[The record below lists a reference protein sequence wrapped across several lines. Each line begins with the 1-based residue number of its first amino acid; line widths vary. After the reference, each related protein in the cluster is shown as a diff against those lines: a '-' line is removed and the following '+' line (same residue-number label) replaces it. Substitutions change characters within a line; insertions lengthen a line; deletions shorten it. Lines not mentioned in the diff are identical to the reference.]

1 MSRIALALLVLLAS
15 FPSDARDYQLSA
27 TNADLPTC
35 SSNNWQQG
43 ISGGI
48 RTYHCVN
55 GSVSLSSGD
64 NITATSQAILSADAG
79 FSFAGSNII
88 GSSTTVVDLVS
99 SSGSTTWQ
107 ESNNRLFGNYRAAD
121 TPVTLNNVDVQGA
134 ITTGGAIT
142 IQSGS
147 VSGDVRSNNHGIR
160 LKNTNVQG
168 AVFANGDIVVDGSS
182 VSGSIETPNNAL
194 TIIDSTIT
202 GNLTANGDIIV
213 TRSDVSGNITTPN
226 NALMVTDSTIKGSLT
241 ANGDIIVTRSDVSG
255 NITTPNNS
263 VTITGANVVGSV
275 SANGNVVIDNT
286 SVTGNL
292 TSTSN
297 QVTLNN
303 ASYVLGDVT
312 AGKPNWGVVN
322 INGGSVVEGN
332 CLYNTVPANACGA
345 SVLPSAVALYHLEEQ
360 VWDGRANEV
369 LDASGNSLHGR
380 AVNGAVTAIATP
392 ALPTLNNLGTCGY
405 GVFNK
410 SSNQYLEIPDSPLL
424 DFEQTLTISTWVYPK
439 DYPNSGLMSIVSKDG
454 NYEFHLDSSG
464 RVYWYWEIQ
473 GAGYH
478 VLTSTKSIPKN
489 KWSHITIRYDRN
501 RSNQRQAIFING
513 QLDSSNNI
521 FGRLRTNNLPLQ
533 IGQDQNFSGRAFD
546 GFIDEVQIFS
556 QALSNAQILQLYRQR
571 HLCGGHIPQC
581 FSDDFNRS
589 ELGQDWVAFKS
600 IGNFTPRIVDN
611 RLRLTEA
618 IGNQA
623 TAVTYQRIFPAANNL
638 VQVELDYYA
647 WANLTG
653 NGADGVSLIFSDA
666 TVTPRTGGFG
676 GSLGYAQRT
685 DTNPNTPG
693 FAGGWLGI
701 GLDEWGNFANPTE
714 GRVGGV
720 GFRPQS
726 ITVRGSQASNYRY
739 LTHQTVSPNIDT
751 RNTNTPAPGDRYLIE
766 IDSRNASQVL
776 LSIRRTRNNSTT
788 TILNQYS
795 IPLNQQGAIP
805 EEFFLSLAGSTG
817 ASVNNHEIDNFR
829 VCALKSRPVGAQIN
843 HFRITL
849 PQQALTCD
857 VADVSVRACAN
868 SDCSNTFTDPVTA
881 YLTPNS
887 LPSATGGWV
896 NGSTLTLNNGI
907 GLTQL
912 RRNEAGTVDVGVSG
926 SNPTAV
932 AFNNTQ
938 CSYNGSDFSANN
950 CTVNF
955 LDSGFIVDVP
965 NAYANQTVTGTIKA
979 VRKDNA
985 SQQCLPSF
993 GNVQKSVAFWS
1004 EYLNPTANNSGFQ
1017 SVTVGVNG
1025 TPIGQ
1030 SANNATSISLNFN
1043 QNGEAS
1049 FPISY
1054 REVGSLALHARFTG
1068 SGDEQ
1073 DLLLEGQDSFIRVPK
1088 ALVLSAKSF
1097 YDSDGKCAAADMSCN
1112 VFARADENFDL
1123 NIRAEA
1129 VVADPVDASD
1139 DLTIHNY
1146 QQQNIAL
1153 QHTLVQ
1159 PSAGQSG
1166 VLGVNEYTHLLGG
1179 TTTVA
1184 QKVSEVGVFDFSL
1197 VAPTHYL
1204 GLDLASANLPIA
1216 VTSTGSIGRF
1226 IPAYFDVS
1234 PMTVTLAAA
1243 CSTGGQPFT
1252 YLGQPFSYANNPGLY
1267 LQPKSGSGSDTLN
1280 YLIGDWWR
1288 YENSWTE
1295 RDYSDAANDLS
1306 IVFTNQLD
1314 EPVTRQTASTSG
1326 VILDGERLSYQKPL
1340 QPKPVFNAAFNLTLS
1355 ASDLTDQ
1362 DGVCYRP
1369 NASPLCSGYTFSH
1382 IDGAMPLYWGKLV
1395 IQDVYGPETQ
1405 ALEQPIYV
1413 EHFTNNGF
1421 VRTIEDSCTALPA
1434 ITGFTLQ
1441 SDPNNNGYT
1450 VLTTGVAVPPQ
1461 VLAEHSAA
1469 NLNSGKRAIRFS
1481 APGAG
1486 ARGVIDSVL
1495 DLNAHNLLWLAED
1508 KDGDGNFDQTTQGR
1522 AQFGLYRGSDR
1533 VIWWRESN

>member
-1 MSRIALALLVLLAS
+1 MINYKWLIGLILFSSTV
-15 FPSDARDYQLSA
+15 SA
-27 TNADLPTC
+27 QQYNL
-35 SSNNWQQG
+35 SNNQYPPCNTSWQK
-43 ISGGI
+43 SGN
-48 RTYHCVN
+48 TYTCTGDGKVTLNN
-55 GSVSLSSGD
+55 GDVIIANIESTLVANNGFELRGNVIGSQTNRINLQANYGHIQTVTTQTSIMYG
-64 NITATSQAILSADAG
+64 NITATS
-79 FSFAGSNII
+79 SNI
-88 GSSTTVVDLVS
+88 DLS
-99 SSGSTTWQ
+99 YLS
-107 ESNNRLFGNYRAAD
+107 LFGNI
-121 TPVTLNNVDVQGA
+121 TSGGVITLNSGVVEGNVISLNKSVNINNVNFSGDIRGNDAVN
-134 ITTGGAIT
+134 ITGGT
-142 IQSGS
+142 Y
-147 VSGDVRSNNHGIR
+147 
-160 LKNTNVQG
+160 
-168 AVFANGDIVVDGSS
+168 
-182 VSGSIETPNNAL
+182 
-194 TIIDSTIT
+194 
-202 GNLTANGDIIV
+202 
-213 TRSDVSGNITTPN
+213 SGNITMSAN
-226 NALMVTDSTIKGSLT
+226 NPVTFNSVTMSSGSISGSNRFNASNSTLGSLSNPISVTTNSNDITINNSTVYGSLT
-241 ANGDIIVTRSDVSG
+241 V
-255 NITTPNNS
+255 NNS
-263 VTITGANVVGSV
+263 GGVVQVNNS
-275 SANGNVVIDNT
+275 
-286 SVTGNL
+286 SVTGSCL
-292 TSTSN
+292 PRSN
-297 QVTLNN
+297 PL
-303 ASYVLGDVT
+303 
-312 AGKPNWGVVN
+312 
-322 INGGSVVEGN
+322 
-332 CLYNTVPANACGA
+332 NACSPAPIAVYQLDEAQWNGQA
-345 SVLPSAVALYHLEEQ
+345 GQVKNSVS
-360 VWDGRANEV
+360 DT
-369 LDASGNSLHGR
+369 LHGR
-380 AVNGAVTAIATP
+380 AINGATTNNTAP
-392 ALPTLNNLGTCGY
+392 ALPVDLNNMGTCGY
-405 GVFNK
+405 GVFIGNQ
-410 SSNQYLEIPDSPLL
+410 NQYVDIPHNQQLS
-424 DFEQTLTISTWVYPK
+424 FSERLTVSAWVYPVSRPTGDGLHTIVAK
-439 DYPNSGLMSIVSKDG
+439 DD
-454 NYEFHLDSSG
+454 NYEFHLDSQG
-464 RVYWYWEIQ
+464 RVYWYW
-473 GAGYH
+473 A
-478 VLTSTKSIPKN
+478 TSNNNANSLRTTQSIPLN
-489 KWSHITIRYDRN
+489 TWSHITIRYDRN
-501 RSNQRQAIFING
+501 LSGNQRQRIYING
-513 QLDSSNNI
+513 VAVASNNDS
-521 FGRLRTNNLPLQ
+521 RALRTNTLNLE
-533 IGQDQNFSGRAFD
+533 IGRDFNFDSRSFNGR
-546 GFIDEVQIFS
+546 IDEVTIYGS
-556 QALSNAQILQLYRQR
+556 ALTDEQILSLYNQR
-571 HLCGGHIPQC
+571 HSCGGEIPQC
-581 FSDDFNRS
+581 FSDDFNRPNL
-589 ELGQDWVAFKS
+589 EQDWVPFTS
-600 IGNFTPRIVDN
+600 SGNFTPRVVSN

-896 NGSTLTLNNGI
+896 NGPTLTLNNGI

-955 LDSGFIVDVP
+955 LDSGFVVDVP

-1004 EYLNPTANNSGFQ
+1004 DYLEPSSGSSGFK
-1017 SVTVGVNG
+1017 VLPVVVNG
-1025 TPIGQ
+1025 TNVGQ
-1030 SANNATSISLNFN
+1030 SANNAQPINLTFD
-1043 QNGEAS
+1043 QNGTAA
-1049 FPISY
+1049 FTVSY
-1054 REVGSLALHARFTG
+1054 REAGNVALNARFTG

-1073 DLLLEGQDSFIRVPK
+1073 DLLLEGQASFIRVPK
-1088 ALVLSAKSF
+1088 ALVLNAKSF
-1097 YDSDGKCAAADMSCN
+1097 YNSDGQCPAANMSCN

-1159 PSAGQSG
+1159 PSTGQSG
-1166 VLGVNEYTHLLGG
+1166 VLGVNEYTHLQGG

-1204 GLDLASANLPIA
+1204 GLDLASANLPID
-1216 VTSTGSIGRF
+1216 VVSTGPIGRF

-1295 RDYSDAANDLS
+1295 RDYSDAANNLS

-1369 NASPLCSGYTFSH
+1369 NASPLCSGYTFPP

-1486 ARGVIDSVL
+1486 ARGVIDSML

-1508 KDGDGNFDQTTQGR
+1508 KDGDGSFDQTTQGR
-1522 AQFGLYRGSDR
+1522 VQFGLYRGSDR

>member
-1 MSRIALALLVLLAS
+1 MINYKWLIGLILFSSTV
-15 FPSDARDYQLSA
+15 SA
-27 TNADLPTC
+27 QQYNL
-35 SSNNWQQG
+35 SNNQYPPCNTSWQK
-43 ISGGI
+43 SGN
-48 RTYHCVN
+48 TYTCTGDGKVTLNN
-55 GSVSLSSGD
+55 GDVIIANIESTLVANNGFELRGNVIGSQTNRINLQANYGHIQTVTTQTSIMYG
-64 NITATSQAILSADAG
+64 NITATS
-79 FSFAGSNII
+79 SNI
-88 GSSTTVVDLVS
+88 DLS
-99 SSGSTTWQ
+99 YLS
-107 ESNNRLFGNYRAAD
+107 LFGNI
-121 TPVTLNNVDVQGA
+121 TSGGVITLNSGVVEGNVISLNKSVNINNVNFSGDIRGNDAVN
-134 ITTGGAIT
+134 ITGGT
-142 IQSGS
+142 Y
-147 VSGDVRSNNHGIR
+147 
-160 LKNTNVQG
+160 
-168 AVFANGDIVVDGSS
+168 
-182 VSGSIETPNNAL
+182 
-194 TIIDSTIT
+194 
-202 GNLTANGDIIV
+202 
-213 TRSDVSGNITTPN
+213 SGNITMSAN
-226 NALMVTDSTIKGSLT
+226 NPVTFNSVTMTSGSISGSNRFNASNSTLGSLSNPISVTTNSNDITINNSTVYGSLT
-241 ANGDIIVTRSDVSG
+241 V
-255 NITTPNNS
+255 NNS
-263 VTITGANVVGSV
+263 GGVVQVNNS
-275 SANGNVVIDNT
+275 
-286 SVTGNL
+286 SVTGSCL
-292 TSTSN
+292 PSSN
-297 QVTLNN
+297 PL
-303 ASYVLGDVT
+303 
-312 AGKPNWGVVN
+312 
-322 INGGSVVEGN
+322 
-332 CLYNTVPANACGA
+332 NACSPAPIAVYQLDEAQWNGQVGQVKN
-345 SVLPSAVALYHLEEQ
+345 SVS
-360 VWDGRANEV
+360 DT
-369 LDASGNSLHGR
+369 LHGR
-380 AVNGAVTAIATP
+380 AINGATTNNTAP
-392 ALPTLNNLGTCGY
+392 ALPVDLNNMGTCGY
-405 GVFNK
+405 GVFIGNQ
-410 SSNQYLEIPDSPLL
+410 NQYVDIPHNQQLS
-424 DFEQTLTISTWVYPK
+424 FSERLTISAWVYPVSRPTGDGLHTIVAK
-439 DYPNSGLMSIVSKDG
+439 DD
-454 NYEFHLDSSG
+454 NYEFHLDSQG
-464 RVYWYWEIQ
+464 RVYWYW
-473 GAGYH
+473 A
-478 VLTSTKSIPKN
+478 TSNNNANSLRTTQSIPLN
-489 KWSHITIRYDRN
+489 TWSHITIRYDRN
-501 RSNQRQAIFING
+501 LSGNQRQRIYING
-513 QLDSSNNI
+513 VAVASNNDS
-521 FGRLRTNNLPLQ
+521 RALRTNTLNLE
-533 IGQDQNFSGRAFD
+533 IGRDFNFDSRSFNGR
-546 GFIDEVQIFS
+546 IDEVTIYGS
-556 QALSNAQILQLYRQR
+556 ALTDEQILSLYNQR
-571 HLCGGHIPQC
+571 HSCGGDIPQC
-581 FSDDFNRS
+581 FSDDFNRPNL
-589 ELGQDWVAFKS
+589 EQDWVPFTS
-600 IGNFTPRIVDN
+600 SGNFTPRVVSN

-868 SDCSNTFTDPVTA
+868 RDCSNTFTDPVTA

-1204 GLDLASANLPIA
+1204 GLDLANANLPIA

-1226 IPAYFDVS
+1226 IPAYFSVS
-1234 PMTVTLAAA
+1234 PMSNVTLDAA
-1243 CSTGGQPFT
+1243 CKTGNAFS
-1252 YLGQPFSYANNPGLY
+1252 YLGQPFEYSNSPGLY
-1267 LQPKSGSGSDTLN
+1267 LQPKSANNADTQN
-1280 YLIGDWWR
+1280 YLIDPWWR
-1288 YENSWTE
+1288 YNNQWNGRT
-1295 RDYSDAANDLS
+1295 YSDSANGVNLGFDNLQTS
-1306 IVFTNQLD
+1306 PISRQALNNSGIVLN
-1314 EPVTRQTASTSG
+1314 
-1326 VILDGERLSYQKPL
+1326 GERVWYQKPL
-1340 QPKPVFNAAFNLTLS
+1340 QPKPVFNSAFDLTLN
-1355 ASDLTDQ
+1355 ASNLTDQ
-1362 DGVCYRP
+1362 DGVCYRQ
-1369 NASPLCSGYTFSH
+1369 NASSPCLGYTFSH

-1469 NLNSGKRAIRFS
+1469 NLNSGQRSIRFS

-1486 ARGVIDSVL
+1486 ALGVIDSVL

>member
-1 MSRIALALLVLLAS
+1 MINYKWLIGLILFSSTV
-15 FPSDARDYQLSA
+15 SA
-27 TNADLPTC
+27 QQYNL
-35 SSNNWQQG
+35 SNNQYPPCNTSWQK
-43 ISGGI
+43 SGN
-48 RTYHCVN
+48 TYTCTGDGKVTLNN
-55 GSVSLSSGD
+55 GDVIIANIESTLVANNGFELRGNVIGSQTNRINLQANYGHIQTVTTQTSTMYG
-64 NITATSQAILSADAG
+64 NITATS
-79 FSFAGSNII
+79 SNI
-88 GSSTTVVDLVS
+88 DLS
-99 SSGSTTWQ
+99 YLS
-107 ESNNRLFGNYRAAD
+107 LFGNI
-121 TPVTLNNVDVQGA
+121 TSGGVITLNSGVVEGNVISLNKSVNINNVNFSGDIRGNDAVN
-134 ITTGGAIT
+134 ITGGT
-142 IQSGS
+142 Y
-147 VSGDVRSNNHGIR
+147 
-160 LKNTNVQG
+160 
-168 AVFANGDIVVDGSS
+168 
-182 VSGSIETPNNAL
+182 
-194 TIIDSTIT
+194 
-202 GNLTANGDIIV
+202 
-213 TRSDVSGNITTPN
+213 SGNITMSAN
-226 NALMVTDSTIKGSLT
+226 NPVTFNSVTMTSGSISGSNRFNASNSTLGSLSNPISVTTNSNDITINNSTVYGSLT
-241 ANGDIIVTRSDVSG
+241 VNNPGGVVQV
-255 NITTPNNS
+255 NNS
-263 VTITGANVVGSV
+263 
-275 SANGNVVIDNT
+275 
-286 SVTGNL
+286 SVTGSCL
-292 TSTSN
+292 PRSN
-297 QVTLNN
+297 PL
-303 ASYVLGDVT
+303 
-312 AGKPNWGVVN
+312 
-322 INGGSVVEGN
+322 
-332 CLYNTVPANACGA
+332 NACSPAPIAVYQLDEAQWNGQVGQVKN
-345 SVLPSAVALYHLEEQ
+345 SVS
-360 VWDGRANEV
+360 DT
-369 LDASGNSLHGR
+369 LHGR
-380 AVNGAVTAIATP
+380 AINGATTNNTAP
-392 ALPTLNNLGTCGY
+392 ALPVDLNNMGTCGY
-405 GVFNK
+405 GVFIGNQ
-410 SSNQYLEIPDSPLL
+410 NQYVDIPHNQQLS
-424 DFEQTLTISTWVYPK
+424 FSERLTVSAWVYPVSRPTGDGLHTIVAK
-439 DYPNSGLMSIVSKDG
+439 DD
-454 NYEFHLDSSG
+454 NYEFHLDSQG
-464 RVYWYWEIQ
+464 RVYWYW
-473 GAGYH
+473 A
-478 VLTSTKSIPKN
+478 TSNNNANSLRTTQSIPLN
-489 KWSHITIRYDRN
+489 TWSHITIRYDRN
-501 RSNQRQAIFING
+501 LSGNQRQRIYING
-513 QLDSSNNI
+513 VAVASNNDS
-521 FGRLRTNNLPLQ
+521 RALRTNTLNLE
-533 IGQDQNFSGRAFD
+533 IGRDFNFDSRSFNGR
-546 GFIDEVQIFS
+546 IDEVTIYGS
-556 QALSNAQILQLYRQR
+556 ALTDEQILSLYNQR
-571 HLCGGHIPQC
+571 HSCGGDIPQC
-581 FSDDFNRS
+581 FSDDFNRPNL
-589 ELGQDWVAFKS
+589 EQDWVPFTS
-600 IGNFTPRIVDN
+600 SGNFTPRVVSN

-955 LDSGFIVDVP
+955 ADSGFIVDVP
-965 NAYANQTVTGTIKA
+965 NAYANQMVTGTIKA

-1004 EYLNPTANNSGFQ
+1004 DYLEPSSGSSGFK
-1017 SVTVGVNG
+1017 VLPVVVNG
-1025 TPIGQ
+1025 TNVGQ
-1030 SANNATSISLNFN
+1030 SANNAQPINLTFD
-1043 QNGEAS
+1043 QNGTAA
-1049 FPISY
+1049 FTVSY
-1054 REVGSLALHARFTG
+1054 REAGNVALNARFTG

-1097 YDSDGKCAAADMSCN
+1097 YNSDGKCAAADMSCN

-1153 QHTLVQ
+1153 QHTLVE
-1159 PSAGQSG
+1159 PLAGQPG

-1179 TTTVA
+1179 TRPVE

-1204 GLDLASANLPIA
+1204 GLDLANANLPID
-1216 VTSTGSIGRF
+1216 VVSTGPIGRF

-1252 YLGQPFSYANNPGLY
+1252 YLSQPFSYANNPGLY

-1369 NASPLCSGYTFSH
+1369 NASPLCSGYTFPP

-1469 NLNSGKRAIRFS
+1469 NLNSGQRAIRFS

>member
-1 MSRIALALLVLLAS
+1 M
-15 FPSDARDYQLSA
+15 
-27 TNADLPTC
+27 T
-35 SSNNWQQG
+35 
-43 ISGGI
+43 
-48 RTYHCVN
+48 
-55 GSVSLSSGD
+55 
-64 NITATSQAILSADAG
+64 
-79 FSFAGSNII
+79 
-88 GSSTTVVDLVS
+88 
-99 SSGSTTWQ
+99 
-107 ESNNRLFGNYRAAD
+107 
-121 TPVTLNNVDVQGA
+121 
-134 ITTGGAIT
+134 
-142 IQSGS
+142 
-147 VSGDVRSNNHGIR
+147 
-160 LKNTNVQG
+160 
-168 AVFANGDIVVDGSS
+168 
-182 VSGSIETPNNAL
+182 SGSISGSNRFNASNSTLGSLSNPISVTTNSNDITINN
-194 TIIDSTIT
+194 ST
-202 GNLTANGDIIV
+202 V
-213 TRSDVSGNITTPN
+213 Y
-226 NALMVTDSTIKGSLT
+226 GSLT
-241 ANGDIIVTRSDVSG
+241 VNNPGGVVQV
-255 NITTPNNS
+255 NNS
-263 VTITGANVVGSV
+263 
-275 SANGNVVIDNT
+275 
-286 SVTGNL
+286 SVTGSCL
-292 TSTSN
+292 PRSN
-297 QVTLNN
+297 PL
-303 ASYVLGDVT
+303 
-312 AGKPNWGVVN
+312 
-322 INGGSVVEGN
+322 
-332 CLYNTVPANACGA
+332 NACSPAPIAVYQLDEAQWNGQVGQVKN
-345 SVLPSAVALYHLEEQ
+345 SVS
-360 VWDGRANEV
+360 DT
-369 LDASGNSLHGR
+369 LHGR
-380 AVNGAVTAIATP
+380 AINGATTNNTAP
-392 ALPTLNNLGTCGY
+392 ALPVDLNNMGTCGY
-405 GVFNK
+405 GVFIGNQ
-410 SSNQYLEIPDSPLL
+410 NQYVDIPHNQQLS
-424 DFEQTLTISTWVYPK
+424 FSERLTVSAWVYPVSRPTGDGLHTIVAK
-439 DYPNSGLMSIVSKDG
+439 DD
-454 NYEFHLDSSG
+454 NYEFHLDSQG
-464 RVYWYWEIQ
+464 RVYWYW
-473 GAGYH
+473 A
-478 VLTSTKSIPKN
+478 TSNNNANSLRTTQSIPLN
-489 KWSHITIRYDRN
+489 TWSHITIRYDRN
-501 RSNQRQAIFING
+501 LSGNQRQRIYING
-513 QLDSSNNI
+513 VAVASNNDS
-521 FGRLRTNNLPLQ
+521 RALRTNTLNLE
-533 IGQDQNFSGRAFD
+533 IGRDFNFDSRSFNGR
-546 GFIDEVQIFS
+546 IDEVTIYGS
-556 QALSNAQILQLYRQR
+556 ALTDEQILSLYNQR
-571 HLCGGHIPQC
+571 HSCGGDIPQC
-581 FSDDFNRS
+581 FSDDFNRPNL
-589 ELGQDWVAFKS
+589 EQDWVPFTS
-600 IGNFTPRIVDN
+600 SGNFTPRVVSN

-896 NGSTLTLNNGI
+896 NGPTLTLNNGI

-950 CTVNF
+950 CTINF

-1073 DLLLEGQDSFIRVPK
+1073 DLLLEGEDSFIRVPR
-1088 ALVLSAKSF
+1088 ALVLSANHS
-1097 YDSDGKCAAADMSCN
+1097 YNPTHQNGQCSAEDISCN

-1123 NIRAEA
+1123 NIRA
-1129 VVADPVDASD
+1129 VVAAPIEDNDFTNN
-1139 DLTIHNY
+1139 LTAYNY

-1204 GLDLASANLPIA
+1204 GLDLASANLPID
-1216 VTSTGSIGRF
+1216 VVSTGPIGRF

-1469 NLNSGKRAIRFS
+1469 NLNSGQRAIRFS
-1481 APGAG
+1481 APGAS

-1508 KDGDGNFDQTTQGR
+1508 KDGDNNFDQTTQGR

>member
-1 MSRIALALLVLLAS
+1 MINYKWLIGLILFSSTV
-15 FPSDARDYQLSA
+15 SA
-27 TNADLPTC
+27 QQYNL
-35 SSNNWQQG
+35 SNNQYPPCNTSWQK
-43 ISGGI
+43 SGN
-48 RTYHCVN
+48 TYTCTGDGKVTLNN
-55 GSVSLSSGD
+55 GDVIIANIESTLVANNGFELRGNVIGSQTNRINLQANYGHIQTVTTQTSIMYG
-64 NITATSQAILSADAG
+64 NITATS
-79 FSFAGSNII
+79 SNI
-88 GSSTTVVDLVS
+88 DLS
-99 SSGSTTWQ
+99 YLS
-107 ESNNRLFGNYRAAD
+107 LFGNI
-121 TPVTLNNVDVQGA
+121 TSGGVITLNSGVVEGNVISLNKSVNINNVNFSGDIRGNDAVN
-134 ITTGGAIT
+134 ITGGT
-142 IQSGS
+142 Y
-147 VSGDVRSNNHGIR
+147 
-160 LKNTNVQG
+160 
-168 AVFANGDIVVDGSS
+168 
-182 VSGSIETPNNAL
+182 
-194 TIIDSTIT
+194 
-202 GNLTANGDIIV
+202 
-213 TRSDVSGNITTPN
+213 SGNITMSAN
-226 NALMVTDSTIKGSLT
+226 NPVTFNSVTMTSGSISGSNRFNASNSTLGSLSNPISVTTNSNDITINNSTVYGSLT
-241 ANGDIIVTRSDVSG
+241 V
-255 NITTPNNS
+255 NNS
-263 VTITGANVVGSV
+263 GGVVQVNNS
-275 SANGNVVIDNT
+275 
-286 SVTGNL
+286 SVTGSCL
-292 TSTSN
+292 PRSN
-297 QVTLNN
+297 PL
-303 ASYVLGDVT
+303 
-312 AGKPNWGVVN
+312 
-322 INGGSVVEGN
+322 
-332 CLYNTVPANACGA
+332 NACSPAPIAVYQLDEAQWNGQA
-345 SVLPSAVALYHLEEQ
+345 GQVKNSVS
-360 VWDGRANEV
+360 DT
-369 LDASGNSLHGR
+369 LHGR
-380 AVNGAVTAIATP
+380 AINGATTNNTAP
-392 ALPTLNNLGTCGY
+392 ALPVDLNNMGTCGY
-405 GVFNK
+405 GVFIGNQ
-410 SSNQYLEIPDSPLL
+410 NQYVDIPHNQQLS
-424 DFEQTLTISTWVYPK
+424 FSERLTVSAWVYPVSRPTGDGLHTIVAK
-439 DYPNSGLMSIVSKDG
+439 DD
-454 NYEFHLDSSG
+454 NYEFHLDSQG
-464 RVYWYWEIQ
+464 RVYWYW
-473 GAGYH
+473 A
-478 VLTSTKSIPKN
+478 TSNNNANSLRTTQSIPLN
-489 KWSHITIRYDRN
+489 TWSHITIRYDRN
-501 RSNQRQAIFING
+501 LSGNQRQRIYING
-513 QLDSSNNI
+513 VAVASNNDS
-521 FGRLRTNNLPLQ
+521 RALRTNTLNLE
-533 IGQDQNFSGRAFD
+533 IGRDFNFDSRSFNGR
-546 GFIDEVQIFS
+546 IDEVTIYGS
-556 QALSNAQILQLYRQR
+556 ALTDEQILSLYNQR
-571 HLCGGHIPQC
+571 HSCGGDIPQC
-581 FSDDFNRS
+581 FSDDFNRPNL
-589 ELGQDWVAFKS
+589 EQDWVPFTS
-600 IGNFTPRIVDN
+600 SGNFTPRVVSN

-829 VCALKSRPVGAQIN
+829 VCALKSRPVGAQVN

-896 NGSTLTLNNGI
+896 NGPTLTLNNGI

-938 CSYNGSDFSANN
+938 CSYNGSDFSVNN

-955 LDSGFIVDVP
+955 ADSGFIVDVP
-965 NAYANQTVTGTIKA
+965 NAYANQTVTGTIQA

-1017 SVTVGVNG
+1017 SVSVGVNG

-1073 DLLLEGQDSFIRVPK
+1073 DLLLEGEDSFIRVPR
-1088 ALVLSAKSF
+1088 ALVLSANHS
-1097 YDSDGKCAAADMSCN
+1097 YNPTHQNGQCSAEDISCN

-1123 NIRAEA
+1123 NIRA
-1129 VVADPVDASD
+1129 VVAAPIEDNDFTNN
-1139 DLTIHNY
+1139 LTAYNY

-1179 TTTVA
+1179 TTTIA

-1226 IPAYFDVS
+1226 IPAYFAVS
-1234 PMTVTLAAA
+1234 PMSNVTLDAA
-1243 CSTGGQPFT
+1243 CKTGNAFS
-1252 YLGQPFSYANNPGLY
+1252 YLGQPFEYSNSPGLY
-1267 LQPKSGSGSDTLN
+1267 LQPKSANNADTQN
-1280 YLIGDWWR
+1280 YLIDPWWR
-1288 YENSWTE
+1288 YNNQWNGRT
-1295 RDYSDAANDLS
+1295 YSDSANGVNLGFDNLQTS
-1306 IVFTNQLD
+1306 PISRQALNNSGIVLT
-1314 EPVTRQTASTSG
+1314 
-1326 VILDGERLSYQKPL
+1326 GERVWYE
-1340 QPKPVFNAAFNLTLS
+1340 KPVQLKEVFKAAFDLTLNASNLT
-1355 ASDLTDQ
+1355 DL
-1362 DGVCYRP
+1362 DGVCYRQ
-1369 NASPLCSGYTFSH
+1369 NASSPCLGYTFSH

-1405 ALEQPIYV
+1405 ALEQPMYV

-1469 NLNSGKRAIRFS
+1469 NLNSGQRAIRFS

-1486 ARGVIDSVL
+1486 ALGVIDSVL

>member
-1 MSRIALALLVLLAS
+1 MINYKWLIGLILFSSTV
-15 FPSDARDYQLSA
+15 SA
-27 TNADLPTC
+27 QQYNL
-35 SSNNWQQG
+35 SNNQYPPCNTSWQK
-43 ISGGI
+43 SGN
-48 RTYHCVN
+48 TYTCTGDGKVTLNN
-55 GSVSLSSGD
+55 GDVIIANIESTLVANNGFELRGNVIGSQTNRINLQANYGHIQTVTTQTSTMYG
-64 NITATSQAILSADAG
+64 NITATS
-79 FSFAGSNII
+79 SNI
-88 GSSTTVVDLVS
+88 DLS
-99 SSGSTTWQ
+99 YLS
-107 ESNNRLFGNYRAAD
+107 LFGNI
-121 TPVTLNNVDVQGA
+121 TSGGVITLNSGVVEGNVISLNKSVNINNVNFSGDIRGNDAVN
-134 ITTGGAIT
+134 ITGGT
-142 IQSGS
+142 Y
-147 VSGDVRSNNHGIR
+147 
-160 LKNTNVQG
+160 
-168 AVFANGDIVVDGSS
+168 
-182 VSGSIETPNNAL
+182 
-194 TIIDSTIT
+194 
-202 GNLTANGDIIV
+202 
-213 TRSDVSGNITTPN
+213 SGNITMSAN
-226 NALMVTDSTIKGSLT
+226 NPVTFNSVTMTSGSISGSNRFNASNSTLGSLSNPISVTTNSNDITINNSTVYGSLT
-241 ANGDIIVTRSDVSG
+241 VNNPGGVVQV
-255 NITTPNNS
+255 NNS
-263 VTITGANVVGSV
+263 
-275 SANGNVVIDNT
+275 
-286 SVTGNL
+286 SVTGSCL
-292 TSTSN
+292 PRSN
-297 QVTLNN
+297 PL
-303 ASYVLGDVT
+303 
-312 AGKPNWGVVN
+312 
-322 INGGSVVEGN
+322 
-332 CLYNTVPANACGA
+332 NACSPAPIAVYQLDEAQWNGQVGQVKN
-345 SVLPSAVALYHLEEQ
+345 SVS
-360 VWDGRANEV
+360 DT
-369 LDASGNSLHGR
+369 LHGR
-380 AVNGAVTAIATP
+380 AINGATTNNTAP
-392 ALPTLNNLGTCGY
+392 ALPVDLNNMGTCGY
-405 GVFNK
+405 GVFIGNQ
-410 SSNQYLEIPDSPLL
+410 NQYVDIPHNQQLS
-424 DFEQTLTISTWVYPK
+424 FSERLTVSAWVYPVSRPTGDGLHTIVAK
-439 DYPNSGLMSIVSKDG
+439 DD
-454 NYEFHLDSSG
+454 NYEFHLDSQG
-464 RVYWYWEIQ
+464 RVYWYW
-473 GAGYH
+473 A
-478 VLTSTKSIPKN
+478 TSNNNANSLRTTQSIPLN
-489 KWSHITIRYDRN
+489 TWSHITIRYDRN
-501 RSNQRQAIFING
+501 LSDNQRQRIYING
-513 QLDSSNNI
+513 VAVASNNDSRALKTNTLNLEI
-521 FGRLRTNNLPLQ
+521 GR
-533 IGQDQNFSGRAFD
+533 DFNFDSRSFNGR
-546 GFIDEVQIFS
+546 IDEVTIYGS
-556 QALSNAQILQLYRQR
+556 ALTDEQILSLYNQR
-571 HLCGGHIPQC
+571 HSCGGDIPQC
-581 FSDDFNRS
+581 FSDDFNRPNL
-589 ELGQDWVAFKS
+589 EQDWVPFTS
-600 IGNFTPRIVDN
+600 SGNFTPRVVSN

-896 NGSTLTLNNGI
+896 NGPTLTLNNGI

-955 LDSGFIVDVP
+955 LDSGFVVDVP

-1004 EYLNPTANNSGFQ
+1004 DYLEPSSGSSGFK
-1017 SVTVGVNG
+1017 VLPVVVNG
-1025 TPIGQ
+1025 TNVGQ
-1030 SANNATSISLNFN
+1030 SANNAQPINLTFD
-1043 QNGEAS
+1043 QNGTAA
-1049 FPISY
+1049 FTVSY
-1054 REVGSLALHARFTG
+1054 REAGNVALNARFTG

-1073 DLLLEGQDSFIRVPK
+1073 DLLLEGQASFIRVPK
-1088 ALVLSAKSF
+1088 ALVLNAKSF
-1097 YDSDGKCAAADMSCN
+1097 YNSDGQCPAANMSCN

-1159 PSAGQSG
+1159 PSTGQSG

-1204 GLDLASANLPIA
+1204 GLDLASANLPID
-1216 VTSTGSIGRF
+1216 VVSTGPIGRF

-1243 CSTGGQPFT
+1243 CSTGAQPFT

-1267 LQPKSGSGSDTLN
+1267 LQPKSANNADTQN
-1280 YLIGDWWR
+1280 YLIDPWWR
-1288 YENSWTE
+1288 YNNQWNGRT
-1295 RDYSDAANDLS
+1295 YSDSANGVNLGFDNLQTS
-1306 IVFTNQLD
+1306 PIS
-1314 EPVTRQTASTSG
+1314 RQALNNSG
-1326 VILDGERLSYQKPL
+1326 IILTGERVWYE
-1340 QPKPVFNAAFNLTLS
+1340 KPVQLKEVFKAAFDLTLNASNLT
-1355 ASDLTDQ
+1355 DL
-1362 DGVCYRP
+1362 DGVCYRLD
-1369 NASPLCSGYTFSH
+1369 ATSPCLGFVFSN
-1382 IDGAMPLYWGKLV
+1382 IDQTMSLYWGKLV

-1469 NLNSGKRAIRFS
+1469 NLNSGQRAIRFS

-1486 ARGVIDSVL
+1486 ARGVINSVL

-1508 KDGDGNFDQTTQGR
+1508 KDGDNNFDQATQGR

>member
-1 MSRIALALLVLLAS
+1 MSA
-15 FPSDARDYQLSA
+15 
-27 TNADLPTC
+27 
-35 SSNNWQQG
+35 NN
-43 ISGGI
+43 
-48 RTYHCVN
+48 
-55 GSVSLSSGD
+55 
-64 NITATSQAILSADAG
+64 
-79 FSFAGSNII
+79 
-88 GSSTTVVDLVS
+88 
-99 SSGSTTWQ
+99 
-107 ESNNRLFGNYRAAD
+107 
-121 TPVTLNNVDVQGA
+121 PVTFN
-134 ITTGGAIT
+134 
-142 IQSGS
+142 S
-147 VSGDVRSNNHGIR
+147 V
-160 LKNTNVQG
+160 TMT
-168 AVFANGDIVVDGSS
+168 
-182 VSGSIETPNNAL
+182 SGSISGSNRFNASNSTLGSLSNPISVTTNSNDITINN
-194 TIIDSTIT
+194 ST
-202 GNLTANGDIIV
+202 V
-213 TRSDVSGNITTPN
+213 Y
-226 NALMVTDSTIKGSLT
+226 GSLT
-241 ANGDIIVTRSDVSG
+241 VNNPGGVVQV
-255 NITTPNNS
+255 NNS
-263 VTITGANVVGSV
+263 
-275 SANGNVVIDNT
+275 
-286 SVTGNL
+286 SVTGSCL
-292 TSTSN
+292 PRSN
-297 QVTLNN
+297 PL
-303 ASYVLGDVT
+303 
-312 AGKPNWGVVN
+312 
-322 INGGSVVEGN
+322 
-332 CLYNTVPANACGA
+332 NACSPAPIAVYQLDEAQWNGQVGQVKN
-345 SVLPSAVALYHLEEQ
+345 SVS
-360 VWDGRANEV
+360 DT
-369 LDASGNSLHGR
+369 LHGR
-380 AVNGAVTAIATP
+380 AINGATTNNTAP
-392 ALPTLNNLGTCGY
+392 ALPVDLNNMGTCGY
-405 GVFNK
+405 GVFIGNQ
-410 SSNQYLEIPDSPLL
+410 NQYVDIPHNQQLS
-424 DFEQTLTISTWVYPK
+424 FSERLTVSAWVYPVSRPTGDGLHTIVAK
-439 DYPNSGLMSIVSKDG
+439 DD
-454 NYEFHLDSSG
+454 NYEFHLDSQG
-464 RVYWYWEIQ
+464 RVYWYW
-473 GAGYH
+473 A
-478 VLTSTKSIPKN
+478 TSNNNANSLRTTQSIPLN
-489 KWSHITIRYDRN
+489 TWSHITIRYDRN
-501 RSNQRQAIFING
+501 LSGNQRQRIYING
-513 QLDSSNNI
+513 VAVASNNDS
-521 FGRLRTNNLPLQ
+521 RALRTNTLNLE
-533 IGQDQNFSGRAFD
+533 IGRDFNFDSRSFNGR
-546 GFIDEVQIFS
+546 IDEVTIYGS
-556 QALSNAQILQLYRQR
+556 ALTDEQILSLYNQR
-571 HLCGGHIPQC
+571 HSCGGDIPQC
-581 FSDDFNRS
+581 FSDDFNRPNL
-589 ELGQDWVAFKS
+589 EQDWVPFTS
-600 IGNFTPRIVDN
+600 SGNFTPRVVSN

-955 LDSGFIVDVP
+955 LDSGFVVDVP

-1004 EYLNPTANNSGFQ
+1004 DYLEPSSGSSGFK
-1017 SVTVGVNG
+1017 VLPVVVNG
-1025 TPIGQ
+1025 TNVGQ
-1030 SANNATSISLNFN
+1030 SANNAQPINLTFD
-1043 QNGEAS
+1043 QNGTAA
-1049 FPISY
+1049 FTVSY
-1054 REVGSLALHARFTG
+1054 REAGNVALNARFTG

-1179 TTTVA
+1179 TTTIA

-1226 IPAYFDVS
+1226 IPAYFSVS
-1234 PMTVTLAAA
+1234 PMSNVTLDAA
-1243 CSTGGQPFT
+1243 CKTGNAFS
-1252 YLGQPFSYANNPGLY
+1252 YLGQSFEYSNSPGLY
-1267 LQPKSGSGSDTLN
+1267 LQPKSANNADTQN
-1280 YLIGDWWR
+1280 YLIDPWWR
-1288 YENSWTE
+1288 YNNQWNGRT
-1295 RDYSDAANDLS
+1295 YSDSANGVNLGFDNLQTS
-1306 IVFTNQLD
+1306 PISRQALNNSGIVLN
-1314 EPVTRQTASTSG
+1314 
-1326 VILDGERLSYQKPL
+1326 GERVWYQKPL
-1340 QPKPVFNAAFNLTLS
+1340 QPKAVFNAAFNLTLS

-1362 DGVCYRP
+1362 DGVCYRQ
-1369 NASPLCSGYTFSH
+1369 NASSPCLGYTFSH

-1469 NLNSGKRAIRFS
+1469 NLNSGQRSIRFS

-1486 ARGVIDSVL
+1486 ALGVIDSVL

>member
-1 MSRIALALLVLLAS
+1 MINYKWLIGLILFSSTV
-15 FPSDARDYQLSA
+15 SA
-27 TNADLPTC
+27 QQYNL
-35 SSNNWQQG
+35 SNNQYPPCNTSWQK
-43 ISGGI
+43 SGN
-48 RTYHCVN
+48 TYTCTGDGKVTLNN
-55 GSVSLSSGD
+55 GDVIIANIESTLVANNGFELRGNVIGSQTNRINLQANYGHIQTVTTQTSIMYG
-64 NITATSQAILSADAG
+64 NITATS
-79 FSFAGSNII
+79 SNI
-88 GSSTTVVDLVS
+88 DLS
-99 SSGSTTWQ
+99 YLS
-107 ESNNRLFGNYRAAD
+107 LFGNI
-121 TPVTLNNVDVQGA
+121 TSGGVITLNSGVVEGNVISLNKSVNINNVNFSGDIRGNDAVN
-134 ITTGGAIT
+134 ITGGT
-142 IQSGS
+142 Y
-147 VSGDVRSNNHGIR
+147 
-160 LKNTNVQG
+160 
-168 AVFANGDIVVDGSS
+168 
-182 VSGSIETPNNAL
+182 
-194 TIIDSTIT
+194 
-202 GNLTANGDIIV
+202 
-213 TRSDVSGNITTPN
+213 SGNITMSAN
-226 NALMVTDSTIKGSLT
+226 NPVTFNSVTMTSGSISGSNRFNASNSTLGSLSNPISVTTNSNDITINNSTVYGSLT
-241 ANGDIIVTRSDVSG
+241 V
-255 NITTPNNS
+255 NNS
-263 VTITGANVVGSV
+263 GGVVQVNNS
-275 SANGNVVIDNT
+275 
-286 SVTGNL
+286 SVTGSCL
-292 TSTSN
+292 PRSN
-297 QVTLNN
+297 PL
-303 ASYVLGDVT
+303 
-312 AGKPNWGVVN
+312 
-322 INGGSVVEGN
+322 
-332 CLYNTVPANACGA
+332 NACSPAPIAVYQLDEAQWNGQVGQVKN
-345 SVLPSAVALYHLEEQ
+345 SVS
-360 VWDGRANEV
+360 DT
-369 LDASGNSLHGR
+369 LHGR
-380 AVNGAVTAIATP
+380 AINGATTNNTAP
-392 ALPTLNNLGTCGY
+392 ALPVDLNNMGTCGY
-405 GVFNK
+405 GVFIGNQ
-410 SSNQYLEIPDSPLL
+410 NQYVDIPHNQQLS
-424 DFEQTLTISTWVYPK
+424 FSERLTVSAWVYPVSRPTGDGLHTIVAK
-439 DYPNSGLMSIVSKDG
+439 DD
-454 NYEFHLDSSG
+454 NYEFHLDSQG
-464 RVYWYWEIQ
+464 RVYWYW
-473 GAGYH
+473 A
-478 VLTSTKSIPKN
+478 TSNNNANSLRTTQSIPLN
-489 KWSHITIRYDRN
+489 TWSHITIRYDRN
-501 RSNQRQAIFING
+501 LSGNQRQRIYING
-513 QLDSSNNI
+513 VAVASNNDS
-521 FGRLRTNNLPLQ
+521 RALRTNTLNLE
-533 IGQDQNFSGRAFD
+533 IGRDFNFDSRSFNGR
-546 GFIDEVQIFS
+546 IDEVTIYGS
-556 QALSNAQILQLYRQR
+556 ALTDEQILSLYNQR
-571 HLCGGHIPQC
+571 HSCGGDIPQC
-581 FSDDFNRS
+581 FSDDFNRPNL
-589 ELGQDWVAFKS
+589 EQDWVPFTS
-600 IGNFTPRIVDN
+600 SGNFTPRVVSN

-887 LPSATGGWV
+887 LPSATGGWG
-896 NGSTLTLNNGI
+896 NGPTLTLNNGI

-938 CSYNGSDFSANN
+938 CSYNGSDFSVNN

-1017 SVTVGVNG
+1017 SVSVGVNG

-1073 DLLLEGQDSFIRVPK
+1073 GLLLEGEDSFIRVPR
-1088 ALVLSAKSF
+1088 ALVLSANHS
-1097 YDSDGKCAAADMSCN
+1097 YNPTHQNGQCSAEDISCN

-1123 NIRAEA
+1123 NIRA
-1129 VVADPVDASD
+1129 VVAAPIEDNDFTSN
-1139 DLTIHNY
+1139 LTAYNY

-1179 TTTVA
+1179 TTTIA

-1226 IPAYFDVS
+1226 IPAYFSVS
-1234 PMTVTLAAA
+1234 PMSNVTLDAA
-1243 CSTGGQPFT
+1243 CKTGNAFS
-1252 YLGQPFSYANNPGLY
+1252 YLGQPFEYSNSPGLY
-1267 LQPKSGSGSDTLN
+1267 LQPKSANNADTQN
-1280 YLIGDWWR
+1280 YLIDPWWR
-1288 YENSWTE
+1288 YNNQWNGRT
-1295 RDYSDAANDLS
+1295 YSDSANGVNLGFDNLQTS
-1306 IVFTNQLD
+1306 PISRQALNNSGIVLN
-1314 EPVTRQTASTSG
+1314 E
-1326 VILDGERLSYQKPL
+1326 ERVWYQKPL
-1340 QPKPVFNAAFNLTLS
+1340 QPKPVFNSAFDLTLN
-1355 ASDLTDQ
+1355 ASNLTDQ
-1362 DGVCYRP
+1362 DGVCYRQ
-1369 NASPLCSGYTFSH
+1369 NASSPCLGYTFSH

-1405 ALEQPIYV
+1405 ALEQPMYV

-1469 NLNSGKRAIRFS
+1469 NLNSGQRAIRFS

>member
-1 MSRIALALLVLLAS
+1 MINYKWLIGLILFSSTV
-15 FPSDARDYQLSA
+15 SA
-27 TNADLPTC
+27 QQYNL
-35 SSNNWQQG
+35 SNNQYPPCNTSWQK
-43 ISGGI
+43 SGN
-48 RTYHCVN
+48 TYTCTGDGKVTLNN
-55 GSVSLSSGD
+55 GDVIIANIESTLVANNGFELRGNVIGSQTNRINLQANYGHIQTVTTQTSTMYG
-64 NITATSQAILSADAG
+64 NITATS
-79 FSFAGSNII
+79 SNI
-88 GSSTTVVDLVS
+88 DLS
-99 SSGSTTWQ
+99 YLS
-107 ESNNRLFGNYRAAD
+107 LFGNI
-121 TPVTLNNVDVQGA
+121 TSGGVITLNSGVVEGNVISLNKSVNINNVNFSGDIRGNDAVN
-134 ITTGGAIT
+134 ITGGT
-142 IQSGS
+142 Y
-147 VSGDVRSNNHGIR
+147 
-160 LKNTNVQG
+160 
-168 AVFANGDIVVDGSS
+168 
-182 VSGSIETPNNAL
+182 
-194 TIIDSTIT
+194 
-202 GNLTANGDIIV
+202 
-213 TRSDVSGNITTPN
+213 SGNITMSAN
-226 NALMVTDSTIKGSLT
+226 NPVTFNSVTMTSGSISGSNRFNASNSTLGSLSNPISVTTNSNDITINNSTVYGSLT
-241 ANGDIIVTRSDVSG
+241 VNNPGGVVQV
-255 NITTPNNS
+255 NNS
-263 VTITGANVVGSV
+263 
-275 SANGNVVIDNT
+275 
-286 SVTGNL
+286 SVTGSCL
-292 TSTSN
+292 PRSN
-297 QVTLNN
+297 PL
-303 ASYVLGDVT
+303 
-312 AGKPNWGVVN
+312 
-322 INGGSVVEGN
+322 
-332 CLYNTVPANACGA
+332 NACSPAPIAVYQLDEAQWNGQVGQVKN
-345 SVLPSAVALYHLEEQ
+345 SVS
-360 VWDGRANEV
+360 DT
-369 LDASGNSLHGR
+369 LHGR
-380 AVNGAVTAIATP
+380 AISGATTNNTAP
-392 ALPTLNNLGTCGY
+392 ALPVDLNNMGTCGY
-405 GVFNK
+405 GVFIGNQ
-410 SSNQYLEIPDSPLL
+410 NQYVDIPHNQQLS
-424 DFEQTLTISTWVYPK
+424 FSERLTVSAWVYPVSRPTGNGLHTIVAK
-439 DYPNSGLMSIVSKDG
+439 DD
-454 NYEFHLDSSG
+454 NYEFHLDSQG
-464 RVYWYWEIQ
+464 RVYWYW
-473 GAGYH
+473 A
-478 VLTSTKSIPKN
+478 TSNNNANSLRTTQSIPLN
-489 KWSHITIRYDRN
+489 TWSHITIRYDRN
-501 RSNQRQAIFING
+501 LSGNQRQRIYING
-513 QLDSSNNI
+513 VAVASNNDS
-521 FGRLRTNNLPLQ
+521 RALRTNTLNLE
-533 IGQDQNFSGRAFD
+533 IGRDFNFDSRSFNGR
-546 GFIDEVQIFS
+546 IDEVTIYGS
-556 QALSNAQILQLYRQR
+556 ALTDEQILSLYNQR
-571 HLCGGHIPQC
+571 HSCGGDIPQC
-581 FSDDFNRS
+581 FSDDFNRPNL
-589 ELGQDWVAFKS
+589 EQDWVPFTS
-600 IGNFTPRIVDN
+600 SGNFTPRVVSN

-955 LDSGFIVDVP
+955 LDSGFVVDVP

-1004 EYLNPTANNSGFQ
+1004 DYLEPSSGSSGFK
-1017 SVTVGVNG
+1017 VLPVVVNG
-1025 TPIGQ
+1025 TNVGQ
-1030 SANNATSISLNFN
+1030 SANNAQPINLTFD
-1043 QNGEAS
+1043 QNGTAA
-1049 FPISY
+1049 FTVSY
-1054 REVGSLALHARFTG
+1054 REAGNVALNARFTG

-1073 DLLLEGQDSFIRVPK
+1073 DLLLEGQANFIRVPK
-1088 ALVLSAKSF
+1088 ALVLNAKSF
-1097 YDSDGKCAAADMSCN
+1097 YNSDGQCPAANMSCN

-1159 PSAGQSG
+1159 PSAGQLG

-1226 IPAYFDVS
+1226 IPAYFSVS
-1234 PMTVTLAAA
+1234 PMSNVTLDAA
-1243 CSTGGQPFT
+1243 CKTGNAFS
-1252 YLGQPFSYANNPGLY
+1252 YLGQPFEYSNSPGLY
-1267 LQPKSGSGSDTLN
+1267 LQPKSANNADTQN
-1280 YLIGDWWR
+1280 YLIDPWWR
-1288 YENSWTE
+1288 YNNQWNGRT
-1295 RDYSDAANDLS
+1295 YSDSANGVNLGFDNLQTS
-1306 IVFTNQLD
+1306 PISRQALNNSGIVLN
-1314 EPVTRQTASTSG
+1314 
-1326 VILDGERLSYQKPL
+1326 GESVWYQKPL
-1340 QPKPVFNAAFNLTLS
+1340 QPKPVFNSAFDLTLN
-1355 ASDLTDQ
+1355 ASNLTDQ
-1362 DGVCYRP
+1362 DGVCYRQ
-1369 NASPLCSGYTFSH
+1369 NASSPCLGYTFSH

-1469 NLNSGKRAIRFS
+1469 NLNSGQRAIRFS

>member
-1 MSRIALALLVLLAS
+1 MINYKWLIGLILFSSTV
-15 FPSDARDYQLSA
+15 SA
-27 TNADLPTC
+27 QQYNL
-35 SSNNWQQG
+35 SNNQYPPCNTSWQK
-43 ISGGI
+43 SGN
-48 RTYHCVN
+48 TYTCTGDGKVTLNN
-55 GSVSLSSGD
+55 GDVIIANIESTLVANNGFELRGNVIGSQTNRINLQANYGHIQTVTTQTSTMYG
-64 NITATSQAILSADAG
+64 NITATS
-79 FSFAGSNII
+79 SNI
-88 GSSTTVVDLVS
+88 DLS
-99 SSGSTTWQ
+99 YLS
-107 ESNNRLFGNYRAAD
+107 LFGNI
-121 TPVTLNNVDVQGA
+121 TSGGVITLNSGVVEGNVISLNKSVNINNVNFSGDIRGNDAVN
-134 ITTGGAIT
+134 ITGGT
-142 IQSGS
+142 Y
-147 VSGDVRSNNHGIR
+147 
-160 LKNTNVQG
+160 
-168 AVFANGDIVVDGSS
+168 
-182 VSGSIETPNNAL
+182 
-194 TIIDSTIT
+194 
-202 GNLTANGDIIV
+202 
-213 TRSDVSGNITTPN
+213 SGNITMSAN
-226 NALMVTDSTIKGSLT
+226 NPVTF
-241 ANGDIIVTRSDVSG
+241 
-255 NITTPNNS
+255 NS
-263 VTITGANVVGSV
+263 VTMTSGSISGSNRFNASNSTLGSLSNPV
-275 SANGNVVIDNT
+275 
-286 SVTGNL
+286 SVTTNSNEITITNSTVYGNL
-292 TSTSN
+292 TSAINN
-297 QVTLNN
+297 Q
-303 ASYVLGDVT
+303 G
-312 AGKPNWGVVN
+312 GVVN
-322 INGGSVVEGN
+322 VNNSSVVGN
-332 CLYNTVPANACGA
+332 CLPSTNPLNACSPA
-345 SVLPSAVALYHLEEQ
+345 PIAVYQLDEAQWNGQVEQ
-360 VWDGRANEV
+360 VK
-369 LDASGNSLHGR
+369 NSVSDTLHGR
-380 AVNGAVTAIATP
+380 AINGATTNNTAP
-392 ALPTLNNLGTCGY
+392 ALPVDLNNMGTCGY
-405 GVFNK
+405 GVFIGNQ
-410 SSNQYLEIPDSPLL
+410 NQYVDIPHNQQLS
-424 DFEQTLTISTWVYPK
+424 FSERLTVSAWVYPVSRPTGDGLHTIVAK
-439 DYPNSGLMSIVSKDG
+439 DD
-454 NYEFHLDSSG
+454 NYEFHLDSQG
-464 RVYWYWEIQ
+464 RVYWYW
-473 GAGYH
+473 A
-478 VLTSTKSIPKN
+478 TSNNNANSLRTTQSIPLN
-489 KWSHITIRYDRN
+489 TWSHITIRYDRN
-501 RSNQRQAIFING
+501 LSGNQRQRIYING
-513 QLDSSNNI
+513 VAVASNNDS
-521 FGRLRTNNLPLQ
+521 RALRTNTLNLE
-533 IGQDQNFSGRAFD
+533 IGRDFNFDSRSFNGR
-546 GFIDEVQIFS
+546 IDEVTIYGS
-556 QALSNAQILQLYRQR
+556 ALTDEQILSLYNQR
-571 HLCGGHIPQC
+571 HSCGGDIPQC
-581 FSDDFNRS
+581 FSDDFNRPNL
-589 ELGQDWVAFKS
+589 EQDWVPFTS
-600 IGNFTPRIVDN
+600 SGNFTPRVVSN

-955 LDSGFIVDVP
+955 LDSGFVVDVP

-1004 EYLNPTANNSGFQ
+1004 DYLEPSSGSSGFK
-1017 SVTVGVNG
+1017 VLPVVVNG
-1025 TPIGQ
+1025 TNVGQ
-1030 SANNATSISLNFN
+1030 SANNAQPINLTFD
-1043 QNGEAS
+1043 QNGTAA
-1049 FPISY
+1049 FTVSY
-1054 REVGSLALHARFTG
+1054 REAGNVALNARFTG

-1073 DLLLEGQDSFIRVPK
+1073 DLLLEGQASFIRVPK
-1088 ALVLSAKSF
+1088 ALVLNAKSF
-1097 YDSDGKCAAADMSCN
+1097 YNSDGQCPAANMSCN

-1159 PSAGQSG
+1159 PSTGQSG
-1166 VLGVNEYTHLLGG
+1166 VLGVNEYTHLQGG

-1204 GLDLASANLPIA
+1204 GLDLASANLPID
-1216 VTSTGSIGRF
+1216 VVSTGPIGRF

-1295 RDYSDAANDLS
+1295 RDYSDAANNLS

-1362 DGVCYRP
+1362 DGVCYRQ
-1369 NASPLCSGYTFSH
+1369 NASSPCLGYTFSH

-1405 ALEQPIYV
+1405 ASEQPIYV

-1469 NLNSGKRAIRFS
+1469 NLNSGQRAIRFS

-1486 ARGVIDSVL
+1486 ALGVIDSVL

-1508 KDGDGNFDQTTQGR
+1508 KDGDNNFDQTTQGR

>member
-1 MSRIALALLVLLAS
+1 MINYKWLIGLILFSSTV
-15 FPSDARDYQLSA
+15 SA
-27 TNADLPTC
+27 QQYNL
-35 SSNNWQQG
+35 SNNQYPPCNTSWQK
-43 ISGGI
+43 SGN
-48 RTYHCVN
+48 TYTCTGDGKVTLNN
-55 GSVSLSSGD
+55 GDVIIANIESTLVANNGFELRGNVIGSQTNRINLQANYGHIQTVTTQTSTMYG
-64 NITATSQAILSADAG
+64 NITATS
-79 FSFAGSNII
+79 SNI
-88 GSSTTVVDLVS
+88 DLS
-99 SSGSTTWQ
+99 YLS
-107 ESNNRLFGNYRAAD
+107 LFGNI
-121 TPVTLNNVDVQGA
+121 TSGGVITLNSGVVEGNVISLNKSVNINNVNFSGDIRGNDAVN
-134 ITTGGAIT
+134 ITGGT
-142 IQSGS
+142 Y
-147 VSGDVRSNNHGIR
+147 
-160 LKNTNVQG
+160 
-168 AVFANGDIVVDGSS
+168 
-182 VSGSIETPNNAL
+182 
-194 TIIDSTIT
+194 
-202 GNLTANGDIIV
+202 
-213 TRSDVSGNITTPN
+213 SGNITMSAN
-226 NALMVTDSTIKGSLT
+226 NPVTFNSVTMTSGSISGSNRFNASNSTLGSLSNPISVTTNSNDITINNSTVYGSLT
-241 ANGDIIVTRSDVSG
+241 VNNPGGVVQV
-255 NITTPNNS
+255 NNS
-263 VTITGANVVGSV
+263 
-275 SANGNVVIDNT
+275 
-286 SVTGNL
+286 SVTGSCL
-292 TSTSN
+292 PRSN
-297 QVTLNN
+297 PL
-303 ASYVLGDVT
+303 
-312 AGKPNWGVVN
+312 
-322 INGGSVVEGN
+322 
-332 CLYNTVPANACGA
+332 NACSPAPIAVYQLDEAQWNGQVGQVKN
-345 SVLPSAVALYHLEEQ
+345 SVS
-360 VWDGRANEV
+360 DT
-369 LDASGNSLHGR
+369 LHGR
-380 AVNGAVTAIATP
+380 AINGATTNNTAP
-392 ALPTLNNLGTCGY
+392 ALPVDLNNMGTCGY
-405 GVFNK
+405 GVFIGNQ
-410 SSNQYLEIPDSPLL
+410 NQYVDIPHNQQLS
-424 DFEQTLTISTWVYPK
+424 FSERLTVSAWVYPVSRPTGDGLHTIVAK
-439 DYPNSGLMSIVSKDG
+439 DD
-454 NYEFHLDSSG
+454 NYEFHLDSQG
-464 RVYWYWEIQ
+464 RVYWYW
-473 GAGYH
+473 A
-478 VLTSTKSIPKN
+478 TSNNNANSLRTTQSIPLN
-489 KWSHITIRYDRN
+489 TWSHITIRYDRN
-501 RSNQRQAIFING
+501 LSGNQRQRIYING
-513 QLDSSNNI
+513 VAVASNNDS
-521 FGRLRTNNLPLQ
+521 RALRTNTLNLE
-533 IGQDQNFSGRAFD
+533 IGRDFNFDSRSFNGR
-546 GFIDEVQIFS
+546 IDEVTIYGS
-556 QALSNAQILQLYRQR
+556 ALTDEQILSLYNQR
-571 HLCGGHIPQC
+571 HSCGGDIPQC
-581 FSDDFNRS
+581 FSDDFNRPNL
-589 ELGQDWVAFKS
+589 EQDWVPFTS
-600 IGNFTPRIVDN
+600 SGNFTPRVVSN

-701 GLDEWGNFANPTE
+701 GLDEWGNFSNPTE

-955 LDSGFIVDVP
+955 LDSGFVVDVP

-1004 EYLNPTANNSGFQ
+1004 DYLEPSSGSSGFK
-1017 SVTVGVNG
+1017 VLPVVVNG
-1025 TPIGQ
+1025 TNVGQ
-1030 SANNATSISLNFN
+1030 SANNAQPINLTFD
-1043 QNGEAS
+1043 QNGTAA
-1049 FPISY
+1049 FTVSY
-1054 REVGSLALHARFTG
+1054 REAGNVALNARFTG

-1073 DLLLEGQDSFIRVPK
+1073 GLLLEGEDSFIRVPR
-1088 ALVLSAKSF
+1088 ALVLSANNS
-1097 YDSDGKCAAADMSCN
+1097 YNPTHQNGQCSAEDISCN

-1123 NIRAEA
+1123 NIRA
-1129 VVADPVDASD
+1129 VVAAPIEDNDFTNN
-1139 DLTIHNY
+1139 LTAYNY

-1179 TTTVA
+1179 TTTIA

-1216 VTSTGSIGRF
+1216 VTSTGPIGRF
-1226 IPAYFDVS
+1226 IPAYFAVS
-1234 PMTVTLAAA
+1234 RMEVSLAAA
-1243 CSTGGQPFT
+1243 CNSGENSFT

-1267 LQPKSGSGSDTLN
+1267 LQPKSANNADTQN
-1280 YLIGDWWR
+1280 YLIDPWWR
-1288 YENSWTE
+1288 YNNQWDGRT
-1295 RDYSDAANDLS
+1295 YSDSANGVNLGFDNLQTSPISRQAS
-1306 IVFTNQLD
+1306 IH
-1314 EPVTRQTASTSG
+1314 SG
-1326 VILDGERLSYQKPL
+1326 IVLNGERVWYQKPL
-1340 QPKPVFNAAFNLTLS
+1340 QPKPVFNSAFDLTLN
-1355 ASDLTDQ
+1355 ASNLTDQ
-1362 DGVCYRP
+1362 DGVCYRQ
-1369 NASPLCSGYTFSH
+1369 NASSPCLGYTFSH

-1405 ALEQPIYV
+1405 ASEQPIYV

-1441 SDPNNNGYT
+1441 SDPNDNGYT

-1469 NLNSGKRAIRFS
+1469 NLNSGQRAIRFS

>member
-1 MSRIALALLVLLAS
+1 
-15 FPSDARDYQLSA
+15 
-27 TNADLPTC
+27 
-35 SSNNWQQG
+35 G
-43 ISGGI
+43 
-48 RTYHCVN
+48 TY
-55 GSVSLSSGD
+55 
-64 NITATSQAILSADAG
+64 
-79 FSFAGSNII
+79 
-88 GSSTTVVDLVS
+88 
-99 SSGSTTWQ
+99 
-107 ESNNRLFGNYRAAD
+107 
-121 TPVTLNNVDVQGA
+121 
-134 ITTGGAIT
+134 
-142 IQSGS
+142 
-147 VSGDVRSNNHGIR
+147 
-160 LKNTNVQG
+160 
-168 AVFANGDIVVDGSS
+168 
-182 VSGSIETPNNAL
+182 
-194 TIIDSTIT
+194 
-202 GNLTANGDIIV
+202 
-213 TRSDVSGNITTPN
+213 SGNITMSAN
-226 NALMVTDSTIKGSLT
+226 NPVTFNSVTMTSGSISGSNRFNASNSTLGSLSNPISVTTNSNDITINNSTVYGSLT
-241 ANGDIIVTRSDVSG
+241 VNNPGGVVQV
-255 NITTPNNS
+255 NNS
-263 VTITGANVVGSV
+263 
-275 SANGNVVIDNT
+275 
-286 SVTGNL
+286 SVTGSCL
-292 TSTSN
+292 PRSN
-297 QVTLNN
+297 PL
-303 ASYVLGDVT
+303 
-312 AGKPNWGVVN
+312 
-322 INGGSVVEGN
+322 
-332 CLYNTVPANACGA
+332 NACSPAPIAVYQLDEAQWNGQVGQVKN
-345 SVLPSAVALYHLEEQ
+345 SVS
-360 VWDGRANEV
+360 DT
-369 LDASGNSLHGR
+369 LHGR
-380 AVNGAVTAIATP
+380 AINGATTNNTAP
-392 ALPTLNNLGTCGY
+392 ALPVDLNNMGTCGY
-405 GVFNK
+405 GVFIGNQ
-410 SSNQYLEIPDSPLL
+410 NQYVDIPHNQQLS
-424 DFEQTLTISTWVYPK
+424 FSERLTVSAWVYPVSRPTGDGLHTIVAK
-439 DYPNSGLMSIVSKDG
+439 DD
-454 NYEFHLDSSG
+454 NYEFHLDSQG
-464 RVYWYWEIQ
+464 RVYWYW
-473 GAGYH
+473 A
-478 VLTSTKSIPKN
+478 TSNNNANSLRTTQSIPLN
-489 KWSHITIRYDRN
+489 TWSHITIRYDRN
-501 RSNQRQAIFING
+501 LSDNQRQRIYING
-513 QLDSSNNI
+513 VAVASNNDSRALKTNTLNLEI
-521 FGRLRTNNLPLQ
+521 GR
-533 IGQDQNFSGRAFD
+533 DFNFDSRSFNGR
-546 GFIDEVQIFS
+546 IDEVTIYGS
-556 QALSNAQILQLYRQR
+556 ALTDEQILSLYNQR
-571 HLCGGHIPQC
+571 HSCGGDIPQC
-581 FSDDFNRS
+581 FSDDFNRPNL
-589 ELGQDWVAFKS
+589 EQDWVPFTS
-600 IGNFTPRIVDN
+600 SGNFTPRVVSN

-896 NGSTLTLNNGI
+896 NGPTLTLNNGI

-955 LDSGFIVDVP
+955 LDSGFVVDVP

-1004 EYLNPTANNSGFQ
+1004 DYLEPSSGSSGFK
-1017 SVTVGVNG
+1017 VLPVVVNG
-1025 TPIGQ
+1025 TNVGQ
-1030 SANNATSISLNFN
+1030 SANNAQPINLTFD
-1043 QNGEAS
+1043 QNGTAA
-1049 FPISY
+1049 FTVSY
-1054 REVGSLALHARFTG
+1054 REAGNVALNARFTG

-1073 DLLLEGQDSFIRVPK
+1073 DLLLEGQASFIRVPK
-1088 ALVLSAKSF
+1088 ALVLNAKSF
-1097 YDSDGKCAAADMSCN
+1097 YNSDGQCPAANMSCN

-1159 PSAGQSG
+1159 PSTGQSG

-1204 GLDLASANLPIA
+1204 GLDLASANLPID
-1216 VTSTGSIGRF
+1216 VVSTGPIGRF

-1243 CSTGGQPFT
+1243 CSTGAQPFT

-1267 LQPKSGSGSDTLN
+1267 LQPKSANNADTQN
-1280 YLIGDWWR
+1280 YLIDPWWR
-1288 YENSWTE
+1288 YNNQWNGRT
-1295 RDYSDAANDLS
+1295 YSDSANGVNLGFDNLQTS
-1306 IVFTNQLD
+1306 PIS
-1314 EPVTRQTASTSG
+1314 RQALNNSG
-1326 VILDGERLSYQKPL
+1326 IILTGERVWYE
-1340 QPKPVFNAAFNLTLS
+1340 KPVQLKEVFKAAFDLTLNASNLT
-1355 ASDLTDQ
+1355 DL
-1362 DGVCYRP
+1362 DGVCYRLD
-1369 NASPLCSGYTFSH
+1369 ATSPCLGFVFSN
-1382 IDGAMPLYWGKLV
+1382 IDQTMSLYWGKLV

-1405 ALEQPIYV
+1405 VLEQPIYV

-1469 NLNSGKRAIRFS
+1469 NLNSGQRAIRFS

-1486 ARGVIDSVL
+1486 ARGVINSVL

-1508 KDGDGNFDQTTQGR
+1508 KDGDNNFDQTTQGR

>member
-1 MSRIALALLVLLAS
+1 MINYKWLIGLILFSSTV
-15 FPSDARDYQLSA
+15 SA
-27 TNADLPTC
+27 QQYNL
-35 SSNNWQQG
+35 SNNQYPPCNTSWQK
-43 ISGGI
+43 SGN
-48 RTYHCVN
+48 TYTCTGDGKVTLNN
-55 GSVSLSSGD
+55 GDVIIANIESTLVANNGFELRGNVIGSQTNRINLQANYGHIQTVTTQTSTMYG
-64 NITATSQAILSADAG
+64 NITATS
-79 FSFAGSNII
+79 SNI
-88 GSSTTVVDLVS
+88 DLS
-99 SSGSTTWQ
+99 YLS
-107 ESNNRLFGNYRAAD
+107 LFGNI
-121 TPVTLNNVDVQGA
+121 TSGGVITLNSGVVEGNVISLNKSVNINNVNFSGDIRGNDAVN
-134 ITTGGAIT
+134 ITGGT
-142 IQSGS
+142 Y
-147 VSGDVRSNNHGIR
+147 
-160 LKNTNVQG
+160 
-168 AVFANGDIVVDGSS
+168 
-182 VSGSIETPNNAL
+182 
-194 TIIDSTIT
+194 
-202 GNLTANGDIIV
+202 
-213 TRSDVSGNITTPN
+213 SGNITMSAN
-226 NALMVTDSTIKGSLT
+226 NPVTF
-241 ANGDIIVTRSDVSG
+241 
-255 NITTPNNS
+255 NS
-263 VTITGANVVGSV
+263 VTMTSGSISGSNRFNASNSTLGSLSNPV
-275 SANGNVVIDNT
+275 
-286 SVTGNL
+286 SVTTNSNEITITNSTVYGNL
-292 TSTSN
+292 TSAINN
-297 QVTLNN
+297 Q
-303 ASYVLGDVT
+303 G
-312 AGKPNWGVVN
+312 GVVN
-322 INGGSVVEGN
+322 VNNSSVVGN
-332 CLYNTVPANACGA
+332 CLPSTNPLNACSPAPIAVYQLDEAQWNGQVGQVKN
-345 SVLPSAVALYHLEEQ
+345 SVS
-360 VWDGRANEV
+360 DT
-369 LDASGNSLHGR
+369 LHGR
-380 AVNGAVTAIATP
+380 AINGATTNNTAP
-392 ALPTLNNLGTCGY
+392 ALPVDLNNMGTCGY
-405 GVFNK
+405 GVFIGNQ
-410 SSNQYLEIPDSPLL
+410 NQYVDIPHNQQLS
-424 DFEQTLTISTWVYPK
+424 FSERLTVSAWVYPVSRPTGDGLHTIVAK
-439 DYPNSGLMSIVSKDG
+439 DD
-454 NYEFHLDSSG
+454 NYEFHLDSQG
-464 RVYWYWEIQ
+464 RVYWYW
-473 GAGYH
+473 A
-478 VLTSTKSIPKN
+478 TSNNNANSLRTTQSIPLN
-489 KWSHITIRYDRN
+489 TWSHITIRYDRN
-501 RSNQRQAIFING
+501 LSGNQRQRIYING
-513 QLDSSNNI
+513 VAVASNNDS
-521 FGRLRTNNLPLQ
+521 RALRTNTLNLE
-533 IGQDQNFSGRAFD
+533 IGRDFNFDSRSFNGR
-546 GFIDEVQIFS
+546 IDEVTIYGS
-556 QALSNAQILQLYRQR
+556 ALTDEQILSLYNQR
-571 HLCGGHIPQC
+571 HSCGGESPQC
-581 FSDDFNRS
+581 FSDDFNRPNL
-589 ELGQDWVAFKS
+589 EQDWVPFTS
-600 IGNFTPRIVDN
+600 SGNFTPRVVSN

-829 VCALKSRPVGAQIN
+829 VCALKSRPVGAQVN

-955 LDSGFIVDVP
+955 ADSGFIVDVP

-1004 EYLNPTANNSGFQ
+1004 DYLEPSSGSSGFK
-1017 SVTVGVNG
+1017 VLPVVVNG
-1025 TPIGQ
+1025 TNVGQ
-1030 SANNATSISLNFN
+1030 SANNAQPINLTFD
-1043 QNGEAS
+1043 QNGTAA
-1049 FPISY
+1049 FTVSY
-1054 REVGSLALHARFTG
+1054 REAGNVALNARFTG

-1153 QHTLVQ
+1153 QHTLVE
-1159 PSAGQSG
+1159 PLAGQPG

-1179 TTTVA
+1179 TRPVE

-1204 GLDLASANLPIA
+1204 GLDLANANLPID
-1216 VTSTGSIGRF
+1216 VVSTGPIGRF

-1288 YENSWTE
+1288 YENLWTE

-1369 NASPLCSGYTFSH
+1369 NASPLCSGYTFPP

-1469 NLNSGKRAIRFS
+1469 NLNSGQRAIRFS

>member
-1 MSRIALALLVLLAS
+1 MSA
-15 FPSDARDYQLSA
+15 
-27 TNADLPTC
+27 
-35 SSNNWQQG
+35 NN
-43 ISGGI
+43 
-48 RTYHCVN
+48 
-55 GSVSLSSGD
+55 
-64 NITATSQAILSADAG
+64 
-79 FSFAGSNII
+79 
-88 GSSTTVVDLVS
+88 
-99 SSGSTTWQ
+99 
-107 ESNNRLFGNYRAAD
+107 
-121 TPVTLNNVDVQGA
+121 PVTFN
-134 ITTGGAIT
+134 
-142 IQSGS
+142 S
-147 VSGDVRSNNHGIR
+147 V
-160 LKNTNVQG
+160 TMT
-168 AVFANGDIVVDGSS
+168 
-182 VSGSIETPNNAL
+182 SGSISGSNRFNASNSTLGSLSNPISVTTNSNDITINN
-194 TIIDSTIT
+194 ST
-202 GNLTANGDIIV
+202 V
-213 TRSDVSGNITTPN
+213 Y
-226 NALMVTDSTIKGSLT
+226 GSLT
-241 ANGDIIVTRSDVSG
+241 VNNPGGVVQV
-255 NITTPNNS
+255 NNS
-263 VTITGANVVGSV
+263 
-275 SANGNVVIDNT
+275 
-286 SVTGNL
+286 SVTGSCL
-292 TSTSN
+292 PRSN
-297 QVTLNN
+297 PL
-303 ASYVLGDVT
+303 
-312 AGKPNWGVVN
+312 
-322 INGGSVVEGN
+322 
-332 CLYNTVPANACGA
+332 NACSPAPIAVYQLDEAQWNGQA
-345 SVLPSAVALYHLEEQ
+345 GQVKNSVS
-360 VWDGRANEV
+360 DT
-369 LDASGNSLHGR
+369 LHGR
-380 AVNGAVTAIATP
+380 AINGATTNNTAP
-392 ALPTLNNLGTCGY
+392 ALPVDLNNMGTCGY
-405 GVFNK
+405 GVFIGNQ
-410 SSNQYLEIPDSPLL
+410 NQYVDIPHNQQLS
-424 DFEQTLTISTWVYPK
+424 FSERLTVSAWVYPVSRPTGDGLHTIVAK
-439 DYPNSGLMSIVSKDG
+439 DD
-454 NYEFHLDSSG
+454 NYEFHLDSQG
-464 RVYWYWEIQ
+464 RVYWYW
-473 GAGYH
+473 A
-478 VLTSTKSIPKN
+478 TSNNNANSLRTTQSIPLN
-489 KWSHITIRYDRN
+489 TWSHITIRYDRN
-501 RSNQRQAIFING
+501 LSGNQRQRIYING
-513 QLDSSNNI
+513 VAVASNNDS
-521 FGRLRTNNLPLQ
+521 RALRTNTLNLE
-533 IGQDQNFSGRAFD
+533 IGRDFNFDSRSFNGR
-546 GFIDEVQIFS
+546 IDEVTIYGS
-556 QALSNAQILQLYRQR
+556 ALTDEQILSLYNQR
-571 HLCGGHIPQC
+571 HSCGGDIPQC
-581 FSDDFNRS
+581 FSDDFNRPNL
-589 ELGQDWVAFKS
+589 EQDWVPFTS
-600 IGNFTPRIVDN
+600 SGNFTPRVVSN

-896 NGSTLTLNNGI
+896 NGPTLTLNNGI

-955 LDSGFIVDVP
+955 LDSGFVVDVP

-1004 EYLNPTANNSGFQ
+1004 DYLEPSSGSSGFK
-1017 SVTVGVNG
+1017 VLPVVVNG
-1025 TPIGQ
+1025 TNVGQ
-1030 SANNATSISLNFN
+1030 SANNAQPINLTFD
-1043 QNGEAS
+1043 QNGTAA
-1049 FPISY
+1049 FTVSY
-1054 REVGSLALHARFTG
+1054 REAGNVALNARFTG

-1073 DLLLEGQDSFIRVPK
+1073 DLLLEGQASFIRVPK
-1088 ALVLSAKSF
+1088 ALVLNAKSF
-1097 YDSDGKCAAADMSCN
+1097 YNSDGQCPAANMSCN

-1159 PSAGQSG
+1159 PSTGQSG
-1166 VLGVNEYTHLLGG
+1166 VLGVNEYTHLQGG

-1226 IPAYFDVS
+1226 IPAYFSVS
-1234 PMTVTLAAA
+1234 PMSNVTLDAA
-1243 CSTGGQPFT
+1243 CKTGNAFS
-1252 YLGQPFSYANNPGLY
+1252 YLGQPFEYSNSPGLY
-1267 LQPKSGSGSDTLN
+1267 LQPKSANNADTQN
-1280 YLIGDWWR
+1280 YLIDPWWR
-1288 YENSWTE
+1288 YNNQWNGRT
-1295 RDYSDAANDLS
+1295 YSDSANGVNLGFDNLQTS
-1306 IVFTNQLD
+1306 PISRQALNNSGIVLN
-1314 EPVTRQTASTSG
+1314 
-1326 VILDGERLSYQKPL
+1326 GERVWYQKPL

-1369 NASPLCSGYTFSH
+1369 NASPLCSGYTFPP

-1469 NLNSGKRAIRFS
+1469 NLNSGQRAIRFS

-1508 KDGDGNFDQTTQGR
+1508 KDGDNNFDQTTQGR

>member
-1 MSRIALALLVLLAS
+1 MINYKWLIGLILFSSTV
-15 FPSDARDYQLSA
+15 SA
-27 TNADLPTC
+27 QQYNL
-35 SSNNWQQG
+35 SNNQYPPCNTSWQK
-43 ISGGI
+43 SGN
-48 RTYHCVN
+48 TYTCTGDGKVTLNN
-55 GSVSLSSGD
+55 GDVIIANIESTLVANNGFELRGNVIGSQTNRINLQANYGHIQTVTTQTSTMYG
-64 NITATSQAILSADAG
+64 NITATS
-79 FSFAGSNII
+79 SNI
-88 GSSTTVVDLVS
+88 DLS
-99 SSGSTTWQ
+99 YLS
-107 ESNNRLFGNYRAAD
+107 LFGNI
-121 TPVTLNNVDVQGA
+121 TSGGVITLNSGVVEGNVISLNKSVNINNVNFSGDIRGNDAVN
-134 ITTGGAIT
+134 ITGGT
-142 IQSGS
+142 Y
-147 VSGDVRSNNHGIR
+147 
-160 LKNTNVQG
+160 
-168 AVFANGDIVVDGSS
+168 
-182 VSGSIETPNNAL
+182 
-194 TIIDSTIT
+194 
-202 GNLTANGDIIV
+202 
-213 TRSDVSGNITTPN
+213 SGNITMSAN
-226 NALMVTDSTIKGSLT
+226 NPVTFNSVTMTSGSISGSNRFNASNSTLGSLSNPISVTTNSNDITINNSTVYGSLT
-241 ANGDIIVTRSDVSG
+241 VNNPGGVVQV
-255 NITTPNNS
+255 NNS
-263 VTITGANVVGSV
+263 
-275 SANGNVVIDNT
+275 
-286 SVTGNL
+286 SVTGSCL
-292 TSTSN
+292 PRSN
-297 QVTLNN
+297 PL
-303 ASYVLGDVT
+303 
-312 AGKPNWGVVN
+312 
-322 INGGSVVEGN
+322 
-332 CLYNTVPANACGA
+332 NACSPAPIAVYQLDEAQWNGQA
-345 SVLPSAVALYHLEEQ
+345 GQVKNSVS
-360 VWDGRANEV
+360 DT
-369 LDASGNSLHGR
+369 LHGR
-380 AVNGAVTAIATP
+380 AINGATTNNTAP
-392 ALPTLNNLGTCGY
+392 ALPVDLNNMGTCGY
-405 GVFNK
+405 GVFIGNQ
-410 SSNQYLEIPDSPLL
+410 NQYVDIPHNQQLS
-424 DFEQTLTISTWVYPK
+424 FSERLTVSAWVYPVSRPTGDGLHTIVAK
-439 DYPNSGLMSIVSKDG
+439 DD
-454 NYEFHLDSSG
+454 NYEFHLDSQG
-464 RVYWYWEIQ
+464 RVYWYW
-473 GAGYH
+473 A
-478 VLTSTKSIPKN
+478 TSNNNANSLRTTQSIPLN
-489 KWSHITIRYDRN
+489 TWSHITIRYDRN
-501 RSNQRQAIFING
+501 LSGNQRQRIYING
-513 QLDSSNNI
+513 VAVASNNDS
-521 FGRLRTNNLPLQ
+521 RALRTNTLNLE
-533 IGQDQNFSGRAFD
+533 IGRDFNFDSRSFNGR
-546 GFIDEVQIFS
+546 IDEVTIYGS
-556 QALSNAQILQLYRQR
+556 ALTDEQILSLYNQR
-571 HLCGGHIPQC
+571 HSCGGDIPQC
-581 FSDDFNRS
+581 FSDDFNRPNL
-589 ELGQDWVAFKS
+589 EQDWVPFTS
-600 IGNFTPRIVDN
+600 SGNFTPRVVSN

-896 NGSTLTLNNGI
+896 NGPTLTLNNGI

-955 LDSGFIVDVP
+955 LDSGFVVDVP

-1004 EYLNPTANNSGFQ
+1004 DYLEPSSGSSGFK
-1017 SVTVGVNG
+1017 VLPVVVNG
-1025 TPIGQ
+1025 TNVGQ
-1030 SANNATSISLNFN
+1030 SANNAQPINLTFD
-1043 QNGEAS
+1043 QNGTAA
-1049 FPISY
+1049 FTVSY
-1054 REVGSLALHARFTG
+1054 REAGNVALNARFTG

-1073 DLLLEGQDSFIRVPK
+1073 DLLLEGQASFIRVPK
-1088 ALVLSAKSF
+1088 ALVLNAKSF
-1097 YDSDGKCAAADMSCN
+1097 YNSDGQCPAANMSCN

-1159 PSAGQSG
+1159 PSTGQSG
-1166 VLGVNEYTHLLGG
+1166 VLGVNEYTHLQGG

-1226 IPAYFDVS
+1226 IPAYFSVS
-1234 PMTVTLAAA
+1234 PMSNVTLDAA
-1243 CSTGGQPFT
+1243 CKTGNAFS
-1252 YLGQPFSYANNPGLY
+1252 YLGQPFEYSNSPGLY
-1267 LQPKSGSGSDTLN
+1267 LQPKSANNADTQN
-1280 YLIGDWWR
+1280 YLIDPWWR
-1288 YENSWTE
+1288 YNNQWNGRT
-1295 RDYSDAANDLS
+1295 YSDSANGVNLGFDNLQTS
-1306 IVFTNQLD
+1306 PISRQALNNSGIVLN
-1314 EPVTRQTASTSG
+1314 
-1326 VILDGERLSYQKPL
+1326 GERVWYQKPL

-1369 NASPLCSGYTFSH
+1369 NASPLCSGYTFPP

-1469 NLNSGKRAIRFS
+1469 NLNSGQRAIRFS

-1508 KDGDGNFDQTTQGR
+1508 KDGDNNFDQTTQGR

>member
-1 MSRIALALLVLLAS
+1 M
-15 FPSDARDYQLSA
+15 
-27 TNADLPTC
+27 T
-35 SSNNWQQG
+35 
-43 ISGGI
+43 
-48 RTYHCVN
+48 
-55 GSVSLSSGD
+55 
-64 NITATSQAILSADAG
+64 
-79 FSFAGSNII
+79 
-88 GSSTTVVDLVS
+88 
-99 SSGSTTWQ
+99 
-107 ESNNRLFGNYRAAD
+107 
-121 TPVTLNNVDVQGA
+121 
-134 ITTGGAIT
+134 
-142 IQSGS
+142 
-147 VSGDVRSNNHGIR
+147 
-160 LKNTNVQG
+160 
-168 AVFANGDIVVDGSS
+168 
-182 VSGSIETPNNAL
+182 SGSISGSNRFNASNSTLGSLSNPISVTTNSNDITINN
-194 TIIDSTIT
+194 ST
-202 GNLTANGDIIV
+202 V
-213 TRSDVSGNITTPN
+213 Y
-226 NALMVTDSTIKGSLT
+226 GSLT
-241 ANGDIIVTRSDVSG
+241 V
-255 NITTPNNS
+255 NNS
-263 VTITGANVVGSV
+263 GGVVQVNNS
-275 SANGNVVIDNT
+275 
-286 SVTGNL
+286 SVTGSCL
-292 TSTSN
+292 PRSN
-297 QVTLNN
+297 PL
-303 ASYVLGDVT
+303 
-312 AGKPNWGVVN
+312 
-322 INGGSVVEGN
+322 
-332 CLYNTVPANACGA
+332 NACSPAPIAVYQLDEAQWNGQVGQVKN
-345 SVLPSAVALYHLEEQ
+345 SVS
-360 VWDGRANEV
+360 DT
-369 LDASGNSLHGR
+369 LHGR
-380 AVNGAVTAIATP
+380 AINGATTNNTAP
-392 ALPTLNNLGTCGY
+392 ALPVDLNNMGTCGY
-405 GVFNK
+405 GVFIGNQ
-410 SSNQYLEIPDSPLL
+410 NQYVDIPHNQQLS
-424 DFEQTLTISTWVYPK
+424 FSERLTVSAWVYPVSRPTGDGLHTIVAK
-439 DYPNSGLMSIVSKDG
+439 DD
-454 NYEFHLDSSG
+454 NYEFHLDSQG
-464 RVYWYWEIQ
+464 RVYWYW
-473 GAGYH
+473 A
-478 VLTSTKSIPKN
+478 TSNNNANSLRTTQSIPLN
-489 KWSHITIRYDRN
+489 TWSHITIRYDRN
-501 RSNQRQAIFING
+501 LSGNQRQRIYING
-513 QLDSSNNI
+513 VAVASNNDS
-521 FGRLRTNNLPLQ
+521 RALRTNTLNLE
-533 IGQDQNFSGRAFD
+533 IGRDFNFDSRSFNGR
-546 GFIDEVQIFS
+546 IDEVTIYGS
-556 QALSNAQILQLYRQR
+556 ALTDEQILSLYNQR
-571 HLCGGHIPQC
+571 HSCGGESPQC
-581 FSDDFNRS
+581 FSDDFNRPNL
-589 ELGQDWVAFKS
+589 EQDWVPFTS
-600 IGNFTPRIVDN
+600 SGNFTPRVVSN

-776 LSIRRTRNNSTT
+776 LSIRRTRNNSST

-829 VCALKSRPVGAQIN
+829 VCALKSRPVGAQVN

-896 NGSTLTLNNGI
+896 NGPTLTLNNGI

-938 CSYNGSDFSANN
+938 CSYNGSDFSVNN

-1017 SVTVGVNG
+1017 SVSVGVNG

-1054 REVGSLALHARFTG
+1054 REVGILALHARFTG

-1073 DLLLEGQDSFIRVPK
+1073 GLLLEGEDSFIRVPR
-1088 ALVLSAKSF
+1088 ALVLSANHS
-1097 YDSDGKCAAADMSCN
+1097 YNPTHQNGQCSAEDISCN
-1112 VFARADENFDL
+1112 VFARADENFYL
-1123 NIRAEA
+1123 NIRA
-1129 VVADPVDASD
+1129 VVAAPIEDNDFTNN
-1139 DLTIHNY
+1139 LTAYNY

-1204 GLDLASANLPIA
+1204 GLDLANANLPID
-1216 VTSTGSIGRF
+1216 VVSTGPIGRF

-1369 NASPLCSGYTFSH
+1369 NASPLCSGYTFPP

-1405 ALEQPIYV
+1405 ALEQPMYV

-1469 NLNSGKRAIRFS
+1469 NLSSGKRAIRFS

-1486 ARGVIDSVL
+1486 ALGVIDSVL

-1508 KDGDGNFDQTTQGR
+1508 KDGDNNFDQTTQGR

>member
-1 MSRIALALLVLLAS
+1 MINYKWLIGLILFSSTV
-15 FPSDARDYQLSA
+15 SA
-27 TNADLPTC
+27 QQYNL
-35 SSNNWQQG
+35 SNNQYPPCNTSWQK
-43 ISGGI
+43 SGN
-48 RTYHCVN
+48 TYTCTGDGKVTLNN
-55 GSVSLSSGD
+55 GDVIIANIESTLVANNGFELRGNVIGSQTNRINLQANYGHIQTVTTQTSTMYG
-64 NITATSQAILSADAG
+64 NITATS
-79 FSFAGSNII
+79 SNI
-88 GSSTTVVDLVS
+88 DLS
-99 SSGSTTWQ
+99 YLS
-107 ESNNRLFGNYRAAD
+107 LFGNI
-121 TPVTLNNVDVQGA
+121 TSSGVITLNSGVVEGNVISLNKSVNINNVNFSGDIRGNDAVN
-134 ITTGGAIT
+134 ITGGT
-142 IQSGS
+142 Y
-147 VSGDVRSNNHGIR
+147 
-160 LKNTNVQG
+160 
-168 AVFANGDIVVDGSS
+168 
-182 VSGSIETPNNAL
+182 
-194 TIIDSTIT
+194 
-202 GNLTANGDIIV
+202 
-213 TRSDVSGNITTPN
+213 SGNITMSAN
-226 NALMVTDSTIKGSLT
+226 NPVTFNSVTMTSGSISGSNRFNASNSTLGSLSNPISVTTNSNDITINNSTVYGSLT
-241 ANGDIIVTRSDVSG
+241 VNNPGGVVQV
-255 NITTPNNS
+255 NNS
-263 VTITGANVVGSV
+263 
-275 SANGNVVIDNT
+275 
-286 SVTGNL
+286 SVTGSCL
-292 TSTSN
+292 PRSN
-297 QVTLNN
+297 PL
-303 ASYVLGDVT
+303 
-312 AGKPNWGVVN
+312 
-322 INGGSVVEGN
+322 
-332 CLYNTVPANACGA
+332 NACSPAPIAVYQLDEAQWNGQVGQVKN
-345 SVLPSAVALYHLEEQ
+345 SVS
-360 VWDGRANEV
+360 DT
-369 LDASGNSLHGR
+369 LHGR
-380 AVNGAVTAIATP
+380 AINGATTNNTAP
-392 ALPTLNNLGTCGY
+392 ALPVDLNNMGTCGY
-405 GVFNK
+405 GVFIGNQ
-410 SSNQYLEIPDSPLL
+410 NQYVDIPHNQQLS
-424 DFEQTLTISTWVYPK
+424 FSERLTVSAWVYPVSRPTGDGLHTIVAK
-439 DYPNSGLMSIVSKDG
+439 DD
-454 NYEFHLDSSG
+454 NYEFHLDSQG
-464 RVYWYWEIQ
+464 RVYWYW
-473 GAGYH
+473 A
-478 VLTSTKSIPKN
+478 TSNNNANSLRTTQSIPLN
-489 KWSHITIRYDRN
+489 TWSHITIRYDRN
-501 RSNQRQAIFING
+501 LSGNQRQRIYING
-513 QLDSSNNI
+513 VAVASNNDS
-521 FGRLRTNNLPLQ
+521 RALRTNTLNLE
-533 IGQDQNFSGRAFD
+533 IGRDFNFDSRSFNGR
-546 GFIDEVQIFS
+546 IDEVTIYGS
-556 QALSNAQILQLYRQR
+556 ALTDEQILSLYNQR
-571 HLCGGHIPQC
+571 HSCGGDIPQC
-581 FSDDFNRS
+581 FSDDFNRPNL
-589 ELGQDWVAFKS
+589 EQDWVPFTS
-600 IGNFTPRIVDN
+600 SGNFTPRVVSN

-849 PQQALTCD
+849 PQQALTCE

-896 NGSTLTLNNGI
+896 NGPTLTLNNGI

-955 LDSGFIVDVP
+955 LDSGFVVDVP

-1004 EYLNPTANNSGFQ
+1004 DYLEPSSGSSGFK
-1017 SVTVGVNG
+1017 VLPVVVNG
-1025 TPIGQ
+1025 TNVGQ
-1030 SANNATSISLNFN
+1030 SANNAQPINLTFD
-1043 QNGEAS
+1043 QNGTAA
-1049 FPISY
+1049 FTVSY
-1054 REVGSLALHARFTG
+1054 REAGNVALNARFTG

-1073 DLLLEGQDSFIRVPK
+1073 DLLLEGQASFIRVPK
-1088 ALVLSAKSF
+1088 ALVLNAKSF
-1097 YDSDGKCAAADMSCN
+1097 YNSDGQCPAANMSCN

-1129 VVADPVDASD
+1129 VVADPADASD

-1159 PSAGQSG
+1159 PSAGQLG

-1226 IPAYFDVS
+1226 IPAYFSVS
-1234 PMTVTLAAA
+1234 PMSNVTLDAA
-1243 CSTGGQPFT
+1243 CKTGNAFS
-1252 YLGQPFSYANNPGLY
+1252 YLGQPFEYSNSPGLY
-1267 LQPKSGSGSDTLN
+1267 LQPKSANNADTQN
-1280 YLIGDWWR
+1280 YLIDPWWR
-1288 YENSWTE
+1288 YNNQWNGRT
-1295 RDYSDAANDLS
+1295 YSDSANGVNLGFDNLQTS
-1306 IVFTNQLD
+1306 PISRQALNNSGIVLN
-1314 EPVTRQTASTSG
+1314 
-1326 VILDGERLSYQKPL
+1326 GERVWYQKPL
-1340 QPKPVFNAAFNLTLS
+1340 QPKPVFNSAFDLTLN
-1355 ASDLTDQ
+1355 ASNLTDQ
-1362 DGVCYRP
+1362 DGVCYRQ
-1369 NASPLCSGYTFSH
+1369 NASSPCLGYTFSH

-1441 SDPNNNGYT
+1441 SDPNDNGYT

-1469 NLNSGKRAIRFS
+1469 NLNSGQRAIRFS

-1486 ARGVIDSVL
+1486 ALGVIDSVL

-1508 KDGDGNFDQTTQGR
+1508 KDGDNNFDQTTQGR

>member
-1 MSRIALALLVLLAS
+1 MINYKWLIGLILFSSTV
-15 FPSDARDYQLSA
+15 SA
-27 TNADLPTC
+27 QQYNL
-35 SSNNWQQG
+35 SNNQYPPCNTSWQK
-43 ISGGI
+43 SGN
-48 RTYHCVN
+48 TYTCTGDGKVTLNN
-55 GSVSLSSGD
+55 GDVIIANIESTLVANNGFELRGNVIGSQTNRINLQANYGHIQTVTTQTSTMYG
-64 NITATSQAILSADAG
+64 NITATS
-79 FSFAGSNII
+79 SNI
-88 GSSTTVVDLVS
+88 DLS
-99 SSGSTTWQ
+99 YLS
-107 ESNNRLFGNYRAAD
+107 LFGNI
-121 TPVTLNNVDVQGA
+121 TSGGVITLNSGVVEGNVISLNKSVNINNVNFSGDIRGNDAVN
-134 ITTGGAIT
+134 ITGGT
-142 IQSGS
+142 Y
-147 VSGDVRSNNHGIR
+147 
-160 LKNTNVQG
+160 
-168 AVFANGDIVVDGSS
+168 
-182 VSGSIETPNNAL
+182 
-194 TIIDSTIT
+194 
-202 GNLTANGDIIV
+202 
-213 TRSDVSGNITTPN
+213 SGNITMSAN
-226 NALMVTDSTIKGSLT
+226 NPVTFNSVTMTSGSISGSNRFNASNSTLGSLSNPISVTTNSNDITINNSTVYGSLT
-241 ANGDIIVTRSDVSG
+241 VNNPGGVVQV
-255 NITTPNNS
+255 NNS
-263 VTITGANVVGSV
+263 
-275 SANGNVVIDNT
+275 
-286 SVTGNL
+286 SVTGSCL
-292 TSTSN
+292 PRSN
-297 QVTLNN
+297 PL
-303 ASYVLGDVT
+303 
-312 AGKPNWGVVN
+312 
-322 INGGSVVEGN
+322 
-332 CLYNTVPANACGA
+332 NACSPAPIAVYQLDEAQWNGQVGQVKN
-345 SVLPSAVALYHLEEQ
+345 SVS
-360 VWDGRANEV
+360 DT
-369 LDASGNSLHGR
+369 LHGR
-380 AVNGAVTAIATP
+380 AINGATTNNTAP
-392 ALPTLNNLGTCGY
+392 ALPVDLNNMGTCGY
-405 GVFNK
+405 GVFIGNQ
-410 SSNQYLEIPDSPLL
+410 NQYVDIPHNQQLS
-424 DFEQTLTISTWVYPK
+424 FSERLTVSAWVYPVSRPTGDGLHTIVAK
-439 DYPNSGLMSIVSKDG
+439 DD
-454 NYEFHLDSSG
+454 NYEFHLDSQG
-464 RVYWYWEIQ
+464 RVYWYW
-473 GAGYH
+473 A
-478 VLTSTKSIPKN
+478 TSNNNANSLRTTQSIPLN
-489 KWSHITIRYDRN
+489 TWSHITIRYDRN
-501 RSNQRQAIFING
+501 LSDNQRQRIYING
-513 QLDSSNNI
+513 VAVASNNDSRALKTNTLNLEI
-521 FGRLRTNNLPLQ
+521 GR
-533 IGQDQNFSGRAFD
+533 DFNFDSRSFNGR
-546 GFIDEVQIFS
+546 IDEVTIYGS
-556 QALSNAQILQLYRQR
+556 ALTDEQILSLYNQR
-571 HLCGGHIPQC
+571 HSCGGDIPQC
-581 FSDDFNRS
+581 FSDDFNRPNL
-589 ELGQDWVAFKS
+589 EQDWVPFTS
-600 IGNFTPRIVDN
+600 SGNFTPRVVSN

-896 NGSTLTLNNGI
+896 NGPTLTLNNGI

-955 LDSGFIVDVP
+955 LDSGFVVDVP

-1004 EYLNPTANNSGFQ
+1004 DYLEPSSGSSGFK
-1017 SVTVGVNG
+1017 VLPVVVNG
-1025 TPIGQ
+1025 TNVGQ
-1030 SANNATSISLNFN
+1030 SANNAQPINLTFD
-1043 QNGEAS
+1043 QNGTAA
-1049 FPISY
+1049 FTVSY
-1054 REVGSLALHARFTG
+1054 REAGNVALNARFTG

-1073 DLLLEGQDSFIRVPK
+1073 DLLLEGQASFIRVPK
-1088 ALVLSAKSF
+1088 ALVLNAKSF
-1097 YDSDGKCAAADMSCN
+1097 YNSDGQCPAANMSCN

-1159 PSAGQSG
+1159 PSTGQSG

-1204 GLDLASANLPIA
+1204 GLDLASANLPID
-1216 VTSTGSIGRF
+1216 VVSTGPIGRF

-1243 CSTGGQPFT
+1243 CSTGAQPFT

-1267 LQPKSGSGSDTLN
+1267 LQPKS
-1280 YLIGDWWR
+1280 
-1288 YENSWTE
+1288 
-1295 RDYSDAANDLS
+1295 
-1306 IVFTNQLD
+1306 
-1314 EPVTRQTASTSG
+1314 
-1326 VILDGERLSYQKPL
+1326 
-1340 QPKPVFNAAFNLTLS
+1340 
-1355 ASDLTDQ
+1355 
-1362 DGVCYRP
+1362 
-1369 NASPLCSGYTFSH
+1369 
-1382 IDGAMPLYWGKLV
+1382 
-1395 IQDVYGPETQ
+1395 
-1405 ALEQPIYV
+1405 
-1413 EHFTNNGF
+1413 
-1421 VRTIEDSCTALPA
+1421 
-1434 ITGFTLQ
+1434 
-1441 SDPNNNGYT
+1441 
-1450 VLTTGVAVPPQ
+1450 
-1461 VLAEHSAA
+1461 
-1469 NLNSGKRAIRFS
+1469 
-1481 APGAG
+1481 
-1486 ARGVIDSVL
+1486 
-1495 DLNAHNLLWLAED
+1495 
-1508 KDGDGNFDQTTQGR
+1508 
-1522 AQFGLYRGSDR
+1522 
-1533 VIWWRESN
+1533 

>member
-1 MSRIALALLVLLAS
+1 MINYKWLIGLILFSSTV
-15 FPSDARDYQLSA
+15 SA
-27 TNADLPTC
+27 QQYNL
-35 SSNNWQQG
+35 SNNQYPPCNTSWQK
-43 ISGGI
+43 SGN
-48 RTYHCVN
+48 TYTCTGDGKVTLNN
-55 GSVSLSSGD
+55 GDVIIANIESTLVANNGFELRGNVIGSQTNRINLQANYGHIQTVTTQTSTMYG
-64 NITATSQAILSADAG
+64 NITATS
-79 FSFAGSNII
+79 SN
-88 GSSTTVVDLVS
+88 VDLS
-99 SSGSTTWQ
+99 YLS
-107 ESNNRLFGNYRAAD
+107 LFGNINSGG
-121 TPVTLNNVDVQGA
+121 VITLNSGVVEGNV
-134 ITTGGAIT
+134 I
-142 IQSGS
+142 SLNKS
-147 VSGDVRSNNHGIR
+147 VNINNVNFSGDVRGND
-160 LKNTNVQG
+160 
-168 AVFANGDIVVDGSS
+168 AVN
-182 VSGSIETPNNAL
+182 
-194 TIIDSTIT
+194 IT
-202 GNLTANGDIIV
+202 GGTY
-213 TRSDVSGNITTPN
+213 SGNITISAN
-226 NALMVTDSTIKGSLT
+226 NPVTF
-241 ANGDIIVTRSDVSG
+241 
-255 NITTPNNS
+255 NS
-263 VTITGANVVGSV
+263 VTMTSGSI
-275 SANGNVVIDNT
+275 SGSNRFNASNSTLGSLSNPI
-286 SVTGNL
+286 SVTTNSNEITITNSTVYGNL
-292 TSTSN
+292 TSAINN
-297 QVTLNN
+297 Q
-303 ASYVLGDVT
+303 G
-312 AGKPNWGVVN
+312 GVVN
-322 INGGSVVEGN
+322 VNNSSVVGN
-332 CLYNTVPANACGA
+332 CLPSTNPLNACSPAPIAVYQLDEAQWNGQVGQVKN
-345 SVLPSAVALYHLEEQ
+345 SVS
-360 VWDGRANEV
+360 DT
-369 LDASGNSLHGR
+369 LHGR
-380 AVNGAVTAIATP
+380 AINGATTSNTAP
-392 ALPTLNNLGTCGY
+392 ALPVDLNNMGTCGY
-405 GVFNK
+405 GVFIGNQ
-410 SSNQYLEIPDSPLL
+410 NQYVDIPHNQQLS
-424 DFEQTLTISTWVYPK
+424 FSERLTVSAWVYPVSRPTGDGLHTIVAK
-439 DYPNSGLMSIVSKDG
+439 DD
-454 NYEFHLDSSG
+454 NYEFHLDSQG
-464 RVYWYWEIQ
+464 RVYWYW
-473 GAGYH
+473 A
-478 VLTSTKSIPKN
+478 TSNNNANSLRTTQSIPLN
-489 KWSHITIRYDRN
+489 TWSHITIRYDRN
-501 RSNQRQAIFING
+501 LSGNQRQRIYING
-513 QLDSSNNI
+513 VAVASNNDS
-521 FGRLRTNNLPLQ
+521 RALRTNTLNLE
-533 IGQDQNFSGRAFD
+533 IGRDFNFDSRSFNGR
-546 GFIDEVQIFS
+546 IDEVTIYGS
-556 QALSNAQILQLYRQR
+556 ALTDEQILSLYNQR
-571 HLCGGHIPQC
+571 HSCGGDIPQC
-581 FSDDFNRS
+581 FSDDFNRPNL
-589 ELGQDWVAFKS
+589 EQDWVPFTS
-600 IGNFTPRIVDN
+600 SGNFTPRVVSN

-857 VADVSVRACAN
+857 VAEVSVKACAN

-896 NGSTLTLNNGI
+896 NGPTLTLNNGI

-955 LDSGFIVDVP
+955 ADSGFIVDVP

-993 GNVQKSVAFWS
+993 GNVQKSVAFWRD
-1004 EYLNPTANNSGFQ
+1004 YLEPSSGSSGFK
-1017 SVTVGVNG
+1017 VLPVVVNG
-1025 TPIGQ
+1025 TNVGQ
-1030 SANNATSISLNFN
+1030 SANNAQPINLTFD
-1043 QNGEAS
+1043 QNGTAA
-1049 FPISY
+1049 FAVSY
-1054 REVGSLALHARFTG
+1054 REAGNVALNARFTG

-1153 QHTLVQ
+1153 QHTLVE
-1159 PSAGQSG
+1159 PLAGQPG

-1179 TTTVA
+1179 TRPVE

-1204 GLDLASANLPIA
+1204 GLDLANANLPID
-1216 VTSTGSIGRF
+1216 VVSTGPIGRF

-1267 LQPKSGSGSDTLN
+1267 LQPKSGSGSDTPN

-1340 QPKPVFNAAFNLTLS
+1340 QPKAVFNAAFNLTLS

-1362 DGVCYRP
+1362 DGVCYRQ
-1369 NASPLCSGYTFSH
+1369 NASSPCLGYTFSH

-1469 NLNSGKRAIRFS
+1469 NLNSGQRAIRFS

>member
-1 MSRIALALLVLLAS
+1 MINYKWLIGLILFSSTV
-15 FPSDARDYQLSA
+15 SA
-27 TNADLPTC
+27 HQYNL
-35 SSNNWQQG
+35 SNNQYPPCNTSWQK
-43 ISGGI
+43 SGN
-48 RTYHCVN
+48 TYTCTGDGKVTLNN
-55 GSVSLSSGD
+55 GDVIIANIESTLVANNGFELRGNVIGSQTNRINLQANYGHIQTVTTQTSTMYG
-64 NITATSQAILSADAG
+64 NITATS
-79 FSFAGSNII
+79 SNI
-88 GSSTTVVDLVS
+88 DLS
-99 SSGSTTWQ
+99 YLS
-107 ESNNRLFGNYRAAD
+107 LFGNI
-121 TPVTLNNVDVQGA
+121 TSGGVITLNSGVVEGNVISLNKSVNINNVNFSGDIRGNDAVN
-134 ITTGGAIT
+134 ITGGT
-142 IQSGS
+142 Y
-147 VSGDVRSNNHGIR
+147 
-160 LKNTNVQG
+160 
-168 AVFANGDIVVDGSS
+168 
-182 VSGSIETPNNAL
+182 
-194 TIIDSTIT
+194 
-202 GNLTANGDIIV
+202 
-213 TRSDVSGNITTPN
+213 SGNITMSAN
-226 NALMVTDSTIKGSLT
+226 NPVTFNSVTMTSGSISGSNRFNASNSTLGLLSNPISVTTNSNDITINNSTVYGSLT
-241 ANGDIIVTRSDVSG
+241 VNNPGGVVQV
-255 NITTPNNS
+255 NNS
-263 VTITGANVVGSV
+263 
-275 SANGNVVIDNT
+275 
-286 SVTGNL
+286 SVTGSCL
-292 TSTSN
+292 PRSN
-297 QVTLNN
+297 PL
-303 ASYVLGDVT
+303 
-312 AGKPNWGVVN
+312 
-322 INGGSVVEGN
+322 
-332 CLYNTVPANACGA
+332 NACSPAPIAVYQLDEAQWNGQVGQVKN
-345 SVLPSAVALYHLEEQ
+345 SVS
-360 VWDGRANEV
+360 DT
-369 LDASGNSLHGR
+369 LHGR
-380 AVNGAVTAIATP
+380 AINGATTNNTAP
-392 ALPTLNNLGTCGY
+392 ALPVDLNNMGTCGY
-405 GVFNK
+405 GVFIGNQ
-410 SSNQYLEIPDSPLL
+410 NQYVDIPHNQQLS
-424 DFEQTLTISTWVYPK
+424 FSERLTVSAWVYPVSRPTGDGLHTIVAK
-439 DYPNSGLMSIVSKDG
+439 DD
-454 NYEFHLDSSG
+454 NYEFHLDSQG
-464 RVYWYWEIQ
+464 RVYWYW
-473 GAGYH
+473 A
-478 VLTSTKSIPKN
+478 TSNNNANSLRTTQSIPLN
-489 KWSHITIRYDRN
+489 TWSHITIRYDRN
-501 RSNQRQAIFING
+501 LSGNQRQRIYING
-513 QLDSSNNI
+513 VAVASNNDS
-521 FGRLRTNNLPLQ
+521 RALRTNTLNLE
-533 IGQDQNFSGRAFD
+533 IGRDFNFDSRSFNGR
-546 GFIDEVQIFS
+546 IDEVTIYGS
-556 QALSNAQILQLYRQR
+556 ALTDEQILSLYNQR
-571 HLCGGHIPQC
+571 HSCGGGIPQC
-581 FSDDFNRS
+581 FSDDFNRPNL
-589 ELGQDWVAFKS
+589 EQDWVPFTS
-600 IGNFTPRIVDN
+600 SGNFTPRVVSN

-1204 GLDLASANLPIA
+1204 GLDLANANLPIA

-1226 IPAYFDVS
+1226 IPAYFSVS
-1234 PMTVTLAAA
+1234 PMSNVTLDAA
-1243 CSTGGQPFT
+1243 CKTGNAFS
-1252 YLGQPFSYANNPGLY
+1252 YLGQPFEYSNSPGLY
-1267 LQPKSGSGSDTLN
+1267 LQPKSANNADTQN
-1280 YLIGDWWR
+1280 YLIDPWWR
-1288 YENSWTE
+1288 YNNQWNGRT
-1295 RDYSDAANDLS
+1295 YSDSANGVNLGFDNLQTS
-1306 IVFTNQLD
+1306 PISRQALNNSGIVLN
-1314 EPVTRQTASTSG
+1314 
-1326 VILDGERLSYQKPL
+1326 GERVWYQKPL
-1340 QPKPVFNAAFNLTLS
+1340 QPKPVFNSAFDLTLN
-1355 ASDLTDQ
+1355 ASNLTDQ
-1362 DGVCYRP
+1362 DGVCYRQ
-1369 NASPLCSGYTFSH
+1369 NASSPCLGYTFSH

-1441 SDPNNNGYT
+1441 SDPNNNGYN

-1469 NLNSGKRAIRFS
+1469 NLNSGQRAIRFS

-1495 DLNAHNLLWLAED
+1495 DLNGHNLLWLAED
-1508 KDGDGNFDQTTQGR
+1508 KDGDNNFDQTTQGR

>member
-1 MSRIALALLVLLAS
+1 MINYKWLIGLILFSSTV
-15 FPSDARDYQLSA
+15 SA
-27 TNADLPTC
+27 QQYNL
-35 SSNNWQQG
+35 SNNQYPPCNTSWQK
-43 ISGGI
+43 SGN
-48 RTYHCVN
+48 TYTCTGN
-55 GSVSLSSGD
+55 GKVTLNNGD
-64 NITATSQAILSADAG
+64 VIIANIESTLVANNGFELRGNVIGSQTNRINLQANYGHIQTVTTQTSTMYGNITATS
-79 FSFAGSNII
+79 SNI
-88 GSSTTVVDLVS
+88 DLS
-99 SSGSTTWQ
+99 YLS
-107 ESNNRLFGNYRAAD
+107 LFGNI
-121 TPVTLNNVDVQGA
+121 TSGGVITLNSGVVEGNV
-134 ITTGGAIT
+134 I
-142 IQSGS
+142 SLNKS
-147 VSGDVRSNNHGIR
+147 VNINNVNFSGDVRGND
-160 LKNTNVQG
+160 
-168 AVFANGDIVVDGSS
+168 AVN
-182 VSGSIETPNNAL
+182 
-194 TIIDSTIT
+194 IT
-202 GNLTANGDIIV
+202 GGTY
-213 TRSDVSGNITTPN
+213 SGNITMSAN
-226 NALMVTDSTIKGSLT
+226 NPVTFNSVTMTSGSISGSNRFNASNSTLGSLSNPISVTTNSNDITINNSTVYGSLT
-241 ANGDIIVTRSDVSG
+241 VNNPGGVVQV
-255 NITTPNNS
+255 NNS
-263 VTITGANVVGSV
+263 
-275 SANGNVVIDNT
+275 
-286 SVTGNL
+286 SVTGSCL
-292 TSTSN
+292 PRSN
-297 QVTLNN
+297 PL
-303 ASYVLGDVT
+303 
-312 AGKPNWGVVN
+312 
-322 INGGSVVEGN
+322 
-332 CLYNTVPANACGA
+332 NACSPAPIAVYQLDEAQWNGQVGQVKN
-345 SVLPSAVALYHLEEQ
+345 SVS
-360 VWDGRANEV
+360 DT
-369 LDASGNSLHGR
+369 LHGR
-380 AVNGAVTAIATP
+380 AINGATTNNTAP
-392 ALPTLNNLGTCGY
+392 ALPVDLNNMGTCGY
-405 GVFNK
+405 GVFIGNQ
-410 SSNQYLEIPDSPLL
+410 NQYVDIPHNQQLS
-424 DFEQTLTISTWVYPK
+424 FSERLTVSAWVYPVSRPTGDGLHTIVAK
-439 DYPNSGLMSIVSKDG
+439 DD
-454 NYEFHLDSSG
+454 NYEFHLDSQG
-464 RVYWYWEIQ
+464 RVYWYW
-473 GAGYH
+473 A
-478 VLTSTKSIPKN
+478 TSNNNANSLRTTQSIPLN
-489 KWSHITIRYDRN
+489 TWSHITIRYDRN
-501 RSNQRQAIFING
+501 LSGNQRQRIYING
-513 QLDSSNNI
+513 VAVASNNDSRALKTNTLNLEI
-521 FGRLRTNNLPLQ
+521 GR
-533 IGQDQNFSGRAFD
+533 DFNFDSRSFNGR
-546 GFIDEVQIFS
+546 IDEVTIYGS
-556 QALSNAQILQLYRQR
+556 ALTDEQILSLYNQR
-571 HLCGGHIPQC
+571 HSCGGDIPQC
-581 FSDDFNRS
+581 FSDDFNRPNL
-589 ELGQDWVAFKS
+589 EQDWVPFTS
-600 IGNFTPRIVDN
+600 SGNFTPRVVSN

-896 NGSTLTLNNGI
+896 NGPTLTLNNGI

-955 LDSGFIVDVP
+955 ADSGFIVDVP

-1004 EYLNPTANNSGFQ
+1004 DYLEPSSGSSGFK
-1017 SVTVGVNG
+1017 VLPVVVNG
-1025 TPIGQ
+1025 TNVGQ
-1030 SANNATSISLNFN
+1030 SANNAQPINLTFD
-1043 QNGEAS
+1043 QNGTAA
-1049 FPISY
+1049 FTVSY
-1054 REVGSLALHARFTG
+1054 REAGNVALNARFTG

-1073 DLLLEGQDSFIRVPK
+1073 DLLLEGQASFIRVPK
-1088 ALVLSAKSF
+1088 ALVLNAKSF
-1097 YDSDGKCAAADMSCN
+1097 YNSDGQCPAANMSCN

-1159 PSAGQSG
+1159 PSTGQSG

-1204 GLDLASANLPIA
+1204 GLDLASANLPID
-1216 VTSTGSIGRF
+1216 VVSTGPIGRF

-1267 LQPKSGSGSDTLN
+1267 LQPKSANNADTQN
-1280 YLIGDWWR
+1280 YLIDPWWR
-1288 YENSWTE
+1288 YNNQWNGRT
-1295 RDYSDAANDLS
+1295 YSDSANGVNLGFDNLQTS
-1306 IVFTNQLD
+1306 PISRQALNNSGIVLT
-1314 EPVTRQTASTSG
+1314 
-1326 VILDGERLSYQKPL
+1326 GERVWYE
-1340 QPKPVFNAAFNLTLS
+1340 KPVQLKEVFKAAFDLTLNASNLT
-1355 ASDLTDQ
+1355 DL
-1362 DGVCYRP
+1362 DGVCYRLD
-1369 NASPLCSGYTFSH
+1369 ATSPCLGFVFSN
-1382 IDGAMPLYWGKLV
+1382 IDQTMSLYWGKLV

-1469 NLNSGKRAIRFS
+1469 NLNSGQRAIRFS

-1508 KDGDGNFDQTTQGR
+1508 KDGDNNFDQTTQGR

>member
-1 MSRIALALLVLLAS
+1 MSA
-15 FPSDARDYQLSA
+15 
-27 TNADLPTC
+27 
-35 SSNNWQQG
+35 NN
-43 ISGGI
+43 
-48 RTYHCVN
+48 
-55 GSVSLSSGD
+55 
-64 NITATSQAILSADAG
+64 
-79 FSFAGSNII
+79 
-88 GSSTTVVDLVS
+88 
-99 SSGSTTWQ
+99 
-107 ESNNRLFGNYRAAD
+107 
-121 TPVTLNNVDVQGA
+121 PVTFN
-134 ITTGGAIT
+134 
-142 IQSGS
+142 S
-147 VSGDVRSNNHGIR
+147 V
-160 LKNTNVQG
+160 TMT
-168 AVFANGDIVVDGSS
+168 
-182 VSGSIETPNNAL
+182 SGSISGSNRFNASNSTLGSLSNPISVTTNSNDITINN
-194 TIIDSTIT
+194 ST
-202 GNLTANGDIIV
+202 V
-213 TRSDVSGNITTPN
+213 Y
-226 NALMVTDSTIKGSLT
+226 GSLT
-241 ANGDIIVTRSDVSG
+241 VNNPGGVVQV
-255 NITTPNNS
+255 NNS
-263 VTITGANVVGSV
+263 SVIGSCLPRSNPLNACSPAPIAVYQLDEAQWNGQVGQVKNSV
-275 SANGNVVIDNT
+275 SDT
-286 SVTGNL
+286 
-292 TSTSN
+292 
-297 QVTLNN
+297 
-303 ASYVLGDVT
+303 
-312 AGKPNWGVVN
+312 
-322 INGGSVVEGN
+322 
-332 CLYNTVPANACGA
+332 
-345 SVLPSAVALYHLEEQ
+345 
-360 VWDGRANEV
+360 
-369 LDASGNSLHGR
+369 LHGR
-380 AVNGAVTAIATP
+380 AINGATTNNTAP
-392 ALPTLNNLGTCGY
+392 ALPVDLNNMGTCGY
-405 GVFNK
+405 GVFIGNQ
-410 SSNQYLEIPDSPLL
+410 NQYVDIPHNQQLS
-424 DFEQTLTISTWVYPK
+424 FSERLTVSAWVYPVSRPTGDGLHTIVAK
-439 DYPNSGLMSIVSKDG
+439 DD
-454 NYEFHLDSSG
+454 NYEFHLDSQG
-464 RVYWYWEIQ
+464 RVYWYW
-473 GAGYH
+473 A
-478 VLTSTKSIPKN
+478 TSNNNANSLRTTQSIPLN
-489 KWSHITIRYDRN
+489 TWSHITIRYDRN
-501 RSNQRQAIFING
+501 LSGNQRQRIYING
-513 QLDSSNNI
+513 VAVASNNDS
-521 FGRLRTNNLPLQ
+521 RALRTNTLNLE
-533 IGQDQNFSGRAFD
+533 IGRDFNFDSRSFNGR
-546 GFIDEVQIFS
+546 IDEVTIYGS
-556 QALSNAQILQLYRQR
+556 ALTDEQILSLYNQR
-571 HLCGGHIPQC
+571 HSCGGDIPQC
-581 FSDDFNRS
+581 FSDDFNRPNL
-589 ELGQDWVAFKS
+589 EQDWVPFTS
-600 IGNFTPRIVDN
+600 SGNFTPRVVSN

-896 NGSTLTLNNGI
+896 NGPTLTLNNGI

-955 LDSGFIVDVP
+955 LDSGFVVDVP

-1017 SVTVGVNG
+1017 SVSVGVNG

-1073 DLLLEGQDSFIRVPK
+1073 GLLLEGEDSFIRVPR
-1088 ALVLSAKSF
+1088 ALVLSANHS
-1097 YDSDGKCAAADMSCN
+1097 YNPTHQNGQCSAEDISCN

-1123 NIRAEA
+1123 NIRA
-1129 VVADPVDASD
+1129 VVAAPIEDNDFTNN
-1139 DLTIHNY
+1139 LTAYNY

-1179 TTTVA
+1179 TTTIA

-1226 IPAYFDVS
+1226 IPAYFSVS
-1234 PMTVTLAAA
+1234 PMSNVTLDAA
-1243 CSTGGQPFT
+1243 CKTGNAFS
-1252 YLGQPFSYANNPGLY
+1252 YLGQPFEYSNSPGLY
-1267 LQPKSGSGSDTLN
+1267 LQPKSANNADTQN
-1280 YLIGDWWR
+1280 YLIDPWWR
-1288 YENSWTE
+1288 YNNQWNGRT
-1295 RDYSDAANDLS
+1295 YSDSANGVNLGFDNLQTS
-1306 IVFTNQLD
+1306 PISRQALNNSGIVLT
-1314 EPVTRQTASTSG
+1314 
-1326 VILDGERLSYQKPL
+1326 GERVWYE
-1340 QPKPVFNAAFNLTLS
+1340 KPVQLKEVFKAAFDLTLNTSNLT
-1355 ASDLTDQ
+1355 DL
-1362 DGVCYRP
+1362 DGVCYRLD
-1369 NASPLCSGYTFSH
+1369 ATSPCLGFVFSN
-1382 IDGAMPLYWGKLV
+1382 IDQTMSLYWGKLV

-1405 ALEQPIYV
+1405 ALEQPMYV

-1469 NLNSGKRAIRFS
+1469 NLNSGQRAIRFS

-1508 KDGDGNFDQTTQGR
+1508 KDGDNNFDQTTQGR

>member
-1 MSRIALALLVLLAS
+1 MINYKWLIGLILFSSTV
-15 FPSDARDYQLSA
+15 SA
-27 TNADLPTC
+27 QQYNL
-35 SSNNWQQG
+35 SNNQYPPCNTSWQK
-43 ISGGI
+43 SGN
-48 RTYHCVN
+48 TYTCTGDGKVTLNN
-55 GSVSLSSGD
+55 GDVIIANIESTLVANNGFELRGNVIGSQTNRINLQANYGHIQTVTTQTSTMYG
-64 NITATSQAILSADAG
+64 NITATS
-79 FSFAGSNII
+79 SNI
-88 GSSTTVVDLVS
+88 DLS
-99 SSGSTTWQ
+99 YLS
-107 ESNNRLFGNYRAAD
+107 LFGNI
-121 TPVTLNNVDVQGA
+121 TSGGVITLNSGVVEGNVISLNKSVNINNVNFSGDIRGNDAVN
-134 ITTGGAIT
+134 ITGGT
-142 IQSGS
+142 Y
-147 VSGDVRSNNHGIR
+147 
-160 LKNTNVQG
+160 
-168 AVFANGDIVVDGSS
+168 
-182 VSGSIETPNNAL
+182 
-194 TIIDSTIT
+194 
-202 GNLTANGDIIV
+202 
-213 TRSDVSGNITTPN
+213 SGNITMSAN
-226 NALMVTDSTIKGSLT
+226 NPVTFNSVTMTSGSISGSNRFNASNSTLGSLSNPISVTTNSNDITINNSTVYGSLT
-241 ANGDIIVTRSDVSG
+241 VNNPGGVVQV
-255 NITTPNNS
+255 NNS
-263 VTITGANVVGSV
+263 
-275 SANGNVVIDNT
+275 
-286 SVTGNL
+286 SVTGSCL
-292 TSTSN
+292 PRSN
-297 QVTLNN
+297 PL
-303 ASYVLGDVT
+303 
-312 AGKPNWGVVN
+312 
-322 INGGSVVEGN
+322 
-332 CLYNTVPANACGA
+332 NACSPAPIAVYQLDEAQWNGQVGQVKN
-345 SVLPSAVALYHLEEQ
+345 SVS
-360 VWDGRANEV
+360 DT
-369 LDASGNSLHGR
+369 LHGR
-380 AVNGAVTAIATP
+380 AINGATTNNTAP
-392 ALPTLNNLGTCGY
+392 ALPVDLNNMGTCGY
-405 GVFNK
+405 GVFIGNQ
-410 SSNQYLEIPDSPLL
+410 NQYVDIPHNQQLS
-424 DFEQTLTISTWVYPK
+424 FSERLTVSAWVYPVSRPTGDGLHTIVAK
-439 DYPNSGLMSIVSKDG
+439 DD
-454 NYEFHLDSSG
+454 NYEFHLDSQG
-464 RVYWYWEIQ
+464 RVYWYW
-473 GAGYH
+473 A
-478 VLTSTKSIPKN
+478 TSNNNANSLRTTQSIPLN
-489 KWSHITIRYDRN
+489 TWSHITIRYDRN
-501 RSNQRQAIFING
+501 LSGNQRQRIYING
-513 QLDSSNNI
+513 VAVASNNDS
-521 FGRLRTNNLPLQ
+521 RALRTNTLNLE
-533 IGQDQNFSGRAFD
+533 IGRDFNFDSRSFNGR
-546 GFIDEVQIFS
+546 IDEVTIYGS
-556 QALSNAQILQLYRQR
+556 ALTDEQILSLYNQR
-571 HLCGGHIPQC
+571 HSCGGDIPQC
-581 FSDDFNRS
+581 FSDDFNRPNL
-589 ELGQDWVAFKS
+589 EQDWVPFTS
-600 IGNFTPRIVDN
+600 SGNFTPRVVSN

-955 LDSGFIVDVP
+955 ADSGFIVDVP
-965 NAYANQTVTGTIKA
+965 NAYANQTVTGTIQA

-1017 SVTVGVNG
+1017 SVSVGVNG

-1073 DLLLEGQDSFIRVPK
+1073 GLLLEGEDSFIRVPR
-1088 ALVLSAKSF
+1088 ALVLSANHS
-1097 YDSDGKCAAADMSCN
+1097 YNPTHQNGQCSAEDISCN

-1123 NIRAEA
+1123 IIRA
-1129 VVADPVDASD
+1129 VVAAPIEDNDFTNN
-1139 DLTIHNY
+1139 LTAYNY

-1179 TTTVA
+1179 TTTIA

-1204 GLDLASANLPIA
+1204 GLDLASANLPID
-1216 VTSTGSIGRF
+1216 VVSTGPIGRF

-1243 CSTGGQPFT
+1243 CSTGGQPFI

-1295 RDYSDAANDLS
+1295 RDYSDTANNLS

-1369 NASPLCSGYTFSH
+1369 NASPLCSGYTFPP

-1441 SDPNNNGYT
+1441 SDPNNNGYN

-1469 NLNSGKRAIRFS
+1469 NLNSGQRAIRFS

-1508 KDGDGNFDQTTQGR
+1508 KDGDGSFDQTTQGR
-1522 AQFGLYRGSDR
+1522 VQFGLYRGSDR

>member
-1 MSRIALALLVLLAS
+1 MINYKWLIGLILFSSTV
-15 FPSDARDYQLSA
+15 SA
-27 TNADLPTC
+27 QQYNL
-35 SSNNWQQG
+35 SNNQYPPCNTSWQK
-43 ISGGI
+43 SGN
-48 RTYHCVN
+48 TYTCTGDGKVTLNN
-55 GSVSLSSGD
+55 GDVIIANIESTLVANNGFELRGNVIGSQTNRINLQANYGHIQTVTTQTSIMYG
-64 NITATSQAILSADAG
+64 NITAT
-79 FSFAGSNII
+79 GSNI
-88 GSSTTVVDLVS
+88 DLS
-99 SSGSTTWQ
+99 YLS
-107 ESNNRLFGNYRAAD
+107 LFGNI
-121 TPVTLNNVDVQGA
+121 TSGGVITLNSGVVEGNVISLNKSVNINNVNFSGDIRGNDAVN
-134 ITTGGAIT
+134 ITGGT
-142 IQSGS
+142 Y
-147 VSGDVRSNNHGIR
+147 
-160 LKNTNVQG
+160 
-168 AVFANGDIVVDGSS
+168 
-182 VSGSIETPNNAL
+182 
-194 TIIDSTIT
+194 
-202 GNLTANGDIIV
+202 
-213 TRSDVSGNITTPN
+213 SGNITMSAN
-226 NALMVTDSTIKGSLT
+226 NPVTFNSVTMTSGSISGSNRFNASNSTLGSLSNPISVTTNSNDITINNSTVYGSLT
-241 ANGDIIVTRSDVSG
+241 VNNPGGVVQV
-255 NITTPNNS
+255 NNS
-263 VTITGANVVGSV
+263 
-275 SANGNVVIDNT
+275 
-286 SVTGNL
+286 SVTGSCL
-292 TSTSN
+292 PRSN
-297 QVTLNN
+297 PL
-303 ASYVLGDVT
+303 
-312 AGKPNWGVVN
+312 
-322 INGGSVVEGN
+322 
-332 CLYNTVPANACGA
+332 NACSPAPIAVYQLDEAQWNGQVGQVKN
-345 SVLPSAVALYHLEEQ
+345 SVS
-360 VWDGRANEV
+360 DT
-369 LDASGNSLHGR
+369 LHGR
-380 AVNGAVTAIATP
+380 AINGATTNNTAP
-392 ALPTLNNLGTCGY
+392 ALPVDLNNMGTCGY
-405 GVFNK
+405 GVFIGNQ
-410 SSNQYLEIPDSPLL
+410 NQYVDIPHNQQLS
-424 DFEQTLTISTWVYPK
+424 FSERLTVSAWVYPVSRPTGDGLHTIVAK
-439 DYPNSGLMSIVSKDG
+439 DD
-454 NYEFHLDSSG
+454 NYEFHLDSQG
-464 RVYWYWEIQ
+464 RVYWYW
-473 GAGYH
+473 A
-478 VLTSTKSIPKN
+478 TSNNNANSLRTTQSIPLN
-489 KWSHITIRYDRN
+489 TWSHITIRYDRN
-501 RSNQRQAIFING
+501 LSGNQRQRIYING
-513 QLDSSNNI
+513 VAVASNNDS
-521 FGRLRTNNLPLQ
+521 RALRTNTLNLE
-533 IGQDQNFSGRAFD
+533 IGRDFNFDSRSFNGR
-546 GFIDEVQIFS
+546 IDEVTIYGS
-556 QALSNAQILQLYRQR
+556 ALTDEQILSLYNQR
-571 HLCGGHIPQC
+571 HSCGGDIPQC
-581 FSDDFNRS
+581 FSDDFNRPNL
-589 ELGQDWVAFKS
+589 EQDWVPFTS
-600 IGNFTPRIVDN
+600 SGNFTPRVVSN

-955 LDSGFIVDVP
+955 LDSGFVVDVP

-1004 EYLNPTANNSGFQ
+1004 DYLEPSSGSSGFK
-1017 SVTVGVNG
+1017 VLPVVVNG
-1025 TPIGQ
+1025 TNVGQ
-1030 SANNATSISLNFN
+1030 SANNAQPINLTFD
-1043 QNGEAS
+1043 QNGTAA
-1049 FPISY
+1049 FTVSY
-1054 REVGSLALHARFTG
+1054 REAGNVALNARFTG

-1073 DLLLEGQDSFIRVPK
+1073 DLLLEGQASFIRVPK
-1088 ALVLSAKSF
+1088 ALVLNAKSF
-1097 YDSDGKCAAADMSCN
+1097 YNSDGQCPAANMSCN

-1159 PSAGQSG
+1159 PSTGQSG
-1166 VLGVNEYTHLLGG
+1166 VLGVNEYTHLQGG

-1204 GLDLASANLPIA
+1204 GLDLASANLPID
-1216 VTSTGSIGRF
+1216 VVSTGPIGRF

-1295 RDYSDAANDLS
+1295 RDYSDAANNLS

-1362 DGVCYRP
+1362 DGVCYRQ
-1369 NASPLCSGYTFSH
+1369 NASSPCLGYTFSH

-1405 ALEQPIYV
+1405 ASEQPIYV

-1469 NLNSGKRAIRFS
+1469 NLNSGQRAIRFS

>member
-1 MSRIALALLVLLAS
+1 MINYKWLIGLILFSSTV
-15 FPSDARDYQLSA
+15 SA
-27 TNADLPTC
+27 QQYNL
-35 SSNNWQQG
+35 SNNQYPPCNTSWQK
-43 ISGGI
+43 SGN
-48 RTYHCVN
+48 TYTCTGDGKVTLNN
-55 GSVSLSSGD
+55 GDVIIANIESTLVANNGFELRGNVIGSQTNRINLQANYGHIQTVTTQTSTMYG
-64 NITATSQAILSADAG
+64 NITATS
-79 FSFAGSNII
+79 SNI
-88 GSSTTVVDLVS
+88 DLS
-99 SSGSTTWQ
+99 YLS
-107 ESNNRLFGNYRAAD
+107 LFGNI
-121 TPVTLNNVDVQGA
+121 TSGGVITLNSGVVEGNVISLNKSVNINNVNFSGDIRGNDAVN
-134 ITTGGAIT
+134 ITGGT
-142 IQSGS
+142 Y
-147 VSGDVRSNNHGIR
+147 
-160 LKNTNVQG
+160 
-168 AVFANGDIVVDGSS
+168 
-182 VSGSIETPNNAL
+182 
-194 TIIDSTIT
+194 
-202 GNLTANGDIIV
+202 
-213 TRSDVSGNITTPN
+213 SGNITMSAN
-226 NALMVTDSTIKGSLT
+226 NPVTFNSVTMTSGSISGSNRFNASNSTLGSLSNPISVTTNSNDITINNSTVYGSLT
-241 ANGDIIVTRSDVSG
+241 VNNPGGVVQV
-255 NITTPNNS
+255 NNS
-263 VTITGANVVGSV
+263 
-275 SANGNVVIDNT
+275 
-286 SVTGNL
+286 SVTGSCL
-292 TSTSN
+292 PRSN
-297 QVTLNN
+297 PL
-303 ASYVLGDVT
+303 
-312 AGKPNWGVVN
+312 
-322 INGGSVVEGN
+322 
-332 CLYNTVPANACGA
+332 NACSPAPIAVYQLDEAQWNGQVGQVKN
-345 SVLPSAVALYHLEEQ
+345 SVS
-360 VWDGRANEV
+360 DT
-369 LDASGNSLHGR
+369 LHGR
-380 AVNGAVTAIATP
+380 AINGATTNNTAP
-392 ALPTLNNLGTCGY
+392 ALPVDLNNMGTCGY
-405 GVFNK
+405 GVFIGNQ
-410 SSNQYLEIPDSPLL
+410 NQYVDIPHNQQLS
-424 DFEQTLTISTWVYPK
+424 FSERLTVSAWVYPVSRPTGDGLHTIVAK
-439 DYPNSGLMSIVSKDG
+439 DD
-454 NYEFHLDSSG
+454 NYEFHLDSQG
-464 RVYWYWEIQ
+464 RVYWYW
-473 GAGYH
+473 A
-478 VLTSTKSIPKN
+478 TSNNNANSLRTTQSIPLN
-489 KWSHITIRYDRN
+489 TWSHITIRYDRN
-501 RSNQRQAIFING
+501 LSGNQRQRIYING
-513 QLDSSNNI
+513 VAVASNNDS
-521 FGRLRTNNLPLQ
+521 RALRTNTLNLE
-533 IGQDQNFSGRAFD
+533 IGRDFNFDSRSFNGR
-546 GFIDEVQIFS
+546 IDEVTIYGS
-556 QALSNAQILQLYRQR
+556 ALTDEQILSLYNQR
-571 HLCGGHIPQC
+571 HSCGGDIPQC
-581 FSDDFNRS
+581 FSDDFNRPNL
-589 ELGQDWVAFKS
+589 EQDWVPFTS
-600 IGNFTPRIVDN
+600 SGNFTPRVVSN

-955 LDSGFIVDVP
+955 ADSGFIVDVP

-1004 EYLNPTANNSGFQ
+1004 DYLEPSSGSSGFK
-1017 SVTVGVNG
+1017 VLPVVVNG
-1025 TPIGQ
+1025 TNVGQ
-1030 SANNATSISLNFN
+1030 SANNAQPINLTFD
-1043 QNGEAS
+1043 QNGTAA
-1049 FPISY
+1049 FTVSY
-1054 REVGSLALHARFTG
+1054 REAGNVALNARFTG

-1184 QKVSEVGVFDFSL
+1184 QKVSEVGVFEFSL

-1226 IPAYFDVS
+1226 IPAYFSVS
-1234 PMTVTLAAA
+1234 PMSNVTLDAA
-1243 CSTGGQPFT
+1243 CKTGNAFS
-1252 YLGQPFSYANNPGLY
+1252 YLGQPFEYSNSPGLY
-1267 LQPKSGSGSDTLN
+1267 LQPKSANNADTQN
-1280 YLIGDWWR
+1280 YLIDPWWR
-1288 YENSWTE
+1288 YNNQWNGRT
-1295 RDYSDAANDLS
+1295 YSDSANGVNLGFDNLQTS
-1306 IVFTNQLD
+1306 PISRQALNNSGIVLN
-1314 EPVTRQTASTSG
+1314 
-1326 VILDGERLSYQKPL
+1326 GERVWYQKPL
-1340 QPKPVFNAAFNLTLS
+1340 QPKPVFNSAFDLTLN
-1355 ASDLTDQ
+1355 ASNLTDQ
-1362 DGVCYRP
+1362 DGVCYQQ
-1369 NASPLCSGYTFSH
+1369 NASSPCLGYTFSH

-1469 NLNSGKRAIRFS
+1469 NLNSGQRAIRFS

-1486 ARGVIDSVL
+1486 ARGVIDSEL

-1508 KDGDGNFDQTTQGR
+1508 KDGDNNFDQTTQGR

>member
-1 MSRIALALLVLLAS
+1 MINYKWLIGLILFSSTV
-15 FPSDARDYQLSA
+15 SA
-27 TNADLPTC
+27 QQYNL
-35 SSNNWQQG
+35 SNNQYPPCNTSWQK
-43 ISGGI
+43 SGN
-48 RTYHCVN
+48 TYTCTGDGKVTLNN
-55 GSVSLSSGD
+55 GDVIIANIESTLVANNGFELRGNVIGSQTNRINLQANYGHIQTVTTQTSIMYG
-64 NITATSQAILSADAG
+64 NITATS
-79 FSFAGSNII
+79 SNI
-88 GSSTTVVDLVS
+88 DLS
-99 SSGSTTWQ
+99 YLS
-107 ESNNRLFGNYRAAD
+107 LFGNIISGG
-121 TPVTLNNVDVQGA
+121 VITLNSGVVEGNVISLNKSVNINNVNFSGDIRGNDAVN
-134 ITTGGAIT
+134 ITGGT
-142 IQSGS
+142 Y
-147 VSGDVRSNNHGIR
+147 
-160 LKNTNVQG
+160 
-168 AVFANGDIVVDGSS
+168 
-182 VSGSIETPNNAL
+182 
-194 TIIDSTIT
+194 
-202 GNLTANGDIIV
+202 
-213 TRSDVSGNITTPN
+213 SGNITMSAN
-226 NALMVTDSTIKGSLT
+226 NPVTFNSVTMTSGSISGSNRFNASNSTLGSLSNPISVTTNSNDITINNSTVYGSLT
-241 ANGDIIVTRSDVSG
+241 V
-255 NITTPNNS
+255 NNS
-263 VTITGANVVGSV
+263 GGVVQVNNS
-275 SANGNVVIDNT
+275 
-286 SVTGNL
+286 SVTGSCL
-292 TSTSN
+292 PRSN
-297 QVTLNN
+297 PL
-303 ASYVLGDVT
+303 
-312 AGKPNWGVVN
+312 
-322 INGGSVVEGN
+322 
-332 CLYNTVPANACGA
+332 NACSPAPIAVYQLDEAQWNGQVGQVKN
-345 SVLPSAVALYHLEEQ
+345 SVS
-360 VWDGRANEV
+360 DT
-369 LDASGNSLHGR
+369 LHGR
-380 AVNGAVTAIATP
+380 AINGATTNNTAP
-392 ALPTLNNLGTCGY
+392 ALPVDLNNMGTCGY
-405 GVFNK
+405 GVFIGNQ
-410 SSNQYLEIPDSPLL
+410 NQYVDIPHNQQLS
-424 DFEQTLTISTWVYPK
+424 FSERLTVSAWVYPVSRPTGDGLHTIVAK
-439 DYPNSGLMSIVSKDG
+439 DD
-454 NYEFHLDSSG
+454 NYEFHLDSQG
-464 RVYWYWEIQ
+464 RVYWYW
-473 GAGYH
+473 A
-478 VLTSTKSIPKN
+478 TSNNNANSLRTTQSIPLN
-489 KWSHITIRYDRN
+489 TWSHITIRYDRN
-501 RSNQRQAIFING
+501 LSGNQRQRIYING
-513 QLDSSNNI
+513 VAVASNNDS
-521 FGRLRTNNLPLQ
+521 RALRTNTLNLE
-533 IGQDQNFSGRAFD
+533 IGRDFNFDSRSFNGR
-546 GFIDEVQIFS
+546 IDEVTIYGS
-556 QALSNAQILQLYRQR
+556 ALTDEQILSLYNQR
-571 HLCGGHIPQC
+571 HSCGGDIPQC
-581 FSDDFNRS
+581 FSDDFNRPNL
-589 ELGQDWVAFKS
+589 EQDWVPFTS
-600 IGNFTPRIVDN
+600 SGNFTPRVVSN

-955 LDSGFIVDVP
+955 LDSGFVVDVP

-1004 EYLNPTANNSGFQ
+1004 DYLEPSSGSSGFK
-1017 SVTVGVNG
+1017 VLPVVVNG
-1025 TPIGQ
+1025 TNVGQ
-1030 SANNATSISLNFN
+1030 SANNAQPINLTFD
-1043 QNGEAS
+1043 QNGTAA
-1049 FPISY
+1049 FTVSY
-1054 REVGSLALHARFTG
+1054 REAGNVALNARFTG

-1073 DLLLEGQDSFIRVPK
+1073 DLLLEGQASFIRVPK
-1088 ALVLSAKSF
+1088 ALVLNAKSF
-1097 YDSDGKCAAADMSCN
+1097 YNSDGQCPAANMSCN

-1159 PSAGQSG
+1159 PSTGQSG
-1166 VLGVNEYTHLLGG
+1166 VLGVNEYTHLQGG

-1204 GLDLASANLPIA
+1204 GLDLASANLPID
-1216 VTSTGSIGRF
+1216 VVSTGPIGRF

-1295 RDYSDAANDLS
+1295 RDYSDAANNLS

-1369 NASPLCSGYTFSH
+1369 NASPLCSGYTFPP

-1434 ITGFTLQ
+1434 ISGFTLQ

-1469 NLNSGKRAIRFS
+1469 NLNSGQRAIRFS

-1486 ARGVIDSVL
+1486 ALGVIDSVL

>member
-1 MSRIALALLVLLAS
+1 MINYKWLIGLILFSSTV
-15 FPSDARDYQLSA
+15 SA
-27 TNADLPTC
+27 QQYNL
-35 SSNNWQQG
+35 SNNQYPPCNTSWQK
-43 ISGGI
+43 SGN
-48 RTYHCVN
+48 TYTCTGDGKVTLNN
-55 GSVSLSSGD
+55 GDVIIANIESTLVANNGFELRGNVIGSQTNRINLQANYGHIQTVTTQTSTMYG
-64 NITATSQAILSADAG
+64 NITATS
-79 FSFAGSNII
+79 SNI
-88 GSSTTVVDLVS
+88 DLS
-99 SSGSTTWQ
+99 YLS
-107 ESNNRLFGNYRAAD
+107 LFGNINSGG
-121 TPVTLNNVDVQGA
+121 VITLNSGVVEGNV
-134 ITTGGAIT
+134 I
-142 IQSGS
+142 SLNKS
-147 VSGDVRSNNHGIR
+147 VNINNVNFSGDVRGND
-160 LKNTNVQG
+160 
-168 AVFANGDIVVDGSS
+168 AVN
-182 VSGSIETPNNAL
+182 
-194 TIIDSTIT
+194 IT
-202 GNLTANGDIIV
+202 GGTY
-213 TRSDVSGNITTPN
+213 SGNITMSAN
-226 NALMVTDSTIKGSLT
+226 NPVTF
-241 ANGDIIVTRSDVSG
+241 
-255 NITTPNNS
+255 NS
-263 VTITGANVVGSV
+263 VTMTSGSI
-275 SANGNVVIDNT
+275 SGSNRFNASNSTLGSLSNPI
-286 SVTGNL
+286 SVTTNSNEITITNSTVYGNL
-292 TSTSN
+292 TSAINN
-297 QVTLNN
+297 Q
-303 ASYVLGDVT
+303 G
-312 AGKPNWGVVN
+312 GVVN
-322 INGGSVVEGN
+322 VNNSSVVGN
-332 CLYNTVPANACGA
+332 CLPSTNPLNACSPAPIAVYQLDEAQWNGQVGQVKN
-345 SVLPSAVALYHLEEQ
+345 SVS
-360 VWDGRANEV
+360 DT
-369 LDASGNSLHGR
+369 LHGR
-380 AVNGAVTAIATP
+380 AINGATTSNTAP
-392 ALPTLNNLGTCGY
+392 ALPVDLNNMGTCGY
-405 GVFNK
+405 GVFIGNQ
-410 SSNQYLEIPDSPLL
+410 NQYVDIPHNQQLS
-424 DFEQTLTISTWVYPK
+424 FSERLTVSAWVYPVSRPTGDGLHTIVAK
-439 DYPNSGLMSIVSKDG
+439 DD
-454 NYEFHLDSSG
+454 NYEFHLDSQG
-464 RVYWYWEIQ
+464 RVYWYW
-473 GAGYH
+473 A
-478 VLTSTKSIPKN
+478 TSNNNANSLRTTQSIPLN
-489 KWSHITIRYDRN
+489 TWSHITIRYDRN
-501 RSNQRQAIFING
+501 LSGNQRQRIYING
-513 QLDSSNNI
+513 VAVASNNDS
-521 FGRLRTNNLPLQ
+521 RALRTNTLNLE
-533 IGQDQNFSGRAFD
+533 IGRDFNFDSRSFNGR
-546 GFIDEVQIFS
+546 IDEVTIYGS
-556 QALSNAQILQLYRQR
+556 ALTDEQILSLYNQR
-571 HLCGGHIPQC
+571 HFCGGDIPQC
-581 FSDDFNRS
+581 FSDDFNRPNL
-589 ELGQDWVAFKS
+589 EQDWVPFTS
-600 IGNFTPRIVDN
+600 SGNFTPRVVSN

-896 NGSTLTLNNGI
+896 NGPTLTLNNGI

-1017 SVTVGVNG
+1017 SVSVGLNG

-1073 DLLLEGQDSFIRVPK
+1073 GLLLEGEDSFIRVPR
-1088 ALVLSAKSF
+1088 ALVLSANHS
-1097 YDSDGKCAAADMSCN
+1097 YNPTHQNGQCSAEDISCN

-1123 NIRAEA
+1123 NIRA
-1129 VVADPVDASD
+1129 VVAAPIEDNDFTNN
-1139 DLTIHNY
+1139 LTAYNY
-1146 QQQNIAL
+1146 QQQNIVL

-1159 PSAGQSG
+1159 PSAGQLG

-1226 IPAYFDVS
+1226 IPAYFSVS
-1234 PMTVTLAAA
+1234 PMSNVTLDAA
-1243 CSTGGQPFT
+1243 CKTGNAFS
-1252 YLGQPFSYANNPGLY
+1252 YLGQSFEYSNSPGLY
-1267 LQPKSGSGSDTLN
+1267 LQPKSANNADTQN
-1280 YLIGDWWR
+1280 YLIDPWWR
-1288 YENSWTE
+1288 YNNQWNGRT
-1295 RDYSDAANDLS
+1295 YSDSANGVNLGFDNLQTS
-1306 IVFTNQLD
+1306 PISRQALNNSGIVLN
-1314 EPVTRQTASTSG
+1314 
-1326 VILDGERLSYQKPL
+1326 GERVWYQKPL
-1340 QPKPVFNAAFNLTLS
+1340 QPKVVFNAAFNLTLS

-1362 DGVCYRP
+1362 DGVCYRQ
-1369 NASPLCSGYTFSH
+1369 NASSPCLGYMFSH

-1469 NLNSGKRAIRFS
+1469 NLNSGQRSIRFS

-1486 ARGVIDSVL
+1486 ALGVIDSVL

-1508 KDGDGNFDQTTQGR
+1508 KDGDNNFDQTTQGR

>member
-1 MSRIALALLVLLAS
+1 M
-15 FPSDARDYQLSA
+15 Y
-27 TNADLPTC
+27 
-35 SSNNWQQG
+35 G
-43 ISGGI
+43 
-48 RTYHCVN
+48 
-55 GSVSLSSGD
+55 
-64 NITATSQAILSADAG
+64 NITATS
-79 FSFAGSNII
+79 SNI
-88 GSSTTVVDLVS
+88 DLS
-99 SSGSTTWQ
+99 YLS
-107 ESNNRLFGNYRAAD
+107 LFGNI
-121 TPVTLNNVDVQGA
+121 TSGGVITLNSGVVEGNVISLNKSVNINNVNFSGDIRGNDAVN
-134 ITTGGAIT
+134 ITGGT
-142 IQSGS
+142 Y
-147 VSGDVRSNNHGIR
+147 
-160 LKNTNVQG
+160 
-168 AVFANGDIVVDGSS
+168 
-182 VSGSIETPNNAL
+182 
-194 TIIDSTIT
+194 
-202 GNLTANGDIIV
+202 
-213 TRSDVSGNITTPN
+213 SGNITMSAN
-226 NALMVTDSTIKGSLT
+226 NPVTFNSVTMTSGSISGSNRFNASNSTLGSLSNPISVTTNSNDITINNSTVYGSLT
-241 ANGDIIVTRSDVSG
+241 VNNPGGVVQV
-255 NITTPNNS
+255 NNS
-263 VTITGANVVGSV
+263 
-275 SANGNVVIDNT
+275 
-286 SVTGNL
+286 SVTGSCL
-292 TSTSN
+292 PRSN
-297 QVTLNN
+297 PL
-303 ASYVLGDVT
+303 
-312 AGKPNWGVVN
+312 
-322 INGGSVVEGN
+322 
-332 CLYNTVPANACGA
+332 NACSPAPIAVYQLDEAQWNGQVGQVKN
-345 SVLPSAVALYHLEEQ
+345 SVS
-360 VWDGRANEV
+360 DT
-369 LDASGNSLHGR
+369 LHGR
-380 AVNGAVTAIATP
+380 AINGATTNNTAP
-392 ALPTLNNLGTCGY
+392 ALPVDLNNMGTCGY
-405 GVFNK
+405 GVFIGNQ
-410 SSNQYLEIPDSPLL
+410 NQYVDIPHNQQLS
-424 DFEQTLTISTWVYPK
+424 FSERLTVSAWVYPVSRPTGDGLHTIVAK
-439 DYPNSGLMSIVSKDG
+439 DD
-454 NYEFHLDSSG
+454 NYEFHLDSQG
-464 RVYWYWEIQ
+464 RVYWYW
-473 GAGYH
+473 A
-478 VLTSTKSIPKN
+478 TSNNNANSLRTTQSIPLN
-489 KWSHITIRYDRN
+489 TWSHITIRYDRN
-501 RSNQRQAIFING
+501 LSGNQRQRIYING
-513 QLDSSNNI
+513 VAVASNNDSRALKTNTLNLEI
-521 FGRLRTNNLPLQ
+521 GR
-533 IGQDQNFSGRAFD
+533 DFNFDSRSFNGR
-546 GFIDEVQIFS
+546 IDEVTIYGS
-556 QALSNAQILQLYRQR
+556 ALTDEQILSLYNQR
-571 HLCGGHIPQC
+571 HSCGGDIPQC
-581 FSDDFNRS
+581 FSDDFNRPNL
-589 ELGQDWVAFKS
+589 EQDWVPFTS
-600 IGNFTPRIVDN
+600 SGNFTPRVVSN

-896 NGSTLTLNNGI
+896 NGPTLTLNNGI

-955 LDSGFIVDVP
+955 LDSGFVVDVP

-1017 SVTVGVNG
+1017 SVSVGVNG

-1073 DLLLEGQDSFIRVPK
+1073 GLLLEGEDSFIRVPR
-1088 ALVLSAKSF
+1088 ALVLSANHLYNPTHQNGQCSAE
-1097 YDSDGKCAAADMSCN
+1097 DISCN

-1123 NIRAEA
+1123 NIRA
-1129 VVADPVDASD
+1129 VVAAPIEDNDFTNN
-1139 DLTIHNY
+1139 LTAYNY

-1159 PSAGQSG
+1159 PSTGQSG

-1226 IPAYFDVS
+1226 IPAYFSVS
-1234 PMTVTLAAA
+1234 PMSNVTLDAA
-1243 CSTGGQPFT
+1243 CKTGNAFS
-1252 YLGQPFSYANNPGLY
+1252 YLGQSFEYSNSPGLY
-1267 LQPKSGSGSDTLN
+1267 LQPKSANNADTQN
-1280 YLIGDWWR
+1280 YLIDPWWR
-1288 YENSWTE
+1288 YNNQWNGRT
-1295 RDYSDAANDLS
+1295 YSDSANGVNLGFDNLQTS
-1306 IVFTNQLD
+1306 PISRQALNNSGIVLN
-1314 EPVTRQTASTSG
+1314 
-1326 VILDGERLSYQKPL
+1326 GERVWYQKPL
-1340 QPKPVFNAAFNLTLS
+1340 QPKAVFNAAFNLTLS

-1362 DGVCYRP
+1362 DGVCYRQ
-1369 NASPLCSGYTFSH
+1369 NASSPCLGYTFSH

-1469 NLNSGKRAIRFS
+1469 NLNSGQRSIRFS

-1486 ARGVIDSVL
+1486 ALGVIDSVL

>member
-1 MSRIALALLVLLAS
+1 MIIANIESTLVANNGFELRGNVIGSQINRINLQANYGHIQTVTTQTS
-15 FPSDARDYQLSA
+15 IMY
-27 TNADLPTC
+27 
-35 SSNNWQQG
+35 G
-43 ISGGI
+43 
-48 RTYHCVN
+48 
-55 GSVSLSSGD
+55 
-64 NITATSQAILSADAG
+64 NITATS
-79 FSFAGSNII
+79 SNI
-88 GSSTTVVDLVS
+88 DLS
-99 SSGSTTWQ
+99 YLS
-107 ESNNRLFGNYRAAD
+107 LFGNI
-121 TPVTLNNVDVQGA
+121 TSGGVITLNSGVVEGNVISLNKSVNINNVNFSGDIRGNDAVN
-134 ITTGGAIT
+134 ITGGT
-142 IQSGS
+142 Y
-147 VSGDVRSNNHGIR
+147 
-160 LKNTNVQG
+160 
-168 AVFANGDIVVDGSS
+168 
-182 VSGSIETPNNAL
+182 
-194 TIIDSTIT
+194 
-202 GNLTANGDIIV
+202 
-213 TRSDVSGNITTPN
+213 SGNITMSAN
-226 NALMVTDSTIKGSLT
+226 NPVTFNSVTMTSGSISGSNRFNASNSTLGSLSNPISVTTNSNDITINNSTVYGSLT
-241 ANGDIIVTRSDVSG
+241 V
-255 NITTPNNS
+255 NNS
-263 VTITGANVVGSV
+263 GGVVQVNNS
-275 SANGNVVIDNT
+275 
-286 SVTGNL
+286 SVTGSCL
-292 TSTSN
+292 PRSN
-297 QVTLNN
+297 PL
-303 ASYVLGDVT
+303 
-312 AGKPNWGVVN
+312 
-322 INGGSVVEGN
+322 
-332 CLYNTVPANACGA
+332 NACSPAPIAVYQLDEAQWNGQA
-345 SVLPSAVALYHLEEQ
+345 GQVKNSVS
-360 VWDGRANEV
+360 DT
-369 LDASGNSLHGR
+369 LHGR
-380 AVNGAVTAIATP
+380 AINGATTNNTAP
-392 ALPTLNNLGTCGY
+392 ALPVDLNNMGTCGY
-405 GVFNK
+405 GVFIGNQ
-410 SSNQYLEIPDSPLL
+410 NQYVDIPHNQQLS
-424 DFEQTLTISTWVYPK
+424 FSERLTVSAWVYPVSRPTGDGLHTIVAK
-439 DYPNSGLMSIVSKDG
+439 DD
-454 NYEFHLDSSG
+454 NYEFHLDSQG
-464 RVYWYWEIQ
+464 RVYWYW
-473 GAGYH
+473 A
-478 VLTSTKSIPKN
+478 TSNNNANSLRTTQSIPLN
-489 KWSHITIRYDRN
+489 TWSHITIRYDRN
-501 RSNQRQAIFING
+501 LSGNQRQRIYING
-513 QLDSSNNI
+513 VAVASNNDS
-521 FGRLRTNNLPLQ
+521 RALRTNTLNLE
-533 IGQDQNFSGRAFD
+533 IGRDFNFDSRSFNGR
-546 GFIDEVQIFS
+546 IDEVTIYGS
-556 QALSNAQILQLYRQR
+556 ALTDEQILSLYNQR
-571 HLCGGHIPQC
+571 HSCGGEIPQC
-581 FSDDFNRS
+581 FSDDFNRPNL
-589 ELGQDWVAFKS
+589 EQDWVPFTS
-600 IGNFTPRIVDN
+600 SGNFTPRVVSN

-829 VCALKSRPVGAQIN
+829 VCALKSRPVGAQVN

-896 NGSTLTLNNGI
+896 NGPTLTLNNGI

-912 RRNEAGTVDVGVSG
+912 RRNEAGTVDVVVSG

-938 CSYNGSDFSANN
+938 CSYNGSDFSVNN

-955 LDSGFIVDVP
+955 ADSGFIVDVP

-1004 EYLNPTANNSGFQ
+1004 DYLEPSSGSSGFK
-1017 SVTVGVNG
+1017 VLPVVVNG
-1025 TPIGQ
+1025 TNVGQ
-1030 SANNATSISLNFN
+1030 SANNAQPINLTFD
-1043 QNGEAS
+1043 QNGTAA
-1049 FPISY
+1049 FTVSY
-1054 REVGSLALHARFTG
+1054 REAGNVALNARFTG

-1159 PSAGQSG
+1159 PSTGQSG

-1226 IPAYFDVS
+1226 IPAYFSVS
-1234 PMTVTLAAA
+1234 PMSNVTLDAA
-1243 CSTGGQPFT
+1243 CKTGNAFS
-1252 YLGQPFSYANNPGLY
+1252 YLGQPFEYSNSPGLY
-1267 LQPKSGSGSDTLN
+1267 LQPKSANNADTQN
-1280 YLIGDWWR
+1280 YLIDPWWR
-1288 YENSWTE
+1288 YNNQWNGRT
-1295 RDYSDAANDLS
+1295 YSDSANGVNLGFDNLQTS
-1306 IVFTNQLD
+1306 PISRQALNNSGIVLT
-1314 EPVTRQTASTSG
+1314 
-1326 VILDGERLSYQKPL
+1326 GERVWYE
-1340 QPKPVFNAAFNLTLS
+1340 KPVQLKEVFKAAFDLTLNASNLT
-1355 ASDLTDQ
+1355 DL
-1362 DGVCYRP
+1362 DGVCYRLD
-1369 NASPLCSGYTFSH
+1369 ATSPCLGFVFSN
-1382 IDGAMPLYWGKLV
+1382 IDQTMSLYWGKLV

-1405 ALEQPIYV
+1405 ALEQPMYV

-1469 NLNSGKRAIRFS
+1469 NLNSGQRSIRFS

-1486 ARGVIDSVL
+1486 ALGVIDSVL

>member
-1 MSRIALALLVLLAS
+1 MINYKWLIGLILFSSTV
-15 FPSDARDYQLSA
+15 SA
-27 TNADLPTC
+27 QQYNL
-35 SSNNWQQG
+35 SNNQYPPCNTSWQK
-43 ISGGI
+43 SGN
-48 RTYHCVN
+48 TYTCTGDGKVTLNN
-55 GSVSLSSGD
+55 GDVIIANIESTLVANNGFELRGNVIGSQTNRINLQANYGHIQTVTTQTSTMYG
-64 NITATSQAILSADAG
+64 NITATS
-79 FSFAGSNII
+79 SNI
-88 GSSTTVVDLVS
+88 DLS
-99 SSGSTTWQ
+99 YLS
-107 ESNNRLFGNYRAAD
+107 LFGNI
-121 TPVTLNNVDVQGA
+121 TSGGVITLNSGVVEGNVISLNKSVNINNVNFSGDIRGNDAVN
-134 ITTGGAIT
+134 ITGGT
-142 IQSGS
+142 Y
-147 VSGDVRSNNHGIR
+147 
-160 LKNTNVQG
+160 
-168 AVFANGDIVVDGSS
+168 
-182 VSGSIETPNNAL
+182 
-194 TIIDSTIT
+194 
-202 GNLTANGDIIV
+202 
-213 TRSDVSGNITTPN
+213 SGNITMSAN
-226 NALMVTDSTIKGSLT
+226 NPVTFNSVTMTSGSISGSNLFNASNSTLGSLSNPISVTTNSNDITINNSTVYGSLT
-241 ANGDIIVTRSDVSG
+241 VNNPGGVVQV
-255 NITTPNNS
+255 NNS
-263 VTITGANVVGSV
+263 
-275 SANGNVVIDNT
+275 
-286 SVTGNL
+286 SVTGSCL
-292 TSTSN
+292 PRSN
-297 QVTLNN
+297 PL
-303 ASYVLGDVT
+303 
-312 AGKPNWGVVN
+312 
-322 INGGSVVEGN
+322 
-332 CLYNTVPANACGA
+332 NACSPAPIAVYQLDEAQWNGQVGQVKN
-345 SVLPSAVALYHLEEQ
+345 SVS
-360 VWDGRANEV
+360 DT
-369 LDASGNSLHGR
+369 LHGR
-380 AVNGAVTAIATP
+380 AINGATTNNTAP
-392 ALPTLNNLGTCGY
+392 ALPVDLNNMGTCGY
-405 GVFNK
+405 GVFIGNQ
-410 SSNQYLEIPDSPLL
+410 NQYVDIPHNQQLS
-424 DFEQTLTISTWVYPK
+424 FSERLTVSAWVYPVSRPTGDGLHTIVAK
-439 DYPNSGLMSIVSKDG
+439 DD
-454 NYEFHLDSSG
+454 NYEFHLDSQG
-464 RVYWYWEIQ
+464 RVYWYW
-473 GAGYH
+473 A
-478 VLTSTKSIPKN
+478 TSNNNANSLRTTQSIPLN
-489 KWSHITIRYDRN
+489 TWSHITIRYDRN
-501 RSNQRQAIFING
+501 LSGNQRQRIYING
-513 QLDSSNNI
+513 VAVASNNDS
-521 FGRLRTNNLPLQ
+521 RALRTNTLNLE
-533 IGQDQNFSGRAFD
+533 IGRDFNFDSRSFNGR
-546 GFIDEVQIFS
+546 IDEVTIYGS
-556 QALSNAQILQLYRQR
+556 ALTDEQILSLYNQR
-571 HLCGGHIPQC
+571 HSCGGDIPQC
-581 FSDDFNRS
+581 FSDDFNRPNL
-589 ELGQDWVAFKS
+589 EQDWVPFTS
-600 IGNFTPRIVDN
+600 SGNFTPRVVSN

-938 CSYNGSDFSANN
+938 CSYNGSDFSVNN

-1017 SVTVGVNG
+1017 SVSVGVNG

-1054 REVGSLALHARFTG
+1054 REVGILALHARFTG

-1073 DLLLEGQDSFIRVPK
+1073 GLLLEGEDSFIRVPR
-1088 ALVLSAKSF
+1088 ALVLSANHS
-1097 YDSDGKCAAADMSCN
+1097 YNPTHQNGQCSAEDISCN
-1112 VFARADENFDL
+1112 VFARADENFYL
-1123 NIRAEA
+1123 NIRA
-1129 VVADPVDASD
+1129 VVAAPIEDNDFTNN
-1139 DLTIHNY
+1139 LTAYNY

-1159 PSAGQSG
+1159 PSAGRSG

>member
-1 MSRIALALLVLLAS
+1 MPRSNPLNACSPAPIAV
-15 FPSDARDYQLSA
+15 YQLDEA
-27 TNADLPTC
+27 Q
-35 SSNNWQQG
+35 W
-43 ISGGI
+43 
-48 RTYHCVN
+48 N
-55 GSVSLSSGD
+55 GQVGQVKNSVS
-64 NITATSQAILSADAG
+64 
-79 FSFAGSNII
+79 
-88 GSSTTVVDLVS
+88 
-99 SSGSTTWQ
+99 
-107 ESNNRLFGNYRAAD
+107 D
-121 TPVTLNNVDVQGA
+121 T
-134 ITTGGAIT
+134 
-142 IQSGS
+142 
-147 VSGDVRSNNHGIR
+147 
-160 LKNTNVQG
+160 
-168 AVFANGDIVVDGSS
+168 
-182 VSGSIETPNNAL
+182 
-194 TIIDSTIT
+194 
-202 GNLTANGDIIV
+202 
-213 TRSDVSGNITTPN
+213 
-226 NALMVTDSTIKGSLT
+226 
-241 ANGDIIVTRSDVSG
+241 
-255 NITTPNNS
+255 
-263 VTITGANVVGSV
+263 
-275 SANGNVVIDNT
+275 
-286 SVTGNL
+286 
-292 TSTSN
+292 
-297 QVTLNN
+297 
-303 ASYVLGDVT
+303 
-312 AGKPNWGVVN
+312 
-322 INGGSVVEGN
+322 
-332 CLYNTVPANACGA
+332 
-345 SVLPSAVALYHLEEQ
+345 
-360 VWDGRANEV
+360 
-369 LDASGNSLHGR
+369 LHGR
-380 AVNGAVTAIATP
+380 AINGATTNNTAP
-392 ALPTLNNLGTCGY
+392 ALPVDLNNMGTCGY
-405 GVFNK
+405 GVFIGNQ
-410 SSNQYLEIPDSPLL
+410 NQYVDIPHNQQLS
-424 DFEQTLTISTWVYPK
+424 FSERLTVSAWVYPVSRPTGDGLHTIVAK
-439 DYPNSGLMSIVSKDG
+439 DD
-454 NYEFHLDSSG
+454 NYEFHLDSQG
-464 RVYWYWEIQ
+464 RVYWYW
-473 GAGYH
+473 A
-478 VLTSTKSIPKN
+478 TSNNNANSLRTTQSIPLN
-489 KWSHITIRYDRN
+489 TWSHITIRYDRN
-501 RSNQRQAIFING
+501 LSGNQRQRIYING
-513 QLDSSNNI
+513 VAVASNNDS
-521 FGRLRTNNLPLQ
+521 RALRTNTLNLE
-533 IGQDQNFSGRAFD
+533 IGRDFNFDSRSFNGR
-546 GFIDEVQIFS
+546 IDEVTIYGS
-556 QALSNAQILQLYRQR
+556 ALTDEQILSLYNQR
-571 HLCGGHIPQC
+571 HSCGGDIPQC
-581 FSDDFNRS
+581 FSDDFNRPNL
-589 ELGQDWVAFKS
+589 EQDWVPFTS
-600 IGNFTPRIVDN
+600 SGNFTPRVVSN
-611 RLRLTEA
+611 RLSLTEA

-868 SDCSNTFTDPVTA
+868 SDCSNTFTEPVTA

-896 NGSTLTLNNGI
+896 NGPTLTLNNGI

-950 CTVNF
+950 CTINF

-1073 DLLLEGQDSFIRVPK
+1073 DLLLEGEDSFIRVPR
-1088 ALVLSAKSF
+1088 ALVLSANHS
-1097 YDSDGKCAAADMSCN
+1097 YNPTHQNGQCSAEDISCN

-1123 NIRAEA
+1123 NIRA
-1129 VVADPVDASD
+1129 VVAAPIEDNDFTNN
-1139 DLTIHNY
+1139 LTAYNY

-1204 GLDLASANLPIA
+1204 GLDLASANLPID
-1216 VTSTGSIGRF
+1216 VVSTGPIGRF

-1243 CSTGGQPFT
+1243 CSTGGQSFT

-1469 NLNSGKRAIRFS
+1469 DLNSGQRAIRFS

>member
-1 MSRIALALLVLLAS
+1 MINYKWLIGLILFS
-15 FPSDARDYQLSA
+15 SA
-27 TNADLPTC
+27 VSAQQYNL
-35 SSNNWQQG
+35 SNNQYPPCNTSWQK
-43 ISGGI
+43 SGN
-48 RTYHCVN
+48 TYTCTGDGKVTLNN
-55 GSVSLSSGD
+55 GDVIIANIESTLVANNGFELRGNVIGSQTNRINLQANYGHIQTVTTQTSTMYG
-64 NITATSQAILSADAG
+64 NITATS
-79 FSFAGSNII
+79 SNI
-88 GSSTTVVDLVS
+88 DLS
-99 SSGSTTWQ
+99 YLS
-107 ESNNRLFGNYRAAD
+107 LFGNI
-121 TPVTLNNVDVQGA
+121 TSGGVITLNSGVVEGNVISLNKSVNINNVNFSGDIRGNDAVN
-134 ITTGGAIT
+134 ITGGT
-142 IQSGS
+142 Y
-147 VSGDVRSNNHGIR
+147 
-160 LKNTNVQG
+160 
-168 AVFANGDIVVDGSS
+168 
-182 VSGSIETPNNAL
+182 
-194 TIIDSTIT
+194 
-202 GNLTANGDIIV
+202 
-213 TRSDVSGNITTPN
+213 SGNITMSAN
-226 NALMVTDSTIKGSLT
+226 NPVTF
-241 ANGDIIVTRSDVSG
+241 
-255 NITTPNNS
+255 NS
-263 VTITGANVVGSV
+263 VTMTSGSISGANRFNASNSTLGSL
-275 SANGNVVIDNT
+275 SNPI
-286 SVTGNL
+286 SVTTNSNEITITNSTVYGNL
-292 TSTSN
+292 TSAINN
-297 QVTLNN
+297 Q
-303 ASYVLGDVT
+303 G
-312 AGKPNWGVVN
+312 GVVN
-322 INGGSVVEGN
+322 VNNSSVIGN
-332 CLYNTVPANACGA
+332 CLPSTNPLNACMPA
-345 SVLPSAVALYHLEEQ
+345 AVALYRFEEAQ
-360 VWDGRANEV
+360 WTGQAGEV
-369 LDASGNSLHGR
+369 KNSVSNALHGR
-380 AVNGAVTAIATP
+380 AINGATTNNTAP
-392 ALPTLNNLGTCGY
+392 ALPVDLNNMGTCGY
-405 GVFNK
+405 GVFIGNQ
-410 SSNQYLEIPDSPLL
+410 NQYVDIPHNQQLS
-424 DFEQTLTISTWVYPK
+424 FSERLTVSAWVYPVSRPSGDGLHTIVAK
-439 DYPNSGLMSIVSKDG
+439 DD
-454 NYEFHLDSSG
+454 NYEFHLDSQG
-464 RVYWYWEIQ
+464 RVYWYW
-473 GAGYH
+473 A
-478 VLTSTKSIPKN
+478 TSNNNANSLRTTQSIPLN
-489 KWSHITIRYDRN
+489 TWSHITIRYDRTLPN
-501 RSNQRQAIFING
+501 HRQRIYING
-513 QLDSSNNI
+513 VAVASNNDSNALKTNTRNLEI
-521 FGRLRTNNLPLQ
+521 GR
-533 IGQDQNFSGRAFD
+533 DFNFDSRSFNGR
-546 GFIDEVQIFS
+546 IDEVTIYGS
-556 QALSNAQILQLYRQR
+556 ALTDEQILSLYNQR
-571 HLCGGHIPQC
+571 HSCGGEIPQC
-581 FSDDFNRS
+581 FSDDFNRPNL
-589 ELGQDWVAFKS
+589 EQDWVPFTS
-600 IGNFTPRIVDN
+600 SGNFTPRVVSN

-766 IDSRNASQVL
+766 IDSRNANQVL
-776 LSIRRTRNNSTT
+776 LSIRRTNNNTTT

-857 VADVSVRACAN
+857 VAEVSVKACAN
-868 SDCSNTFTDPVTA
+868 SDCSSTFTDPVTA

-896 NGSTLTLNNGI
+896 NGPTLTLNNGI

-912 RRNEAGTVDVGVSG
+912 RRNQAGNVEVGVSG

-955 LDSGFIVDVP
+955 ADSGFIVDVP

-993 GNVQKSVAFWS
+993 QNVQKSVAFWS
-1004 EYLNPTANNSGFQ
+1004 DYLEPSSGSSGFK
-1017 SVTVGVNG
+1017 VLPVVVNG
-1025 TPIGQ
+1025 TNVGQ
-1030 SANNATSISLNFN
+1030 SANNAQPVNLTFD
-1043 QNGEAS
+1043 QNGTAA
-1049 FPISY
+1049 FTVSY
-1054 REVGSLALHARFTG
+1054 REAGHVALNARFNG

-1088 ALVLSAKSF
+1088 TLVLSAKSF
-1097 YDSDGKCAAADMSCN
+1097 YNSDGQCPAANMSCN

-1129 VVADPVDASD
+1129 VVADPADASD
-1139 DLTIHNY
+1139 DLAIRNY

-1159 PSAGQSG
+1159 PSAGQPG

-1204 GLDLASANLPIA
+1204 GLDLTSANLPIA

-1226 IPAYFDVS
+1226 IPAYFAVS
-1234 PMTVTLAAA
+1234 PMSNATLDAA
-1243 CSTGGQPFT
+1243 CKTGNAFS
-1252 YLGQPFSYANNPGLY
+1252 YLGQPFEYSNSPGLY
-1267 LQPKSGSGSDTLN
+1267 LQPKSANNADTQN
-1280 YLIGDWWR
+1280 YLIDPWWR
-1288 YENSWTE
+1288 YNNQWNGRT
-1295 RDYSDAANDLS
+1295 YSDSANGVNLGFDNLQTS
-1306 IVFTNQLD
+1306 PISRQASNNSGIVLN
-1314 EPVTRQTASTSG
+1314 
-1326 VILDGERLSYQKPL
+1326 GERVWYQKPL
-1340 QPKPVFNAAFNLTLS
+1340 EPKAVFNAAFDLTLN
-1355 ASDLTDQ
+1355 ASNLTDQ
-1362 DGVCYRP
+1362 DGVCYRQ
-1369 NASPLCSGYTFSH
+1369 NASSPCLGYTFSH

-1421 VRTIEDSCTALPA
+1421 VRTIEDSCNRTACDHRFYLA
-1434 ITGFTLQ
+1434 I
-1441 SDPNNNGYT
+1441 
-1450 VLTTGVAVPPQ
+1450 
-1461 VLAEHSAA
+1461 E
-1469 NLNSGKRAIRFS
+1469 
-1481 APGAG
+1481 
-1486 ARGVIDSVL
+1486 
-1495 DLNAHNLLWLAED
+1495 
-1508 KDGDGNFDQTTQGR
+1508 
-1522 AQFGLYRGSDR
+1522 
-1533 VIWWRESN
+1533 

>member
-1 MSRIALALLVLLAS
+1 MINYKWLIGLILFSSTV
-15 FPSDARDYQLSA
+15 SA
-27 TNADLPTC
+27 QQYNL
-35 SSNNWQQG
+35 SNNQYPPCNTSWQK
-43 ISGGI
+43 SGN
-48 RTYHCVN
+48 TYTCTGDGKVTLNN
-55 GSVSLSSGD
+55 GDVIIANIESTLVANNGFELRGNVIGSQTNRINLQANYGHIQTVTTQTSTMYG
-64 NITATSQAILSADAG
+64 NITATS
-79 FSFAGSNII
+79 SNI
-88 GSSTTVVDLVS
+88 DLS
-99 SSGSTTWQ
+99 YLS
-107 ESNNRLFGNYRAAD
+107 LFGNI
-121 TPVTLNNVDVQGA
+121 TSGGVITLNSGVVEGNVISLNKSVNINNVNFSGDIRGNDAVN
-134 ITTGGAIT
+134 ITGGT
-142 IQSGS
+142 Y
-147 VSGDVRSNNHGIR
+147 
-160 LKNTNVQG
+160 
-168 AVFANGDIVVDGSS
+168 
-182 VSGSIETPNNAL
+182 
-194 TIIDSTIT
+194 
-202 GNLTANGDIIV
+202 
-213 TRSDVSGNITTPN
+213 SGNITMSAN
-226 NALMVTDSTIKGSLT
+226 NPVTFNSVTMTSGSISGSNRFNASNSTLGSLSNPISVTTNSNDITINNSTVYGSLT
-241 ANGDIIVTRSDVSG
+241 VNNPGGVVQV
-255 NITTPNNS
+255 NNS
-263 VTITGANVVGSV
+263 
-275 SANGNVVIDNT
+275 
-286 SVTGNL
+286 SVTGSCL
-292 TSTSN
+292 PRSN
-297 QVTLNN
+297 PL
-303 ASYVLGDVT
+303 
-312 AGKPNWGVVN
+312 
-322 INGGSVVEGN
+322 
-332 CLYNTVPANACGA
+332 NACSPAPIAVYQLDEAQWNGQVGQVKN
-345 SVLPSAVALYHLEEQ
+345 SVS
-360 VWDGRANEV
+360 DT
-369 LDASGNSLHGR
+369 LHGR
-380 AVNGAVTAIATP
+380 AINGATTNNTAP
-392 ALPTLNNLGTCGY
+392 ALPVDLNNMGTCGY
-405 GVFNK
+405 GVFIGNQ
-410 SSNQYLEIPDSPLL
+410 NQYVDIPHNQQLS
-424 DFEQTLTISTWVYPK
+424 FSERLTVSAWVYPVSRPTGDGLHTIVAK
-439 DYPNSGLMSIVSKDG
+439 DD
-454 NYEFHLDSSG
+454 NYEFHLDSQG
-464 RVYWYWEIQ
+464 RVYWYW
-473 GAGYH
+473 A
-478 VLTSTKSIPKN
+478 TSNNNANSLRTTQSIPLN
-489 KWSHITIRYDRN
+489 TWSHITIRYDRN
-501 RSNQRQAIFING
+501 LSGNQRQRIYING
-513 QLDSSNNI
+513 VAVASNNDS
-521 FGRLRTNNLPLQ
+521 RALRTNTLNLE
-533 IGQDQNFSGRAFD
+533 IGRDFNFDSRSFNGR
-546 GFIDEVQIFS
+546 IDEVTIYGS
-556 QALSNAQILQLYRQR
+556 ALTDEQILSLYNQR
-571 HLCGGHIPQC
+571 HSCGGDIPQC
-581 FSDDFNRS
+581 FSDDFNRPNL
-589 ELGQDWVAFKS
+589 EQDWVPFTS
-600 IGNFTPRIVDN
+600 SGNFTPRVVSN

-1204 GLDLASANLPIA
+1204 GLDLANANLPIA

-1226 IPAYFDVS
+1226 IPAYFSVS
-1234 PMTVTLAAA
+1234 PMSNVTLDAA
-1243 CSTGGQPFT
+1243 CKTGNAFS
-1252 YLGQPFSYANNPGLY
+1252 YLGQPFEYSNSPGLY
-1267 LQPKSGSGSDTLN
+1267 LQPKSANNADTQN
-1280 YLIGDWWR
+1280 YLIDPWWR
-1288 YENSWTE
+1288 YNNQWNGRT
-1295 RDYSDAANDLS
+1295 YSDSANGVNLGFDNLQTS
-1306 IVFTNQLD
+1306 PISRQALNNSGIVLN
-1314 EPVTRQTASTSG
+1314 
-1326 VILDGERLSYQKPL
+1326 GERVWYQKPL
-1340 QPKPVFNAAFNLTLS
+1340 QPKPVFNSAFDLTLN
-1355 ASDLTDQ
+1355 ASNLTDQ
-1362 DGVCYRP
+1362 DGVCYRQ
-1369 NASPLCSGYTFSH
+1369 NASSPCLGYTFSH

-1441 SDPNNNGYT
+1441 SDPNNNGYN

-1469 NLNSGKRAIRFS
+1469 NLNSGQRAIRFS

-1495 DLNAHNLLWLAED
+1495 DLNGHNLLWLAED
-1508 KDGDGNFDQTTQGR
+1508 KDGDNNFDQTTQGR

>member
-1 MSRIALALLVLLAS
+1 MINYKWLIGLILFSSTV
-15 FPSDARDYQLSA
+15 SA
-27 TNADLPTC
+27 QQYNL
-35 SSNNWQQG
+35 SNNQYPPCNTSWQK
-43 ISGGI
+43 SGN
-48 RTYHCVN
+48 TYTCTGDGKVTLNN
-55 GSVSLSSGD
+55 GDVIIANIESTLVANNGFELRGNVIGSQTNRINLQANYGHIQTVTTQTSIMYG
-64 NITATSQAILSADAG
+64 NITATS
-79 FSFAGSNII
+79 SNI
-88 GSSTTVVDLVS
+88 DLS
-99 SSGSTTWQ
+99 YLS
-107 ESNNRLFGNYRAAD
+107 LFGNI
-121 TPVTLNNVDVQGA
+121 TSGGVITLNSGVVEGNVISLNKSVNINNVNFSGDIRGNDAVN
-134 ITTGGAIT
+134 ITGGT
-142 IQSGS
+142 Y
-147 VSGDVRSNNHGIR
+147 
-160 LKNTNVQG
+160 
-168 AVFANGDIVVDGSS
+168 
-182 VSGSIETPNNAL
+182 
-194 TIIDSTIT
+194 
-202 GNLTANGDIIV
+202 
-213 TRSDVSGNITTPN
+213 SGNITMSAN
-226 NALMVTDSTIKGSLT
+226 NPVTFNSVTMTSGSISGSNRFNASNSTLGSLSNPISVTTNSNDITINNSTVYGSLT
-241 ANGDIIVTRSDVSG
+241 V
-255 NITTPNNS
+255 NNS
-263 VTITGANVVGSV
+263 GGVVQVNNS
-275 SANGNVVIDNT
+275 
-286 SVTGNL
+286 SVTGSCL
-292 TSTSN
+292 PRSN
-297 QVTLNN
+297 PL
-303 ASYVLGDVT
+303 
-312 AGKPNWGVVN
+312 
-322 INGGSVVEGN
+322 
-332 CLYNTVPANACGA
+332 NACSPAPIAVYQLDEAQWNGQVGQVKN
-345 SVLPSAVALYHLEEQ
+345 SVS
-360 VWDGRANEV
+360 DT
-369 LDASGNSLHGR
+369 LHGR
-380 AVNGAVTAIATP
+380 AINGATTNNTAP
-392 ALPTLNNLGTCGY
+392 ALPVDLNNMGTCGY
-405 GVFNK
+405 GVFIGNQ
-410 SSNQYLEIPDSPLL
+410 NQYVDIPHNQQLS
-424 DFEQTLTISTWVYPK
+424 FSERLTVSAWVYPVSRPTGDGLHTIVAK
-439 DYPNSGLMSIVSKDG
+439 DD
-454 NYEFHLDSSG
+454 NYEFHLDSQG
-464 RVYWYWEIQ
+464 RVYWYW
-473 GAGYH
+473 A
-478 VLTSTKSIPKN
+478 TSNNNANSLRTTQSIPLN
-489 KWSHITIRYDRN
+489 TWSHITIRYDRN
-501 RSNQRQAIFING
+501 LSGNQRQRIYING
-513 QLDSSNNI
+513 VAVASNNDS
-521 FGRLRTNNLPLQ
+521 RALRTNTLNLE
-533 IGQDQNFSGRAFD
+533 IGRDFNFDSRSFNGR
-546 GFIDEVQIFS
+546 IDEVTIYGS
-556 QALSNAQILQLYRQR
+556 ALTDEQILSLYNQR
-571 HLCGGHIPQC
+571 HSCGGDIPQC
-581 FSDDFNRS
+581 FSDDFNRPNL
-589 ELGQDWVAFKS
+589 EQDWVPFTS
-600 IGNFTPRIVDN
+600 SGNFTPRVVSN

-896 NGSTLTLNNGI
+896 NGPTLTLNNGI

-938 CSYNGSDFSANN
+938 CSYNGSDFSVNN

-1017 SVTVGVNG
+1017 SVSVGVNG

-1054 REVGSLALHARFTG
+1054 REVGILALHARFTG

-1073 DLLLEGQDSFIRVPK
+1073 GLLLEGEDSFIRVPR
-1088 ALVLSAKSF
+1088 ALVLSANHS
-1097 YDSDGKCAAADMSCN
+1097 YNPTHQNGQCSAEDISCN
-1112 VFARADENFDL
+1112 VFARADENFYL
-1123 NIRAEA
+1123 NIRA
-1129 VVADPVDASD
+1129 VVAAPIEDNDFTNN
-1139 DLTIHNY
+1139 LTAYNY

>member
-1 MSRIALALLVLLAS
+1 MINYKWLIGLILFSSTV
-15 FPSDARDYQLSA
+15 SA
-27 TNADLPTC
+27 QQYNL
-35 SSNNWQQG
+35 SNNQYPPCNTSWQK
-43 ISGGI
+43 SGN
-48 RTYHCVN
+48 TYTCTGDGKVTLNN
-55 GSVSLSSGD
+55 GDVIIANIESTLVANNGFELRGNVIGSQTNRINLQANYGHIQTVTTQTSTMYG
-64 NITATSQAILSADAG
+64 NITATS
-79 FSFAGSNII
+79 SNI
-88 GSSTTVVDLVS
+88 DLS
-99 SSGSTTWQ
+99 YLS
-107 ESNNRLFGNYRAAD
+107 LFGNI
-121 TPVTLNNVDVQGA
+121 TSGGVITLNSGVVEGNVISLNKSVNINNVNFSGDIRGNDAVN
-134 ITTGGAIT
+134 ITGGT
-142 IQSGS
+142 Y
-147 VSGDVRSNNHGIR
+147 
-160 LKNTNVQG
+160 
-168 AVFANGDIVVDGSS
+168 
-182 VSGSIETPNNAL
+182 
-194 TIIDSTIT
+194 
-202 GNLTANGDIIV
+202 
-213 TRSDVSGNITTPN
+213 SGNITMSAN
-226 NALMVTDSTIKGSLT
+226 NPVTF
-241 ANGDIIVTRSDVSG
+241 
-255 NITTPNNS
+255 NS
-263 VTITGANVVGSV
+263 VTMTSGSISGSNRFNASNSTLGSLSNPV
-275 SANGNVVIDNT
+275 
-286 SVTGNL
+286 SVTTNSNEITITNSTVYGNL
-292 TSTSN
+292 TSAINN
-297 QVTLNN
+297 Q
-303 ASYVLGDVT
+303 G
-312 AGKPNWGVVN
+312 GVVN
-322 INGGSVVEGN
+322 VNNSSVVGN
-332 CLYNTVPANACGA
+332 CLPSTNPLNACSPAPIAVYQLDEAQWNGQVGQVKN
-345 SVLPSAVALYHLEEQ
+345 SVS
-360 VWDGRANEV
+360 DT
-369 LDASGNSLHGR
+369 LHGR
-380 AVNGAVTAIATP
+380 AINGATTNNTAP
-392 ALPTLNNLGTCGY
+392 ALPVDLNNMGTCGY
-405 GVFNK
+405 GVFIGNQ
-410 SSNQYLEIPDSPLL
+410 NQYVDIPHNQQLS
-424 DFEQTLTISTWVYPK
+424 FSERLTVSAWVYPVSRPTGDGLHTIVAK
-439 DYPNSGLMSIVSKDG
+439 DD
-454 NYEFHLDSSG
+454 NYEFHLDSQG
-464 RVYWYWEIQ
+464 RVYWYW
-473 GAGYH
+473 A
-478 VLTSTKSIPKN
+478 TSNNNANSLRTTQSIPLN
-489 KWSHITIRYDRN
+489 TWSHITIRYDRN
-501 RSNQRQAIFING
+501 LSGNQRQRIYING
-513 QLDSSNNI
+513 VAVASNNDS
-521 FGRLRTNNLPLQ
+521 RALRTNTLNLE
-533 IGQDQNFSGRAFD
+533 IGRDFNFD
-546 GFIDEVQIFS
+546 GRSFNGRIDEVTIYGS
-556 QALSNAQILQLYRQR
+556 ALTDEQILSLYNQR
-571 HLCGGHIPQC
+571 HSCGGDIPQC
-581 FSDDFNRS
+581 FSDDFNRPNL
-589 ELGQDWVAFKS
+589 EQDWVPFTS
-600 IGNFTPRIVDN
+600 SGNFTPRVVSN

-955 LDSGFIVDVP
+955 LDSGFVVDVP

-1004 EYLNPTANNSGFQ
+1004 DYLEPSSGSSGFK
-1017 SVTVGVNG
+1017 VLPVVVNG
-1025 TPIGQ
+1025 TNVGQ
-1030 SANNATSISLNFN
+1030 SANNAQPINLTFD
-1043 QNGEAS
+1043 QNGTAA
-1049 FPISY
+1049 FTVSY
-1054 REVGSLALHARFTG
+1054 REAGNVALNARFTG

-1073 DLLLEGQDSFIRVPK
+1073 DLLLEGQASFIRVPK
-1088 ALVLSAKSF
+1088 ALVLNAKSF
-1097 YDSDGKCAAADMSCN
+1097 YNSDGQCPAANMSCN

-1159 PSAGQSG
+1159 PSTGQSG
-1166 VLGVNEYTHLLGG
+1166 VLGVNEYTHLQGG

-1204 GLDLASANLPIA
+1204 GLDLASANLPID
-1216 VTSTGSIGRF
+1216 VVSTGPIGRF

-1295 RDYSDAANDLS
+1295 RDYSDAANNLS

-1369 NASPLCSGYTFSH
+1369 NASPLCSGYTFPP

-1405 ALEQPIYV
+1405 ALEQPMYV

-1434 ITGFTLQ
+1434 ISGFTLQ

-1469 NLNSGKRAIRFS
+1469 NLNSGQRAIRFS

-1486 ARGVIDSVL
+1486 ALGVIDSVL

>member
-1 MSRIALALLVLLAS
+1 MINYKWLIGLILFSSTV
-15 FPSDARDYQLSA
+15 SA
-27 TNADLPTC
+27 QQYNL
-35 SSNNWQQG
+35 SNNQYPPCNTSWQK
-43 ISGGI
+43 SGN
-48 RTYHCVN
+48 TYTCTGDGKVTLNN
-55 GSVSLSSGD
+55 GDVIIANIESTLVANNGFELRGNVIGSQTNRINLQANYGHIQTVTTQTSTMYG
-64 NITATSQAILSADAG
+64 NITATS
-79 FSFAGSNII
+79 SNI
-88 GSSTTVVDLVS
+88 DLS
-99 SSGSTTWQ
+99 YLS
-107 ESNNRLFGNYRAAD
+107 LFGNI
-121 TPVTLNNVDVQGA
+121 TSGGVITLNSGVVEGNVISLNKSVNINNVNFSGDIRGNDAVN
-134 ITTGGAIT
+134 ITGGT
-142 IQSGS
+142 Y
-147 VSGDVRSNNHGIR
+147 
-160 LKNTNVQG
+160 
-168 AVFANGDIVVDGSS
+168 
-182 VSGSIETPNNAL
+182 
-194 TIIDSTIT
+194 
-202 GNLTANGDIIV
+202 
-213 TRSDVSGNITTPN
+213 SGNITMSAN
-226 NALMVTDSTIKGSLT
+226 NPVTFNSVTMTSGSISGSNRFNASNSTLGSLSNPISVTTNSNDITINNSTVYGSLT
-241 ANGDIIVTRSDVSG
+241 VNNPGGVVQV
-255 NITTPNNS
+255 NNS
-263 VTITGANVVGSV
+263 
-275 SANGNVVIDNT
+275 
-286 SVTGNL
+286 SVTGSCL
-292 TSTSN
+292 PRSN
-297 QVTLNN
+297 PL
-303 ASYVLGDVT
+303 
-312 AGKPNWGVVN
+312 
-322 INGGSVVEGN
+322 
-332 CLYNTVPANACGA
+332 NACSPAPIAVYQLDEAQWNGQVGQVKN
-345 SVLPSAVALYHLEEQ
+345 SVS
-360 VWDGRANEV
+360 DT
-369 LDASGNSLHGR
+369 LHGR
-380 AVNGAVTAIATP
+380 AINGATTNNTAP
-392 ALPTLNNLGTCGY
+392 ALPVDLNNMGTCGY
-405 GVFNK
+405 GVFIGNQ
-410 SSNQYLEIPDSPLL
+410 NQYVDIPHNQQLS
-424 DFEQTLTISTWVYPK
+424 FSERLTVSAWVYPVSRPTGDGLHTIVAK
-439 DYPNSGLMSIVSKDG
+439 DD
-454 NYEFHLDSSG
+454 NYEFHLDSQG
-464 RVYWYWEIQ
+464 RVYWYW
-473 GAGYH
+473 A
-478 VLTSTKSIPKN
+478 TSNNNANSLRTTQSIPLN
-489 KWSHITIRYDRN
+489 TWSHITIRYDRN
-501 RSNQRQAIFING
+501 LSGNQRQRIYING
-513 QLDSSNNI
+513 VAVASNNDS
-521 FGRLRTNNLPLQ
+521 RALRTNTLNLE
-533 IGQDQNFSGRAFD
+533 IGRDFNFDSRSFNGR
-546 GFIDEVQIFS
+546 IDEVTIYGS
-556 QALSNAQILQLYRQR
+556 ALTDEQILSLYNQR
-571 HLCGGHIPQC
+571 HSCGGDIPQC
-581 FSDDFNRS
+581 FSDDFNRPNL
-589 ELGQDWVAFKS
+589 EQDWVPFTS
-600 IGNFTPRIVDN
+600 SGNFTPRVVSN

-955 LDSGFIVDVP
+955 LDSGFVVDVP

-1004 EYLNPTANNSGFQ
+1004 DYLEPSSGSSGFK
-1017 SVTVGVNG
+1017 VLPVVVNG
-1025 TPIGQ
+1025 TNVGQ
-1030 SANNATSISLNFN
+1030 SANNAQPINLTFD
-1043 QNGEAS
+1043 QNGTAA
-1049 FPISY
+1049 FTVSY
-1054 REVGSLALHARFTG
+1054 REAGNVALNARFTG

-1179 TTTVA
+1179 TTTIA

-1226 IPAYFDVS
+1226 IPAYFSVS
-1234 PMTVTLAAA
+1234 PMSNVTLDAA
-1243 CSTGGQPFT
+1243 CKTGNAFS
-1252 YLGQPFSYANNPGLY
+1252 YLGQPFEYSNSPGLY
-1267 LQPKSGSGSDTLN
+1267 LQPKSANNADTQN
-1280 YLIGDWWR
+1280 YLIDPWWR
-1288 YENSWTE
+1288 YNNQWNGRT
-1295 RDYSDAANDLS
+1295 YSDSANGVNLGFDNLQTS
-1306 IVFTNQLD
+1306 PISRQALNNSGIVLT
-1314 EPVTRQTASTSG
+1314 
-1326 VILDGERLSYQKPL
+1326 GERVWYE
-1340 QPKPVFNAAFNLTLS
+1340 KPVQLKEVFKAAFDLTLNASNLT
-1355 ASDLTDQ
+1355 DL
-1362 DGVCYRP
+1362 DGVCYRLD
-1369 NASPLCSGYTFSH
+1369 ATSPCLGFVFSN
-1382 IDGAMPLYWGKLV
+1382 IDQTMSLYWGKLV

-1405 ALEQPIYV
+1405 ALEQPMYV

-1469 NLNSGKRAIRFS
+1469 NLNSGQRAIRFS

>member
-1 MSRIALALLVLLAS
+1 MSVT
-15 FPSDARDYQLSA
+15 
-27 TNADLPTC
+27 TN
-35 SSNNWQQG
+35 SN
-43 ISGGI
+43 
-48 RTYHCVN
+48 
-55 GSVSLSSGD
+55 D
-64 NITATSQAILSADAG
+64 
-79 FSFAGSNII
+79 
-88 GSSTTVVDLVS
+88 
-99 SSGSTTWQ
+99 
-107 ESNNRLFGNYRAAD
+107 
-121 TPVTLNNVDVQGA
+121 
-134 ITTGGAIT
+134 IT
-142 IQSGS
+142 I
-147 VSGDVRSNNHGIR
+147 NN
-160 LKNTNVQG
+160 
-168 AVFANGDIVVDGSS
+168 
-182 VSGSIETPNNAL
+182 
-194 TIIDSTIT
+194 ST
-202 GNLTANGDIIV
+202 V
-213 TRSDVSGNITTPN
+213 Y
-226 NALMVTDSTIKGSLT
+226 GSLT
-241 ANGDIIVTRSDVSG
+241 VNNPGGVVQV
-255 NITTPNNS
+255 NNS
-263 VTITGANVVGSV
+263 
-275 SANGNVVIDNT
+275 
-286 SVTGNL
+286 SVTGSCL
-292 TSTSN
+292 PRSN
-297 QVTLNN
+297 PL
-303 ASYVLGDVT
+303 
-312 AGKPNWGVVN
+312 
-322 INGGSVVEGN
+322 
-332 CLYNTVPANACGA
+332 NACSPAPIAVYQLDEAQWNGQVGQVKN
-345 SVLPSAVALYHLEEQ
+345 SVS
-360 VWDGRANEV
+360 DT
-369 LDASGNSLHGR
+369 LHGR
-380 AVNGAVTAIATP
+380 AINGATTNNTAP
-392 ALPTLNNLGTCGY
+392 ALPVDLNNMGTCGY
-405 GVFNK
+405 GVFIGNQ
-410 SSNQYLEIPDSPLL
+410 NQYVDIPHNQQLS
-424 DFEQTLTISTWVYPK
+424 FSERLTVSAWVYPVSRPTGDGLHTIVAK
-439 DYPNSGLMSIVSKDG
+439 DD
-454 NYEFHLDSSG
+454 NYEFHLDSQG
-464 RVYWYWEIQ
+464 RVYWYW
-473 GAGYH
+473 A
-478 VLTSTKSIPKN
+478 TSNNNANSLRTTQSIPLN
-489 KWSHITIRYDRN
+489 TWSHITIRYDRN
-501 RSNQRQAIFING
+501 LSGNQRQRIYING
-513 QLDSSNNI
+513 VAVASNNDS
-521 FGRLRTNNLPLQ
+521 RALRTNTLNLE
-533 IGQDQNFSGRAFD
+533 IGRDFNFDSRSFNGR
-546 GFIDEVQIFS
+546 IDEVTIYGS
-556 QALSNAQILQLYRQR
+556 ALTDEQILSLYNQR
-571 HLCGGHIPQC
+571 HSCGGDIPQC
-581 FSDDFNRS
+581 FSDDFNRPNL
-589 ELGQDWVAFKS
+589 EQDWVPFTS
-600 IGNFTPRIVDN
+600 SGNFTPRVVSN

-955 LDSGFIVDVP
+955 LDSGFVVDVP

-1004 EYLNPTANNSGFQ
+1004 DYLEPSSGSAGFNAL
-1017 SVTVGVNG
+1017 SVVVNG
-1025 TPIGQ
+1025 TNVGQ
-1030 SANNATSISLNFN
+1030 SANNAQPINLTFD
-1043 QNGEAS
+1043 QNGTAA
-1049 FPISY
+1049 FTVSY
-1054 REVGSLALHARFTG
+1054 REAGNVALNARFTG

-1073 DLLLEGQDSFIRVPK
+1073 DLLLEGQDSFIRVPR
-1088 ALVLSAKSF
+1088 ALVLSANNS
-1097 YDSDGKCAAADMSCN
+1097 YNPTHPNGQCSAEDISCN

-1129 VVADPVDASD
+1129 VVADPADASD

-1153 QHTLVQ
+1153 QHTLVE
-1159 PSAGQSG
+1159 PLAGQPG

-1179 TTTVA
+1179 TRPVE

-1204 GLDLASANLPIA
+1204 GLDLANANLPID
-1216 VTSTGSIGRF
+1216 VVSTGPIGRF

-1369 NASPLCSGYTFSH
+1369 NASPLCSGYTFPP

-1469 NLNSGKRAIRFS
+1469 NLNSGQRAIRFS